1 MGPKLGSVE
10 EIEGPASTPQ
20 DNAELQQPE
29 PAQDPSHRH
38 QQVTLAIEDATTVM
52 GSQEA
57 EVLDSLAMSSWER
70 RLHRAKCAPS
80 CAIRVSPADLFSCF
94 NGGECVYPAFCDCRR
109 FNATGPRCQMVYNTG
124 PERDSICR
132 AWGQHHVETFDGL
145 YYYLSGKGSYTLV
158 GRHEP
163 EGQTFSVQVHN
174 DPQCGSSPYTCSRSV
189 SLFFAGEQEIRLAEE
204 VTHGGV
210 RVQLPQVMG
219 SVRLQRL
226 AGYILVR
233 HQSAFTLAWDGAS
246 AVYIK
251 MSPEFLGWTH
261 GLCGNNNA
269 DPQDDLVTSYGKLTD
284 DVAEFG
290 QSWQE
295 QAPNQPPGP
304 TTPSLPRPPCLQQSP
319 GTMQGVYDRCEAL
332 LRPPF
337 DACHAYVSP
346 LPFTA
351 SCTSDLCQSVGDEAT
366 WCRALAEYA
375 RACAQAG
382 RPLQDWR
389 AQLPQCAVH
398 CKEKAFT
405 YNECI
410 ACCPASCQSRTT
422 CVDSEITCVD
432 GCYCPDGRP
441 GGGGGSSTCT
451 AGKWACS
458 TALCPEPAGQ
468 RPSPWG
474 SSHVSATFLCSA
486 AECSVTGD
494 IHFTTFDGRR
504 YTFPATC
511 QYILAKSR
519 SSGTFTVTLQNA
531 PCGLNQDGVCVQSV
545 SVILHQDPRRQ
556 VTLTQAGDVLLFDQY
571 KVTPP
576 YTDDA
581 FEIWR
586 LSSMFLRVK
595 TNVGVRVL
603 YDRQGLRL
611 YLQVDQR
618 WAEDTVGLCG
628 TFNGNTQD
636 DFLSPVGV
644 PESTPQLFGNS
655 WKTLSA
661 CSPLVSG
668 SPLDPCDLHLQAAS
682 YAVQSCS
689 VLTGELF
696 APCSAYLSPV
706 PYFEQCRQDACRC
719 GQPCLCAALAHYA
732 HLCRRHGLPVDFRAH
747 LPACADAITCL
758 CVLMPL
764 AAPAPESAHFSLF
777 LGSTGTSAPATFKEW
792 TIPLETATFHLWATV
807 HPSPPNSHCK
817 DGVMSCDSRAPGKL
831 LVPGAPWPPL
841 VSQEPTPRPTC
852 SKHPAECPSS
862 CQQAPS
868 SPPATA
874 CPVGQVFVNCSD
886 LHTDPE
892 LSRERTCEQQLL
904 NLSVPA
910 HGPCLSGCACP
921 PGLLRHGDACFLPE
935 DCPCTW
941 KGKEYFPG
949 DQVMSPCHTCVCQW
963 GSFQCTLH
971 PCASTCT
978 AYGDRHYRT
987 FDGLPFDFV
996 GSCKVHL
1003 VKSTADLS
1011 FSVIVENV
1019 DCYSSGIICRK
1030 FISINVGN
1038 SLLIFDDDSG
1048 SPSPESFLDEKQEV
1062 HTWQAG
1068 FFTLVHFP
1076 REHITLLWDQ
1086 RTTVHIQAGPQWQC
1100 PLFFQGQLA
1109 GLCGNFDLKT
1119 INEMRTPEN
1128 LELTNPQEFGSSW
1141 AAVECPDTL
1150 DPWDTCVL
1158 NPLREPFARKE
1169 CSILLSEVFETCHP
1183 VVDVTWFY
1191 SNCLTDTCGCS
1202 RGGDCE
1208 CFCASVSAYAHQCC
1222 QHGVA
1227 VAWRTPRL
1235 CPYDCDFFNKGWEVG
1250 QGPGGQAFHLGPFS
1264 PALGKGPYQLAS
1276 LATGNALVASK
1287 AAGGATVLMSA
1298 GDVAPGDIVNF
1309 LLTAALYKA
1318 KAHDPD
1324 VVSLEAADRPNFF
1337 LHVTA
1342 NGSLELAKWQGSVA
1356 FHRHASFLLHRGTGQ
1371 ADLVA
1376 LESLAEPGSFLYVS
1390 GPTLGLQLYE
1400 HTEVFRRGTFFR
1412 LLVALSL
1419 GALGRVTFP
1428 DAQPSGAAYPLCEW
1442 HYDACAGPCFRT
1454 CRDPRATSC
1463 RDVPRVEGCVPACPT
1478 PKVLDEVTQ
1487 RCVYLEDCVEPVVS
1501 VPTESLGN
1509 ETLPPSQELPTLSDK
1524 ELQFP
1529 QEAPGAPS
1537 HKPTHTPAAPLTTAL
1552 NPPTAAT
1559 EGPVLTPGPPP
1570 ATLQPPSGT
1579 TTSNLPARP
1588 TEAPASMEVTASH
1601 LATPLTPESSSLS
1614 LSQPRPTPSMGSGA
1628 GKTTRV
1634 TVTFAGSPNITVS
1647 SRSPPAP
1654 RFPLMTKA
1662 VTVPGPGSLPIKTT
1676 PLQPF
1681 PSLELPASSSSRPV
1695 ASPAV
1700 TSRPPTSL
1708 GSHKALLTPAITEV
1722 MNRTGMP
1729 QPIPAQ
1735 SVSSPSDPLAKAR
1748 TTAEQVPVSALAT
1761 KRVEMVPPTEKQPG
1775 PGQPAGIPAP
1785 SPPRPVPTAPLHPT
1799 WQTPI
1804 ATRPPAPPPGAPA
1817 ATSQS
1822 TLAHGL
1828 GVTRFMTVDSTRPP
1842 QLLPGLPLD
1851 TSLPLTKVG
1860 TSAPVATPGS
1870 KGSVVTFPLQQQ
1882 ATSPTMATTPPTQ
1895 TLSSAP
1901 PLTPAVVAQV
1911 GLPSHTAPQAVG
1923 TAPGRLPGATL
1934 PASGVVAMAEGTAST
1949 LSAAPGKST
1958 TEEMAILSKQES
1970 LPPWMHG
1977 PAQGVPTKLTPAVAP
1992 TLATLAPEADGPWA
2006 VTVPLVPTSSPLS
2019 RVSVRTASR
2028 ESSLILLPQLAEA
2041 HGTSAGARFP
2051 AELGTEATTKQSGRS
2066 APAQSIAASSAET
2079 LTTITED
2086 SASATCVPIAEQDC
2100 VRHICLEGQ
2109 LIRVNQ
2115 SQHCPQGATPPRCG
2129 VLGLAV
2135 RVGGDRCCPLWECAC
2150 RCSIFPDLSF
2160 VTFDGSHVALFKE
2173 AIYILTR
2180 SPKEMVTV
2188 HVLDCKS
2195 ANLGHLNWPPFCL
2208 VMLNVTHLT
2217 HQVTTDR
2224 FNRKIQWL
2232 HSSGLMILEASKASE
2247 AQGRG
2252 LCGICDGDAANDLSL
2267 EDGSVVGEAEDPA
2280 PFLDSWQVP
2289 SSLTSVGQTRFR
2301 PDSCATADCSPC
2313 LRMVSNRTFSA
2324 CHRFVPPESF
2334 CELWIRDT
2342 KYVQQPCVALTVY
2355 VAMCHKFHVCIEWR
2369 RSDYC
2374 PFLCSSDSIYQACV
2388 AACEP
2393 PESCQDGLL
2402 GPLDPE
2408 QCQVLGEG
2416 CVCSEGTVLHRR
2428 HSALCIPE
2436 EKCGS
2441 APCPAMSPTAACT
2454 DSTGEPRALGETWNS
2469 SLSGC
2474 SLHQCQAPNTIVPV
2488 DLGCP
2493 EPRPETCPR
2502 FGEVALLL
2510 PTEDPC
2516 CLGTVCEPASGLR
2529 HGQTGSAPSTQR
2541 LSSVFSAE
2549 CDPALCEA
2557 ELVPSCRQDQI
2568 LIAGRLGDSCCTSYF
2583 CACGDCPDPI
2593 PECQEG
2599 EALTVDRNTTEFCC
2613 PLYQC
2618 VCESFRCPQVQC
2630 GVGTALVEVWS
2641 PDRCCPYKSC
2651 ECDCDT
2657 IPVPRCHLWEKS
2669 RLDEQFLHSVENV
2682 CACAKYECGEWGRE
2696 AHGVEPGWAG
2706 RGCQALPVTGAL
2718 RLARAAK
2725 APVCLSREL
2734 GVMLPGQTVVE
2745 LSADGVCRTSRCTH
2759 VLDPLTSFYQINT
2772 TSVLCDV
2779 RCEANQEYEHPRDLA
2794 ACCGSCRNVS
2804 CLFTFPNGTTSLFL
2818 PGASWVADCAHYHC
2832 SNTPLGA
2839 VLVRSPIS
2847 CPPLNET
2854 ECAKVGGSVVPS
2866 LEGCCRTCKEDG
2878 RSCKKVTIRMTI
2890 RKNECRS
2897 NTPVNLVSCDG
2908 RCPSASIYNYNINTY
2923 ARFCKCCRE
2932 VGLQRRS
2939 VQLFCA
2945 TNATWVPYTVQE
2957 PTDCA
2962 CQWS

>member
-1 MGPKLGSVE
+1 M
-10 EIEGPASTPQ
+10 
-20 DNAELQQPE
+20 
-29 PAQDPSHRH
+29 
-38 QQVTLAIEDATTVM
+38 DA
-52 GSQEA
+52 
-57 EVLDSLAMSSWER
+57 LAMSSWER
-70 RLHRAKCAPS
+70 RLHRAKCAP
-80 CAIRVSPADLFSCF
+80 AYLFSCF
-94 NGGECVYPAFCDCRR
+94 NGGECVHPTFCDCRR
-109 FNATGPRCQMVYNTG
+109 FNATGPRCQMVYNAG

-145 YYYLSGKGSYTLV
+145 YYYHSGKGSYTLV

-163 EGQTFSVQVHN
+163 EGQSFSIQVHN
-174 DPQCGSSPYTCSRSV
+174 DPQCGSAPYTCSRSV
-189 SLFFAGEQEIRLAEE
+189 SLFLAGEQEIHLAKE

-210 RVQLPQVMG
+210 RVQLPHVMG
-219 SVRLQRL
+219 GVHLQQL
-226 AGYILVR
+226 AGYVILR
-233 HQSAFTLAWDGAS
+233 HQSAFTLAWDGVS

-251 MSPEFLGWTH
+251 MSPELLGWTR

-284 DVAEFG
+284 DVTEFVH
-290 QSWQE
+290 SWQE
-295 QAPNQPPGP
+295 QALNHPSGALAA
-304 TTPSLPRPPCLQQSP
+304 SLPRPPCLQQSP
-319 GTMQGVYDRCEAL
+319 GSMQGVYERCEML
-332 LRPPF
+332 LRSPF

-351 SCTSDLCQSVGDEAT
+351 SCTSDLCQSGGDEAT

-382 RPLQDWR
+382 RPLQGWR
-389 AQLPQCAVH
+389 TQLRQCTVH

-410 ACCPASCQSRTT
+410 ACCPASCQSRAS
-422 CVDSEITCVD
+422 CVDSEIACVD
-432 GCYCPDGRP
+432 GCYCPNGLIFEDGGCVAPAECPCEFHGTLYPP
-441 GGGGGSSTCT
+441 GSVVKEDCN
-451 AGKWACS
+451 ACS
-458 TALCPEPAGQ
+458 CGAAAFL
-468 RPSPWG
+468 RPS
-474 SSHVSATFLCSA
+474 

-531 PCGLNQDGVCVQSV
+531 LCGLNQDGACVQSV

-556 VTLTQAGDVLLFDQY
+556 VTLTQTGDVLLLDQY

-581 FEIWR
+581 FEIRR
-586 LSSMFLRVK
+586 LSSVFLRVK

-603 YDRQGLRL
+603 YDREGLRL

-618 WAEDTVGLCG
+618 WVEDTVGLCG

-661 CSPLVSG
+661 CSPLAPS
-668 SPLDPCDLHLQAAS
+668 SPLDPCDVHLQAAS
-682 YAVQSCS
+682 YAVQACS

-706 PYFEQCRQDACRC
+706 PYFEQCRRDTCRC
-719 GQPCLCAALAHYA
+719 GQPCLCATLAHYA
-732 HLCRRHGLPVDFRAH
+732 RLCRRHGLPLNFRAR
-747 LPACADAITCL
+747 LPACALSCEVTKEYSPCVALCGQTCQDLASPEACGFDDGGDFSRDECVEGCACPPDTYLDTQADL
-758 CVLMPL
+758 CVPRNQC
-764 AAPAPESAHFSLF
+764 SCHFQGVDYPPGDSDIPSL
-777 LGSTGTSAPATFKEW
+777 G
-792 TIPLETATFHLWATV
+792 HC
-807 HPSPPNSHCK
+807 HCK
-817 DGVMSCDSRAPGKL
+817 DGVMSCDSRAP
-831 LVPGAPWPPL
+831 A
-841 VSQEPTPRPTC
+841 
-852 SKHPAECPSS
+852 A
-862 CQQAPS
+862 
-868 SPPATA
+868 A

-886 LHTDPE
+886 LRADPE

-904 NLSVPA
+904 NLSVTA
-910 HGPCLSGCACP
+910 RGPCLSGCACP
-921 PGLLRHGDACFLPE
+921 QGLLRHGDACFLPE
-935 DCPCTW
+935 ECPCTW

-949 DQVMSPCHTCVCQW
+949 DQVVSPCHTWLWYLSVRCVEGALLTGCVCFSICQQ
-963 GSFQCTLH
+963 GLFQCILH

-996 GSCKVHL
+996 GACKVHL
-1003 VKSTADLS
+1003 VKSTSDFS

-1019 DCYSSGIICRK
+1019 NCYNSGIICRK

-1038 SLLIFDDDSG
+1038 SLIIFDDDSG
-1048 SPSPESFLDEKQEV
+1048 NPSPESFLDEKQEV
-1062 HTWQAG
+1062 HTWRAG

-1076 REHITLLWDQ
+1076 QEHVTLLWDQ
-1086 RTTVHIQAGPQWQC
+1086 RTTVHVQAGPQWQ
-1100 PLFFQGQLA
+1100 GQLT

-1150 DPWDTCVL
+1150 DPRDTCVL
-1158 NPLREPFARKE
+1158 NPLREPFAKKE
-1169 CSILLSEVFETCHP
+1169 CGILLSEVFETCHP

-1227 VAWRTPRL
+1227 IDWRTPRL
-1235 CPYDCDFFNKGWEVG
+1235 CPYDCDFFNK
-1250 QGPGGQAFHLGPFS
+1250 
-1264 PALGKGPYQLAS
+1264 ALGKGPYQLS
-1276 LATGNALVASK
+1276 SV
-1287 AAGGATVLMSA
+1287 AAGGALVAVKAVGNDIALVKA
-1298 GDVAPGDIVNF
+1298 EELAPGDIVSF

-1318 KAHDPD
+1318 AAHDPD

-1342 NGSLELAKWQGSVA
+1342 NGSVELAKWQGGEG
-1356 FHRHASFLLHRGTGQ
+1356 FHHHASFSLHRGTWREG
-1371 ADLVA
+1371 LVA
-1376 LESLAEPGSFLYVS
+1376 LESLAKPGFFLYVS
-1390 GPTLGLQLYE
+1390 GSVLALRLYE
-1400 HTEVFRRGTFFR
+1400 HTEAFRRGTLFR
-1412 LLVALSL
+1412 LL
-1419 GALGRVTFP
+1419 
-1428 DAQPSGAAYPLCEW
+1428 DAKPLGAAYPVCEW
-1442 HYDACAGPCFRT
+1442 RYDACASPCFQT
-1454 CRDPRATSC
+1454 CRDPRAARC
-1463 RDVPRVEGCVPACPT
+1463 QDVPRVEGCVPVCPG

-1487 RCVYLEDCVEPVVS
+1487 RCVYLEDCVEPAVW
-1501 VPTESLGN
+1501 VPPETLGS
-1509 ETLPPSQELPTLSDK
+1509 ETLPPGQVLSTPSDK
-1524 ELQFP
+1524 QLQDSATLRP
-1529 QEAPGAPS
+1529 ALS
-1537 HKPTHTPAAPLTTAL
+1537 PAASLTEAL
-1552 NPPTAAT
+1552 NPLMAAT
-1559 EGPVLTPGPPP
+1559 EGPVLSPGPTQP
-1570 ATLQPPSGT
+1570 ATQQPLGLTASDF
-1579 TTSNLPARP
+1579 SVHF
-1588 TEAPASMEVTASH
+1588 TEAPASRGVTSR
-1601 LATPLTPESSSLS
+1601 LPATSRLRESSSLP
-1614 LSQPRPTPSMGSGA
+1614 LAMQTPTPGMASGA
-1628 GKTTRV
+1628 VETTRV
-1634 TVTFAGSPNITVS
+1634 TVTSAGSANITVS
-1647 SRSPPAP
+1647 SRSPSVP
-1654 RFPLMTKA
+1654 RFPLVTKA
-1662 VTVPGPGSLPIKTT
+1662 VTVPGRGSLPVRTT
-1676 PLQPF
+1676 ALQPS
-1681 PSLELPASSSSRPV
+1681 PPPGPSSRPV
-1695 ASPAV
+1695 APPGV
-1700 TSRPPTSL
+1700 TSRPPSSS
-1708 GSHKALLTPAITEV
+1708 GSHKALLTPIVTEA
-1722 MNRTGMP
+1722 MHKTGTP
-1729 QPIPAQ
+1729 QAPQTQSSSAPAVA
-1735 SVSSPSDPLAKAR
+1735 S
-1748 TTAEQVPVSALAT
+1748 TGAEEGPVSPLAT
-1761 KRVEMVPPTEKQPG
+1761 KGMEEVPSTGKGEPG
-1775 PGQPAGIPAP
+1775 HGQPTGLPASPHP
-1785 SPPRPVPTAPLHPT
+1785 SLVPTAPPRPT
-1799 WQTPI
+1799 TPGPT
-1804 ATRPPAPPPGAPA
+1804 APGPPAPAPETPA
-1817 ATSQS
+1817 ATSLS
-1822 TLAHGL
+1822 TVARAL
-1828 GVTRFMTVDSTRPP
+1828 GTTAFLSPKSTQPS
-1842 QLLPGLPLD
+1842 QLLSGLPPD
-1851 TSLPLTKVG
+1851 TSLPLAKAG
-1860 TSAPVATPGS
+1860 TSASVATPGP
-1870 KGSVVTFPLQQQ
+1870 KGSVTIPPHQPRVTSL
-1882 ATSPTMATTPPTQ
+1882 AVALTPPGR
-1895 TLSSAP
+1895 TLSPALP
-1901 PLTPAVVAQV
+1901 VTPAVGAQV
-1911 GLPSHTAPQAVG
+1911 HPPSHTASQTAS
-1923 TAPGRLPGATL
+1923 TAPGQLLGATL
-1934 PASGVVAMAEGTAST
+1934 PTSGVVAV
-1949 LSAAPGKST
+1949 AAGAARTVSVLPRKST
-1958 TEEMAILSKQES
+1958 TQKVAILSKHVS
-1970 LPPWMHG
+1970 LPTSVHG
-1977 PAQGVPTKLTPAVAP
+1977 SAEGGPTGLTPAVAR
-1992 TLATLAPEADGPWA
+1992 TLTPLVTEAKGPWA
-2006 VTVPLVPTSSPLS
+2006 GAGPPVPTSHPLS
-2019 RVSVRTASR
+2019 HVSARTASW
-2028 ESSLILLPQLAEA
+2028 ESSLVLLPQLVEA
-2041 HGTSAGARFP
+2041 QGTTAGP
-2051 AELGTEATTKQSGRS
+2051 QLPVVPMGEATTEQSGRS
-2066 APAQSIAASSAET
+2066 APVHGIAGSAET
-2079 LTTITED
+2079 SATTEAN
-2086 SASATCVPIAEQDC
+2086 ASAACVPIAEQDC
-2100 VRHICLEGQ
+2100 VRHICIEGQ

-2115 SQHCPQGATPPRCG
+2115 SEHCPQGAGRPRCG

-2160 VTFDGSHVALFKE
+2160 VTFDGSHAALFQE
-2173 AIYILTR
+2173 AIYILSQ
-2180 SPKEMVTV
+2180 SPDEMITV
-2188 HVLDCKS
+2188 HALDCKS

-2208 VMLNVTHLT
+2208 VILNVTHRA
-2217 HQVTTDR
+2217 HQVTADR
-2224 FNRKIQWL
+2224 FNRKVIVDSQAVRPPVSRYGFQIEDTGHMYVIRTPSNIQIQWL
-2232 HSSGLMILEASKASE
+2232 HSSGLMIVEASKASKS
-2247 AQGRG
+2247 QGRG
-2252 LCGICDGDAANDLSL
+2252 LCGVCDGDVANDLTL
-2267 EDGSVVGEAEDPA
+2267 KDGSVVGVAEDPA

-2289 SSLTSVGQTRFR
+2289 SSLTSVGQARFR

-2324 CHRFVPPESF
+2324 CHRFVSPESF

-2374 PFLCSSDSIYQACV
+2374 PFLCSSESTYQACV

-2393 PESCQDGLL
+2393 ADSCQDGML

-2416 CVCSEGTVLHRR
+2416 CVCAEGTVLHRR
-2428 HSALCIPE
+2428 HAALCIPE
-2436 EKCGS
+2436 EKC
-2441 APCPAMSPTAACT
+2441 ACT
-2454 DSTGEPRALGETWNS
+2454 DSMGVPRAVGETWNS

-2474 SLHQCQAPNTIVPV
+2474 CQQQCQAPDTIIPV
-2488 DLGCP
+2488 DLDCP
-2493 EPRPETCPR
+2493 GPRLESCLR
-2502 FGEVALLL
+2502 FGEVVLFL

-2516 CLGTVCEPASGLR
+2516 CLGSVCVCNQTLCEGL
-2529 HGQTGSAPSTQR
+2529 APTCRPGHR
-2541 LSSVFSAE
+2541 LLTHFQEDSCCPSYSCE
-2549 CDPALCEA
+2549 CDPDLCET
-2557 ELVPSCRQDQI
+2557 EQVPSCRQDQT

-2593 PECQEG
+2593 PECREG
-2599 EALTVDRNTTEFCC
+2599 EVLTAHGNTTELCC

-2630 GVGTALVEVWS
+2630 GMGTALVEVWS

-2669 RLDEQFLHSVENV
+2669 QLDEQFMHSEENV
-2682 CACAKYECGEWGRE
+2682 CGCAKYEC
-2696 AHGVEPGWAG
+2696 V
-2706 RGCQALPVTGAL
+2706 
-2718 RLARAAK
+2718 K

-2734 GVMLPGQTVVE
+2734 GVLQPGQTVVE
-2745 LSADGVCRTSRCTH
+2745 LSADGVCHTSRCTDS
-2759 VLDPLTSFYQINT
+2759 LDPLTSFYQINT

-2779 RCEANQEYEHPRDLA
+2779 HCEVNQEYEHPRDLA

-2818 PGASWVADCAHYHC
+2818 PGASWIADCARLHC
-2832 SNTPLGA
+2832 GSTPLGA

-2854 ECAKVGGSVVPS
+2854 ECVKVGGSVVPS

-2890 RKNECRS
+2890 RKNDCRS

-2908 RCPSASIYNYNINTY
+2908 RCPSASIYNHNVNTY

>member
-1 MGPKLGSVE
+1 MAGLDRVAPSGLLLRVPAAGCPAAPARRGGDRDRRSLGRRRWGLGRTGRGAGAAGGTCPESRRLSPRAAGQEGASMVAAATAGRVT
-10 EIEGPASTPQ
+10 GPALGVAPKYTR
-20 DNAELQQPE
+20 L
-29 PAQDPSHRH
+29 SHSH
-38 QQVTLAIEDATTVM
+38 QEAVLAIGDATTVM
-52 GSQEA
+52 GGQEEA
-57 EVLDSLAMSSWER
+57 EFLASLAMSSWER

-80 CAIRVSPADLFSCF
+80 YLFSCF
-94 NGGECVYPAFCDCRR
+94 NGGECVHPAFCDCRR
-109 FNATGPRCQMVYNTG
+109 FNATGPRCQMVYNAG

-163 EGQTFSVQVHN
+163 EGQIFSVQVHN
-174 DPQCGSSPYTCSRSV
+174 DPQCGSFPYTCSRSV
-189 SLFFAGEQEIRLAEE
+189 SLFFAGEQEIHLAKE

-210 RVQLPQVMG
+210 RVQLPHVMG
-219 SVRLQRL
+219 NLRLQQL
-226 AGYILVR
+226 AGYVLVR
-233 HQSAFTLAWDGAS
+233 YQSAFTLAWDGTS
-246 AVYIK
+246 AVYVK

-284 DVAEFG
+284 DVAEFVH
-290 QSWQE
+290 SWQG

-304 TTPSLPRPPCLQQSP
+304 TTSSLPRPPCLQQSP

-337 DACHAYVSP
+337 DTCHAYVSP
-346 LPFTA
+346 LPFMA
-351 SCTSDLCQSVGDEAT
+351 SCTSDLCQSAGDEAT

-382 RPLQDWR
+382 RPLQGWR
-389 AQLPQCAVH
+389 NQLQSCMVL
-398 CKEKAFT
+398 CKEKAFV

-410 ACCPASCQSRTT
+410 ACCPASCQPRAS
-422 CVDSEITCVD
+422 CVDSEIACVD
-432 GCYCPDGRP
+432 GCYCPDGLIFED
-441 GGGGGSSTCT
+441 GGCVAPAECPCEFHGTLYPTGSVVKEDCNSCTCT
-451 AGKWACS
+451 AGKWVCS
-458 TALCPEPAGQ
+458 TSVCP
-468 RPSPWG
+468 
-474 SSHVSATFLCSA
+474 

-519 SSGTFTVTLQNA
+519 SSGTFTVTLQNS

-581 FEIWR
+581 FEIRR
-586 LSSMFLRVK
+586 LSSVFLRVR

-603 YDRQGLRL
+603 YDREGLRL

-618 WAEDTVGLCG
+618 WVEDTVGLCG

-668 SPLDPCDLHLQAAS
+668 SPLDPCDVHLQAAPF
-682 YAVQSCS
+682 ALQACS

-706 PYFEQCRQDACRC
+706 PYFEQCRRDACRC
-719 GQPCLCAALAHYA
+719 GQPCLCATLAHYA

-747 LPACADAITCL
+747 LPGCALSCEATKEYSPCVAPCGQTCQDLAGPEACGVAGGSDLSGDECVEGCACPPHTYLDTQADL
-758 CVLMPL
+758 CVPRNQC
-764 AAPAPESAHFSLF
+764 SCHFQGMDYPPGDSDVPT
-777 LGSTGTSAPATFKEW
+777 LG
-792 TIPLETATFHLWATV
+792 HCR
-807 HPSPPNSHCK
+807 CK
-817 DGVMSCDSRAPGKL
+817 DGIMSCDS
-831 LVPGAPWPPL
+831 GAP
-841 VSQEPTPRPTC
+841 V
-852 SKHPAECPSS
+852 A
-862 CQQAPS
+862 
-868 SPPATA
+868 A

-886 LHTDPE
+886 LHADPE
-892 LSRERTCEQQLL
+892 LNRERTCEQQLL

-910 HGPCLSGCACP
+910 RGPCLSGCACP
-921 PGLLRHGDACFLPE
+921 QGLLRHGDACFLPE
-935 DCPCTW
+935 ECPCTW
-941 KGKEYFPG
+941 KGKEYYPG
-949 DQVMSPCHTCVCQW
+949 DQVMSPCHSCVCQR

-996 GSCKVHL
+996 GACKVHL
-1003 VKSTADLS
+1003 VKSTSDFS

-1019 DCYSSGIICRK
+1019 NCYSSGIICRK

-1038 SLLIFDDDSG
+1038 SLVIFDDDSG
-1048 SPSPESFLDEKQEV
+1048 NPSPESFLDEKQEV
-1062 HTWQAG
+1062 HTWRAG

-1086 RTTVHIQAGPQWQC
+1086 RTTVHIQAGPQWQ
-1100 PLFFQGQLA
+1100 GQLA

-1119 INEMRTPEN
+1119 VNEMRTPEN
-1128 LELTNPQEFGSSW
+1128 LELTNPQEFGGSW

-1150 DPWDTCVL
+1150 DPRDTCVL
-1158 NPLREPFARKE
+1158 NPLREPFAKKE
-1169 CSILLSEVFETCHP
+1169 CSVLLSEVFETCHP

-1227 VAWRTPRL
+1227 VDWRTPRL
-1235 CPYDCDFFNKGWEVG
+1235 CPYDCDFFNK
-1250 QGPGGQAFHLGPFS
+1250 
-1264 PALGKGPYQLAS
+1264 ALGKGPYQLAS
-1276 LATGNALVASK
+1276 LAAGGALVAVK
-1287 AAGGATVLMSA
+1287 VAGGALVLVKA
-1298 GDVAPGDIVNF
+1298 EDVAPGDIVNF

-1318 KAHDPD
+1318 KAHD
-1324 VVSLEAADRPNFF
+1324 
-1337 LHVTA
+1337 
-1342 NGSLELAKWQGSVA
+1342 AK
-1356 FHRHASFLLHRGTGQ
+1356 
-1371 ADLVA
+1371 
-1376 LESLAEPGSFLYVS
+1376 
-1390 GPTLGLQLYE
+1390 
-1400 HTEVFRRGTFFR
+1400 
-1412 LLVALSL
+1412 
-1419 GALGRVTFP
+1419 
-1428 DAQPSGAAYPLCEW
+1428 PSGAAYPTCEW
-1442 HYDACAGPCFRT
+1442 HYDACASPCFQT
-1454 CRDPRATSC
+1454 CRDPRAAGC
-1463 RDVPRVEGCVPACPT
+1463 RDVPRVEGCVPACAT

-1487 RCVYLEDCVEPVVS
+1487 RCVHLEDCVEPVVL
-1501 VPTESLGN
+1501 VPMEALGN
-1509 ETLPPSQELPTLSDK
+1509 ETLPPGQALPTPSDR

-1529 QEAPGAPS
+1529 QEAPGASS
-1537 HKPTHTPAAPLTTAL
+1537 HRPALTPTALLTTAL
-1552 NPPTAAT
+1552 NPPTAAST
-1559 EGPVLTPGPPP
+1559 GPALSPGTAQ
-1570 ATLQPPSGT
+1570 ATQQQLLGVTAS
-1579 TTSNLPARP
+1579 SLPEHP
-1588 TEAPASMEVTASH
+1588 TEAPASKGVTAGHPASPG
-1601 LATPLTPESSSLS
+1601 APEPSSLP
-1614 LSQPRPTPSMGSGA
+1614 LSQHVTTSGMGSGA
-1628 GKTTRV
+1628 METTRV
-1634 TVTFAGSPNITVS
+1634 TVILAESPNITVS
-1647 SRSPPAP
+1647 SLSPPAP
-1654 RFPLMTKA
+1654 RFPLVTKA
-1662 VTVPGPGSLPIKTT
+1662 VTVLGLGSLPVKTT

-1681 PSLELPASSSSRPV
+1681 PSLELPASPSSKPV

-1700 TSRPPTSL
+1700 TSMPPTSS
-1708 GSHKALLTPAITEV
+1708 GVREASLTSAMTKV
-1722 MNRTGMP
+1722 MTGTGVP
-1729 QPIPAQ
+1729 QSIQAQ
-1735 SVSSPSDPLAKAR
+1735 GPSSPSSPPVEAR
-1748 TTAEQVPVSALAT
+1748 TAAEQIPAHPLVTESMET
-1761 KRVEMVPPTEKQPG
+1761 VPPPEKVQPG
-1775 PGQPAGIPAP
+1775 PSQPTGLPAAPLP
-1785 SPPRPVPTAPLHPT
+1785 SPFPMAPARPAQHATTA
-1799 WQTPI
+1799 
-1804 ATRPPAPPPGAPA
+1804 ARPPAWPSGTA
-1817 ATSQS
+1817 AAASLS
-1822 TLAHGL
+1822 TVAQGL
-1828 GVTRFMTVDSTRPP
+1828 RATPFTTLESTRPA
-1842 QLLPGLPLD
+1842 QLLSGLPPD
-1851 TSLPLTKVG
+1851 TSLPLAKVG
-1860 TSAPVATPGS
+1860 TSAPVATPGP
-1870 KGSVVTFPLQQQ
+1870 KGSTLTPPLQQQ
-1882 ATSPTMATTPPTQ
+1882 ATSIAVATTLPAG
-1895 TLSSAP
+1895 TLGPAP
-1901 PLTPAVVAQV
+1901 PLTPTVLAQV
-1911 GLPSHTAPQAVG
+1911 HLPTHAVPQATG
-1923 TAPGRLPGATL
+1923 AAPGLLVGATL
-1934 PASGVVAMAEGTAST
+1934 PTPGVLAVAEGAAST
-1949 LSAAPGKST
+1949 VSAAPRKST
-1958 TEEMAILSKQES
+1958 TEKTAILSKQVS
-1970 LPPWMHG
+1970 LPTRVSGSTQGG
-1977 PAQGVPTKLTPAVAP
+1977 PTELMPAVAHAA
-1992 TLATLAPEADGPWA
+1992 ATLVTGAEGPWA
-2006 VTVPLVPTSSPLS
+2006 GTVPPAPTSYPLS
-2019 RVSVRTASR
+2019 RVSARTASR
-2028 ESSLILLPQLAEA
+2028 ESPLILPPQLAEA
-2041 HGTSAGARFP
+2041 HGTSAGPQPP
-2051 AELGTEATTKQSGRS
+2051 AEPAGEATTQPSGRS
-2066 APAQSIAASSAET
+2066 APAVQSVSAVSAEA
-2079 LTTITED
+2079 LVTTAGAST
-2086 SASATCVPIAEQDC
+2086 SAPCVPIAEQDC
-2100 VRHICLEGQ
+2100 VRHICLQGE
-2109 LIRVNQ
+2109 LIRVNR
-2115 SQHCPQGATPPRCG
+2115 SQHCPQSAAAPRCG

-2135 RVGGDRCCPLWECAC
+2135 RVGGDRCCPVWECAC

-2173 AIYILTR
+2173 AIYILSQR
-2180 SPKEMVTV
+2180 PEEMVTV

-2208 VMLNVTHLT
+2208 VMLNVTHKT
-2217 HQVTTDR
+2217 HEVTIDR
-2224 FNRKIQWL
+2224 FNRKVSVDSQPVWPPVSWHGFRIEDTGHMYMIQTPSHIQIQWL
-2232 HSSGLMILEASKASE
+2232 HSSGLMILEASRASE

-2252 LCGICDGDAANDLSL
+2252 LCGVCDGDAANDLTL
-2267 EDGSVVGEAEDPA
+2267 KDGSVVGEAEDPA

-2313 LRMVSNRTFSA
+2313 IRMVSNRTFSA
-2324 CHRFVPPESF
+2324 CHHFVSPESF
-2334 CELWIRDT
+2334 CDLWIRDT

-2374 PFLCSSDSIYQACV
+2374 PFLCSSDSTYQACV
-2388 AACEP
+2388 SACEP
-2393 PESCQDGLL
+2393 PRTCQDGLL

-2416 CVCSEGTVLHRR
+2416 CVCSEGTILHRR
-2428 HSALCIPE
+2428 HSGLCIPE
-2436 EKCGS
+2436 EKC
-2441 APCPAMSPTAACT
+2441 ACT
-2454 DSTGEPRALGETWNS
+2454 DSTGVPRALGETWNS

-2474 SLHQCQAPNTIVPV
+2474 CQHQCQAPDTIVPV
-2488 DLGCP
+2488 DRVCP
-2493 EPRPETCPR
+2493 SPRPESCPR
-2502 FGEVALLL
+2502 FGEVALLQ

-2516 CLGTVCEPASGLR
+2516 CLGTVCVCNQTLCEGL
-2529 HGQTGSAPSTQR
+2529 APTCSPGHR
-2541 LSSVFSAE
+2541 LLTHFQEDSCCPRYTCE
-2549 CDPALCEA
+2549 CDPDLCEA
-2557 ELVPSCRQDQI
+2557 VQVPSCRQDQI
-2568 LIAGRLGDSCCTSYF
+2568 LIAGRLGDSCCISYF
-2583 CACGDCPDPI
+2583 CGASHDHLLWTALPGTGTACDRGGPSLPTACGDCPDPI

-2599 EALTVDRNTTEFCC
+2599 EALTVDRNTTELCC

-2618 VCESFRCPQVQC
+2618 VCESFRCPHVQC
-2630 GVGTALVEVWS
+2630 GMGTALVEVWS
-2641 PDRCCPYKSC
+2641 PERCCPYKSC

-2669 RLDEQFLHSVENV
+2669 QLDEAFMRSAENV
-2682 CACAKYECGEWGRE
+2682 CGCAKYEC
-2696 AHGVEPGWAG
+2696 V
-2706 RGCQALPVTGAL
+2706 
-2718 RLARAAK
+2718 K

-2734 GVMLPGQTVVE
+2734 GVMQPGQTVVE
-2745 LSADGVCRTSRCTH
+2745 LSADGVCHTSRCTD

-2779 RCEANQEYEHPRDLA
+2779 HCEANQEYEHPRDLA

-2818 PGASWVADCAHYHC
+2818 PGASWIAHCTRHHC
-2832 SNTPLGA
+2832 SSTPLGA

-2939 VQLFCA
+2939 IQLFCA
-2945 TNATWVPYTVQE
+2945 TNATWVPYTLQE

>member
-1 MGPKLGSVE
+1 MGA
-10 EIEGPASTPQ
+10 PAPRVPTSAPCLILACIWLSWSELAGEALQVQALAAAPTPPS
-20 DNAELQQPE
+20 ATELQPE
-29 PAQDPSHRH
+29 PAQEPRLVSHSR
-38 QQVTLAIEDATTVM
+38 QEETLAVGDVTTLM
-52 GSQEA
+52 GGQEA
-57 EVLDSLAMSSWER
+57 ENLDSLAMSSWER

-80 CAIRVSPADLFSCF
+80 YLFSCF
-94 NGGECVYPAFCDCRR
+94 NGGECVHPAFCDCRR
-109 FNATGPRCQMVYNTG
+109 FNATGPRCQMVYNAG

-145 YYYLSGKGSYTLV
+145 YYYYSGKGSYTLV

-174 DPQCGSSPYTCSRSV
+174 DPQCSSSPYSCSQSV
-189 SLFFAGEQEIRLAEE
+189 SLFFAGEQELRLAKE

-210 RVQLPQVMG
+210 RVQLPHVMG
-219 SVRLQRL
+219 SVHLQRL
-226 AGYILVR
+226 AGYVLVR

-251 MSPEFLGWTH
+251 MNPEFLGWTH

-284 DVAEFG
+284 DVAEFVH
-290 QSWQE
+290 SWQE
-295 QAPNQPPGP
+295 LAPNQPPGP
-304 TTPSLPRPPCLQQSP
+304 TASSLPRPPCLQQSL
-319 GTMQGVYDRCEAL
+319 GSMQSVYDRCEAL
-332 LRPPF
+332 LRAPF

-351 SCTSDLCQSVGDEAT
+351 SCTSDLCQSAGDEAT

-382 RPLQDWR
+382 QPLQGWR
-389 AQLPQCAVH
+389 TQLRQCTVH
-398 CKEKAFT
+398 CKEKAFI

-410 ACCPASCQSRTT
+410 ACCPASCQPRGA
-422 CVDSEITCVD
+422 CVDSEIACVD
-432 GCYCPDGRP
+432 GCYCPDGLIFED
-441 GGGGGSSTCT
+441 GGCVAPADCPCEFHGTLYPTGSVVKEDCNACTCT
-451 AGKWACS
+451 AGKWVCS
-458 TALCPEPAGQ
+458 TSVCP
-468 RPSPWG
+468 
-474 SSHVSATFLCSA
+474 

-581 FEIWR
+581 FEIRR
-586 LSSMFLRVK
+586 LSSVFLRVR

-618 WAEDTVGLCG
+618 WVEDTVGLCG

-661 CSPLVSG
+661 CAPLVPG
-668 SPLDPCDLHLQAAS
+668 SPLDPCDVHLQAAS

-689 VLTGELF
+689 VLTEELF
-696 APCSAYLSPV
+696 APCSLYLSPV
-706 PYFEQCRQDACRC
+706 PYFEQCRRDACRC
-719 GQPCLCAALAHYA
+719 GQPCLCATLAHYA
-732 HLCRRHGLPVDFRAH
+732 HLCRRHGLPIDFRTH
-747 LPACADAITCL
+747 LPTCALSCEATKEYSPCVAPCGQTCQDLAGPEACGGDFSKDECVEGCACPPDTYLDTQADL
-758 CVLMPL
+758 CVPRNQC
-764 AAPAPESAHFSLF
+764 SCHFQGVDYPPGDSDIPSL
-777 LGSTGTSAPATFKEW
+777 G
-792 TIPLETATFHLWATV
+792 HC
-807 HPSPPNSHCK
+807 HCK
-817 DGVMSCDSRAPGKL
+817 DGVMSCDSRAP
-831 LVPGAPWPPL
+831 A
-841 VSQEPTPRPTC
+841 STC
-852 SKHPAECPSS
+852 PA
-862 CQQAPS
+862 
-868 SPPATA
+868 
-874 CPVGQVFVNCSD
+874 GQVFVNCSD

-910 HGPCLSGCACP
+910 RGPCLSGCACP
-921 PGLLRHGDACFLPE
+921 QGLLRHGDACFLPE
-935 DCPCTW
+935 ECPCTW

-949 DQVMSPCHTCVCQW
+949 DQVMSPCHTCVCRQ
-963 GSFQCTLH
+963 GSFQCALH
-971 PCASTCT
+971 PCAATCT

-996 GSCKVHL
+996 GACKVHL
-1003 VKSTADLS
+1003 VKSTSDFS

-1019 DCYSSGIICRK
+1019 NCYSSGIICRK

-1038 SLLIFDDDSG
+1038 SLIIFDDDSG
-1048 SPSPESFLDEKQEV
+1048 NPSPESFLDKKQEV
-1062 HTWQAG
+1062 HTWRAG

-1086 RTTVHIQAGPQWQC
+1086 RTTVHIQAGPQW
-1100 PLFFQGQLA
+1100 QGQLA

-1150 DPWDTCVL
+1150 DPRDTCVL
-1158 NPLREPFARKE
+1158 NPLREPFAKKE
-1169 CSILLSEVFETCHP
+1169 CSVLLSEVFETCHP

-1227 VAWRTPRL
+1227 IDWRTPRL
-1235 CPYDCDFFNKGWEVG
+1235 CPYDCDFFNK
-1250 QGPGGQAFHLGPFS
+1250 
-1264 PALGKGPYQLAS
+1264 ALGKGPYQLAS
-1276 LATGNALVASK
+1276 QVAGGALVAMK
-1287 AAGGATVLMSA
+1287 AAGGAIVLVSVE
-1298 GDVAPGDIVNF
+1298 DVAPGDLVNF
-1309 LLTAALYKA
+1309 LLAAALDKA
-1318 KAHDPD
+1318 KAHDLD

-1342 NGSLELAKWQGSVA
+1342 NGSLELAKWQGSDA
-1356 FHRHASFLLHRGTGQ
+1356 FHHHASFSLHRGTWRAG
-1371 ADLVA
+1371 LVA

-1390 GPTLGLQLYE
+1390 GPVLSLRPYE
-1400 HTEVFRRGTFFR
+1400 HTEVFRQGTLFR
-1412 LLVALSL
+1412 LL
-1419 GALGRVTFP
+1419 
-1428 DAQPSGAAYPLCEW
+1428 DAKPSGAAYPICEW
-1442 HYDACAGPCFRT
+1442 RYDACASPCFQT
-1454 CRDPRATSC
+1454 CRDPQAASC
-1463 RDVPRVEGCVPACPT
+1463 QDMPRVEGCVPACPA

-1487 RCVYLEDCVEPVVS
+1487 RCVYLEDCVEPTVL
-1501 VPTESLGN
+1501 VPTETFDN
-1509 ETLPPSQELPTLSDK
+1509 ETLPPSQELSTPSDQ

-1529 QEAPGAPS
+1529 QDTPGVPS
-1537 HKPTHTPAAPLTTAL
+1537 HRPALTPAAPLTTAL
-1552 NPPTAAT
+1552 NPSTAAT
-1559 EGPVLTPGPPP
+1559 EGPALPPTLTPEPLG
-1570 ATLQPPSGT
+1570 ATA
-1579 TTSNLPARP
+1579 SNLPARS
-1588 TEAPASMEVTASH
+1588 TEAPTSRRVTAS
-1601 LATPLTPESSSLS
+1601 LPTTPRALGSSPLPLLS
-1614 LSQPRPTPSMGSGA
+1614 PMSTPSMGLGA
-1628 GKTTRV
+1628 VETTRV

-1647 SRSPPAP
+1647 SQSPPVP

-1662 VTVPGPGSLPIKTT
+1662 VTVQGPASLPVKTT
-1676 PLQPF
+1676 PLKTF
-1681 PSLELPASSSSRPV
+1681 PSLDLPAGPSAEPV
-1695 ASPAV
+1695 ASPLV
-1700 TSRPPTSL
+1700 TSRPPTSPE
-1708 GSHKALLTPAITEV
+1708 SHRALLTPATTKV
-1722 MNRTGMP
+1722 THRTGPP
-1729 QPIPAQ
+1729 QPLETQ
-1735 SVSSPSDPLAKAR
+1735 STSSPSSPPAEAR
-1748 TTAEQVPVSALAT
+1748 TATERAPVSPGAT
-1761 KRVEMVPPTEKQPG
+1761 KGAEMVSSTQKVPPG
-1775 PGQPAGIPAP
+1775 PGQPTGLLP
-1785 SPPRPVPTAPLHPT
+1785 SPRPSPLPTAPPRPAGHPT
-1799 WQTPI
+1799 T
-1804 ATRPPAPPPGAPA
+1804 ATGPPAPPPG
-1817 ATSQS
+1817 
-1822 TLAHGL
+1822 TLALTGLAIVAHGL
-1828 GVTRFMTVDSTRPP
+1828 GATPFASLESTRPP
-1842 QLLPGLPLD
+1842 QLLSGLPPD
-1851 TSLPLTKVG
+1851 TSLPLAKVG
-1860 TSAPVATPGS
+1860 TSAPVATPGP
-1870 KGSVVTFPLQQQ
+1870 KGSVITPSPQQQ
-1882 ATSPTMATTPPTQ
+1882 ATSLAMATTPSAQ
-1895 TLSSAP
+1895 THGPSL
-1901 PLTPAVVAQV
+1901 PLTPAAVAEAHAPHPTV
-1911 GLPSHTAPQAVG
+1911 PQAAG
-1923 TAPGRLPGATL
+1923 TVPGLLLGATL
-1934 PASGVVAMAEGTAST
+1934 PTSGVPASVEGVASIV
-1949 LSAAPGKST
+1949 SVAPRTST
-1958 TEEMAILSKQES
+1958 TEKTAILSKQVS
-1970 LPPWMHG
+1970 LPAMTHG
-1977 PAQGVPTKLTPAVAP
+1977 SAQEGPTELTPAAVP
-1992 TLATLAPEADGPWA
+1992 TLATLVTEAKSPW
-2006 VTVPLVPTSSPLS
+2006 VGTVPLVPTSYPLS
-2019 RVSVRTASR
+2019 PVSARTASR
-2028 ESSLILLPQLAEA
+2028 ESSMVLPPQLAEA
-2041 HGTSAGARFP
+2041 HGTSAGPRLP
-2051 AELGTEATTKQSGRS
+2051 AEPVGEATTEQSGRS
-2066 APAQSIAASSAET
+2066 AAVQSSSEGLAGA
-2079 LTTITED
+2079 LATTTEAN
-2086 SASATCVPIAEQDC
+2086 ASAVCVPIAEEDC

-2115 SQHCPQGATPPRCG
+2115 TQHCPQGAVPLHCG

-2135 RVGGDRCCPLWECAC
+2135 RVAGDRCCPVWECAC
-2150 RCSIFPDLSF
+2150 RCSVFPDLSF
-2160 VTFDGSHVALFKE
+2160 VTFDGSHASLFKE
-2173 AIYILTR
+2173 AIYILSQ
-2180 SPKEMVTV
+2180 SPDEMITI

-2195 ANLGHLNWPPFCL
+2195 ANLGLLNWPPFCV

-2217 HQVTTDR
+2217 HQVIIDR
-2224 FNRKIQWL
+2224 FNRKVTVDSQIMWPPMSRYGFRIEDTGHMYVIRTPSHILIQWL

-2252 LCGICDGDAANDLSL
+2252 LCGICDGNATNDLTL

-2289 SSLTSVGQTRFR
+2289 SSLTSVSQTRFR
-2301 PDSCATADCSPC
+2301 SYSCDTADCSPC
-2313 LRMVSNRTFSA
+2313 LRMLSNGTFSA
-2324 CHRFVPPESF
+2324 CHQFVPPESF

-2342 KYVQQPCVALTVY
+2342 KYVQQPCVALAVY

-2374 PFLCSSDSIYQACV
+2374 PFLCSSDSTYQACL
-2388 AACEP
+2388 AACELA
-2393 PESCQDGLL
+2393 ETCQDGML

-2416 CVCSEGTVLHRR
+2416 CVCSEGTILHRR

-2436 EKCGS
+2436 EKC
-2441 APCPAMSPTAACT
+2441 ACT
-2454 DSTGEPRALGETWNS
+2454 DSSGVPRALGETWNS

-2474 SLHQCQAPNTIVPV
+2474 CQHQCQAQDTIVPV
-2488 DLGCP
+2488 DLDCP
-2493 EPRPETCPR
+2493 GPRPESCPR
-2502 FGEVALLL
+2502 FGEVVLLV

-2516 CLGTVCEPASGLR
+2516 CLGAVCVCNHTLCEGL
-2529 HGQTGSAPSTQR
+2529 APTCPPGHR
-2541 LSSVFSAE
+2541 LITHFQEDSCCPSYSCE
-2549 CDPALCEA
+2549 CDPDQCEA
-2557 ELVPSCRQDQI
+2557 EVIPSCRQDQI
-2568 LIAGRLGDSCCTSYF
+2568 LIAGRLGDTCCTSYF
-2583 CACGDCPDPI
+2583 CGCDDCPDPI

-2599 EALTVDRNTTEFCC
+2599 EELTVDRNTTELCC

-2618 VCESFRCPQVQC
+2618 ACENFRCPQVQC
-2630 GVGTALVEVWS
+2630 GMGTALVEVWS

-2669 RLDEQFLHSVENV
+2669 QLDEEFMHSVENV
-2682 CACAKYECGEWGRE
+2682 CGCAKYEC
-2696 AHGVEPGWAG
+2696 V
-2706 RGCQALPVTGAL
+2706 
-2718 RLARAAK
+2718 K
-2725 APVCLSREL
+2725 ATVCLSREL
-2734 GVMLPGQTVVE
+2734 GVMQPGQTVVE
-2745 LSADGVCRTSRCTH
+2745 LSADGVCHTSRCTDL
-2759 VLDPLTSFYQINT
+2759 LDPLTGFYQINA

-2779 RCEANQEYEHPRDLA
+2779 HCEANQEYEHPRDLA

-2818 PGASWVADCAHYHC
+2818 PGASWVTECARHHC
-2832 SNTPLGA
+2832 SSTPLGA

-2854 ECAKVGGSVVPS
+2854 ECVKVGGSVVPS

-2908 RCPSASIYNYNINTY
+2908 RCPSASIYNYNINAY

>member
-1 MGPKLGSVE
+1 MGA
-10 EIEGPASTPQ
+10 PAPAFCLLLACVWLPPGEPVGEPVPVQSLAAAPTSRG
-20 DNAELQQPE
+20 NAELQPE
-29 PAQDPSHRH
+29 PAQDPSHSH
-38 QQVTLAIEDATTVM
+38 QEAIPAIGDATTVM
-52 GSQEA
+52 GGQEA
-57 EVLDSLAMSSWER
+57 EALDSLAMSSWER

-80 CAIRVSPADLFSCF
+80 YLFSCF
-94 NGGECVYPAFCDCRR
+94 NGGECVHPAFCDCRR

-158 GRHEP
+158 GHHEP

-189 SLFFAGEQEIRLAEE
+189 SLFFAGEQEIHLAKE

-210 RVQLPQVMG
+210 RVQLPHVMG
-219 SVRLQRL
+219 SLHLQQL
-226 AGYILVR
+226 AGYVLVR

-284 DVAEFG
+284 DVAEFVH
-290 QSWQE
+290 SWQE

-304 TTPSLPRPPCLQQSP
+304 TTSTLPRPPCLQQNP

-351 SCTSDLCQSVGDEAT
+351 SCTSDLCQSAGDEAT

-382 RPLQDWR
+382 RPLQGWR
-389 AQLPQCAVH
+389 NQLWQCMVR
-398 CKEKAFT
+398 CKEKAFI

-410 ACCPASCQSRTT
+410 ACCPASCQPRAS
-422 CVDSEITCVD
+422 CVDSEIACVD
-432 GCYCPDGRP
+432 GCYCPDGLIFED
-441 GGGGGSSTCT
+441 GGCVAPAECPCEFHGTLYPVGSVVKEDCNTCTCT
-451 AGKWACS
+451 AGKWVCS
-458 TALCPEPAGQ
+458 TSVCP
-468 RPSPWG
+468 
-474 SSHVSATFLCSA
+474 

-581 FEIWR
+581 FEIRR
-586 LSSMFLRVK
+586 LSSVFLRVK
-595 TNVGVRVL
+595 TNVGVQVL
-603 YDRQGLRL
+603 YDREGLRL

-618 WAEDTVGLCG
+618 WVEDTVGLCG

-668 SPLDPCDLHLQAAS
+668 SPLDPCDVHLQAAS
-682 YAVQSCS
+682 YALQSCS
-689 VLTGELF
+689 VLTGDLF
-696 APCSAYLSPV
+696 APCSVYLSPV
-706 PYFEQCRQDACRC
+706 PYFEQCRRDACRC
-719 GQPCLCAALAHYA
+719 GQPCLCATLAHYA
-732 HLCRRHGLPVDFRAH
+732 HLCQRHGLPIDFRTR
-747 LPACADAITCL
+747 LPACALSCEATKEYSPCVAPCGQTCQDLASPEACGVEGGSDLRGDECVEGCACPPDTYLDTQADL
-758 CVLMPL
+758 CVP
-764 AAPAPESAHFSLF
+764 
-777 LGSTGTSAPATFKEW
+777 
-792 TIPLETATFHLWATV
+792 
-807 HPSPPNSHCK
+807 SHCK
-817 DGVMSCDSRAPGKL
+817 DGVMSCDSRAP
-831 LVPGAPWPPL
+831 A
-841 VSQEPTPRPTC
+841 
-852 SKHPAECPSS
+852 A
-862 CQQAPS
+862 
-868 SPPATA
+868 A
-874 CPVGQVFVNCSD
+874 CPAGQVFVNCSD

-910 HGPCLSGCACP
+910 RGPCLSGCACP
-921 PGLLRHGDACFLPE
+921 QG
-935 DCPCTW
+935 
-941 KGKEYFPG
+941 
-949 DQVMSPCHTCVCQW
+949 VCQR

-996 GSCKVHL
+996 GACKVHL
-1003 VKSTADLS
+1003 VKSTSDFS
-1011 FSVIVENV
+1011 FSVMVENV
-1019 DCYSSGIICRK
+1019 NCYGSGIICRK

-1038 SLLIFDDDSG
+1038 SLIIFDDDSG

-1062 HTWQAG
+1062 HTWRAG

-1086 RTTVHIQAGPQWQC
+1086 RTTVHIQAGPQWQ
-1100 PLFFQGQLA
+1100 GQLT

-1128 LELTNPQEFGSSW
+1128 LELTNPQEFGGSW

-1150 DPWDTCVL
+1150 DPRDTCVL
-1158 NPLREPFARKE
+1158 NPLREPFAKKE

-1227 VAWRTPRL
+1227 VDWRTPRL
-1235 CPYDCDFFNKGWEVG
+1235 CPYDCEFFNK
-1250 QGPGGQAFHLGPFS
+1250 
-1264 PALGKGPYQLAS
+1264 ALGKGPYQLAS
-1276 LATGNALVASK
+1276 LAAGGALVAVK
-1287 AAGGATVLMSA
+1287 AAGSA
-1298 GDVAPGDIVNF
+1298 IDLVRAEDVVPGDIVNF
-1309 LLTAALYKA
+1309 LLTAALFKA

-1337 LHVTA
+1337 LHATA
-1342 NGSLELAKWQGSVA
+1342 NGSVQLAKWQASDA
-1356 FHRHASFLLHRGTGQ
+1356 FHHQASFALHRGTWRAG
-1371 ADLVA
+1371 LVA
-1376 LESLAEPGSFLYVS
+1376 LESLAEPGAFLYVS
-1390 GPTLGLQLYE
+1390 GPVLALRLYKR
-1400 HTEVFRRGTFFR
+1400 TEAFRRGTLFR
-1412 LLVALSL
+1412 LL
-1419 GALGRVTFP
+1419 
-1428 DAQPSGAAYPLCEW
+1428 DAKPSGAAYPPCEW
-1442 HYDACAGPCFRT
+1442 HYDACASPCFRT
-1454 CRDPRATSC
+1454 CRDPWAASC
-1463 RDVPRVEGCVPACPT
+1463 RDVPRIEGCVPACPT
-1478 PKVLDEVTQ
+1478 PRVLDEVTQ
-1487 RCVYLEDCVEPVVS
+1487 RCVYLEDCVEPAVW
-1501 VPTESLGN
+1501 VPTEALSN
-1509 ETLPPSQELPTLSDK
+1509 ETLPSSQELPTPGDE
-1524 ELQFP
+1524 ELQLP
-1529 QEAPGAPS
+1529 QEVPGATP
-1537 HKPTHTPAAPLTTAL
+1537 HRPAFTPAAPVTTAL

-1559 EGPVLTPGPPP
+1559 EGPTLPPGPTQ
-1570 ATLQPPSGT
+1570 ATLQQPLVVT
-1579 TTSNLPARP
+1579 ASNLPAQP
-1588 TEAPASMEVTASH
+1588 TEALTTKGVTASH
-1601 LATPLTPESSSLS
+1601 LATPGAPEPSSLP
-1614 LSQPRPTPSMGSGA
+1614 LSQQMLTSGMWPGA
-1628 GKTTRV
+1628 METTKV
-1634 TVTFAGSPNITVS
+1634 TVTFTGVPNMTNSTPSPAV
-1647 SRSPPAP
+1647 P
-1654 RFPLMTKA
+1654 RFPLVTKA
-1662 VTVPGPGSLPIKTT
+1662 VTVLGPGSLPVTT
-1676 PLQPF
+1676 TTHQPV
-1681 PSLELPASSSSRPV
+1681 PSLELPASPSSRPV

-1700 TSRPPTSL
+1700 TSRPPTSS
-1708 GSHKALLTPAITEV
+1708 GPHEALPTPAITQR
-1722 MNRTGMP
+1722 MTGTGIS
-1729 QPIPAQ
+1729 QPVQAQ
-1735 SVSSPSDPLAKAR
+1735 NFSGPSSPPAEAR
-1748 TTAEQVPVSALAT
+1748 TAAEQIPVSPLTT
-1761 KRVEMVPPTEKQPG
+1761 KKVETSTERVQPG
-1775 PGQPAGIPAP
+1775 PSQPMGPPAAPLP
-1785 SPPRPVPTAPLHPT
+1785 SPVPTALPHPT
-1799 WQTPI
+1799 QH
-1804 ATRPPAPPPGAPA
+1804 ATTAAWPPALPLGSTA
-1817 ATSQS
+1817 ATSLS
-1822 TLAHGL
+1822 TAAHRL
-1828 GVTRFMTVDSTRPP
+1828 GATPFTSLESTQPP
-1842 QLLPGLPLD
+1842 QLLSGLLPD
-1851 TSLPLTKVG
+1851 TSLPLAKVG
-1860 TSAPVATPGS
+1860 TSAPVATPGP
-1870 KGSVVTFPLQQQ
+1870 KGSAVTPPLQQQ
-1882 ATSPTMATTPPTQ
+1882 AATPPAR
-1895 TLSSAP
+1895 TLSPALL
-1901 PLTPAVVAQV
+1901 LTPAVMAQAHR
-1911 GLPSHTAPQAVG
+1911 PSHVVSQATG
-1923 TAPGRLPGATL
+1923 TAPGQLLGATL
-1934 PASGVVAMAEGTAST
+1934 PASGVMAVAEGVASPA
-1949 LSAAPGKST
+1949 SVAPQKST
-1958 TEEMAILSKQES
+1958 TEKMAVLSKQVS
-1970 LPPWMHG
+1970 LPPWIYG
-1977 PAQGVPTKLTPAVAP
+1977 SAQGGPTELTPAVAH
-1992 TLATLAPEADGPWA
+1992 TLATLVMEAEGPWA
-2006 VTVPLVPTSSPLS
+2006 STVTPMPTSYSLS
-2019 RVSVRTASR
+2019 RVSARTASR
-2028 ESSLILLPQLAEA
+2028 ESSLVLLPQLPEA
-2041 HGTSAGARFP
+2041 HGTSAGPQPP
-2051 AELGTEATTKQSGRS
+2051 AELEGEATTQQSGRS
-2066 APAQSIAASSAET
+2066 APAQSILEGSAEA
-2079 LTTITED
+2079 LAATTEANT
-2086 SASATCVPIAEQDC
+2086 SAACMPIAEQDC
-2100 VRHICLEGQ
+2100 IRHICLEGQ

-2115 SQHCPQGATPPRCG
+2115 SQHCPQGAAPPQCG

-2135 RVGGDRCCPLWECAC
+2135 RVGGDRCCPIWECAC

-2160 VTFDGSHVALFKE
+2160 VTFDGSHAALFKE
-2173 AIYILTR
+2173 ATYILSQ
-2180 SPKEMVTV
+2180 SPDETITV

-2217 HQVTTDR
+2217 HQVTIDR
-2224 FNRKIQWL
+2224 FTRKVSVNSQPVWPPVSRLGFRIEDTGHMYLIRTPSHVQIQWL
-2232 HSSGLMILEASKASE
+2232 HSSGLMILEATKASK

-2252 LCGICDGDAANDLSL
+2252 LCGICDGDAANDLTL
-2267 EDGSVVGEAEDPA
+2267 EDGSVLGEAEDPA

-2289 SSLTSVGQTRFR
+2289 SSLTSMGQTRFR

-2374 PFLCSSDSIYQACV
+2374 PFLCSSDSTYQACV
-2388 AACEP
+2388 AACQP
-2393 PESCQDGLL
+2393 PETCQDGLL

-2416 CVCSEGTVLHRR
+2416 CVCSEGTILHRR
-2428 HSALCIPE
+2428 HSGLCIPE
-2436 EKCGS
+2436 EKC
-2441 APCPAMSPTAACT
+2441 ACT
-2454 DSTGEPRALGETWNS
+2454 DSMGVPRALGETWNS

-2474 SLHQCQAPNTIVPV
+2474 CQHQCQAPGTIVPV

-2493 EPRPETCPR
+2493 DPRPESCPR

-2516 CLGTVCEPASGLR
+2516 CLGTVCVCNQTLCEGL
-2529 HGQTGSAPSTQR
+2529 APTCSPGHR
-2541 LSSVFSAE
+2541 LLTHFQEDSCCPSYSCE
-2549 CDPALCEA
+2549 CDPDLCEA

-2599 EALTVDRNTTEFCC
+2599 EALTVDRNTTELCC

-2618 VCESFRCPQVQC
+2618 VCESFRCPQVHC
-2630 GVGTALVEVWS
+2630 GLGTALVEVWS

-2669 RLDEQFLHSVENV
+2669 QLDEAFMHSVENV
-2682 CACAKYECGEWGRE
+2682 CGCAKYEC
-2696 AHGVEPGWAG
+2696 V
-2706 RGCQALPVTGAL
+2706 
-2718 RLARAAK
+2718 K

-2734 GVMLPGQTVVE
+2734 GVMQPGQTVVE
-2745 LSADGVCRTSRCTH
+2745 LSADGVCHTSRCTDL
-2759 VLDPLTSFYQINT
+2759 LDPLTSFYQINT

-2779 RCEANQEYEHPRDLA
+2779 HCEANQEYEHPRDLA

-2818 PGASWVADCAHYHC
+2818 PGASWIADCTRHHC
-2832 SNTPLGA
+2832 SSTPLGA

-2945 TNATWVPYTVQE
+2945 TNGTWVPYTVQE

>member
-1 MGPKLGSVE
+1 MGA
-10 EIEGPASTPQ
+10 PAPAFCLLLACVWLPPGEPVGEPVPVQSLAAAPTPRG
-20 DNAELQQPE
+20 NAELQPE
-29 PAQDPSHRH
+29 PAQDPSHSH
-38 QQVTLAIEDATTVM
+38 QEAIPAIGDATTVM
-52 GSQEA
+52 GRQEA
-57 EVLDSLAMSSWER
+57 EALDSLAMSSWER

-80 CAIRVSPADLFSCF
+80 YLFSCF
-94 NGGECVYPAFCDCRR
+94 NGGECVHPAFCDCRR

-158 GRHEP
+158 GHHEP

-189 SLFFAGEQEIRLAEE
+189 SLFFAGEQEIHLAKE

-210 RVQLPQVMG
+210 RVQLPHVMG
-219 SVRLQRL
+219 SLHLQQL
-226 AGYILVR
+226 AGYVLVR

-284 DVAEFG
+284 DVAEFVH
-290 QSWQE
+290 SWQE

-304 TTPSLPRPPCLQQSP
+304 TTSTLPRPPCLQQSP

-351 SCTSDLCQSVGDEAT
+351 SCTSDLCQSAGDEAT

-382 RPLQDWR
+382 RPLQGWR
-389 AQLPQCAVH
+389 NQLWQCMVR
-398 CKEKAFT
+398 CKEKAFI

-410 ACCPASCQSRTT
+410 ACCPASCQPRAS
-422 CVDSEITCVD
+422 CVDSEIACVD
-432 GCYCPDGRP
+432 GCYCPDGLIFED
-441 GGGGGSSTCT
+441 GGCVAPAECPCEFHGTLYPVGSVVKEDCNTCTCT
-451 AGKWACS
+451 AGKWVCS
-458 TALCPEPAGQ
+458 TSVCP
-468 RPSPWG
+468 
-474 SSHVSATFLCSA
+474 

-581 FEIWR
+581 FEIRR
-586 LSSMFLRVK
+586 LSSVFLRVK
-595 TNVGVRVL
+595 TNVGVQVL
-603 YDRQGLRL
+603 YDREGLRL

-618 WAEDTVGLCG
+618 WVEDTVGLCG

-668 SPLDPCDLHLQAAS
+668 SPLDPCDVHLQAAS
-682 YAVQSCS
+682 YALQSCS
-689 VLTGELF
+689 VLTGDLF
-696 APCSAYLSPV
+696 APCSVYLSPV
-706 PYFEQCRQDACRC
+706 PYFEQCRRDACRC
-719 GQPCLCAALAHYA
+719 GQPCLCATLAHYA
-732 HLCRRHGLPVDFRAH
+732 HLCQRHGLPIDFRTR
-747 LPACADAITCL
+747 LPACALSCEATKEYSPCVAPCGQTCQDLASPEACGVEGGSDLRGDECVEGCACPPDTYLDTQADL
-758 CVLMPL
+758 CVP
-764 AAPAPESAHFSLF
+764 
-777 LGSTGTSAPATFKEW
+777 
-792 TIPLETATFHLWATV
+792 
-807 HPSPPNSHCK
+807 SHCK
-817 DGVMSCDSRAPGKL
+817 DGVMSCDSRAP
-831 LVPGAPWPPL
+831 A
-841 VSQEPTPRPTC
+841 
-852 SKHPAECPSS
+852 A
-862 CQQAPS
+862 
-868 SPPATA
+868 A
-874 CPVGQVFVNCSD
+874 CPAGQVFVNCSD

-910 HGPCLSGCACP
+910 RGPCLSGCACP
-921 PGLLRHGDACFLPE
+921 QG
-935 DCPCTW
+935 
-941 KGKEYFPG
+941 
-949 DQVMSPCHTCVCQW
+949 VCQR

-996 GSCKVHL
+996 GACKVHL
-1003 VKSTADLS
+1003 VKSTSDFS
-1011 FSVIVENV
+1011 FSVMVENV
-1019 DCYSSGIICRK
+1019 NCYGSGIICRK

-1038 SLLIFDDDSG
+1038 SLIIFDDDSG

-1062 HTWQAG
+1062 HTWRAG

-1086 RTTVHIQAGPQWQC
+1086 RTTVHVQAGPQWQ
-1100 PLFFQGQLA
+1100 GQLT

-1128 LELTNPQEFGSSW
+1128 LELTNPQEFGGIW

-1150 DPWDTCVL
+1150 DPRDTCVL
-1158 NPLREPFARKE
+1158 NPLREPFAKKE

-1227 VAWRTPRL
+1227 VDWRTPRL
-1235 CPYDCDFFNKGWEVG
+1235 CPYDCEFFNK
-1250 QGPGGQAFHLGPFS
+1250 
-1264 PALGKGPYQLAS
+1264 ALGKGPYQLAS
-1276 LATGNALVASK
+1276 LAAGGALVAVK
-1287 AAGGATVLMSA
+1287 AAGSA
-1298 GDVAPGDIVNF
+1298 IDLVRAEDVVPGDIVNF
-1309 LLTAALYKA
+1309 LLTAALFKA

-1337 LHVTA
+1337 LHATA
-1342 NGSLELAKWQGSVA
+1342 NGSVQLAKWQASDA
-1356 FHRHASFLLHRGTGQ
+1356 FHHQASFALHRGTWRAG
-1371 ADLVA
+1371 LVA
-1376 LESLAEPGSFLYVS
+1376 LESLAEPGAFLYVS
-1390 GPTLGLQLYE
+1390 GPVLALRLYKR
-1400 HTEVFRRGTFFR
+1400 TEAFRRGTLFR
-1412 LLVALSL
+1412 LL
-1419 GALGRVTFP
+1419 
-1428 DAQPSGAAYPLCEW
+1428 DAKPSGAAYPPCEW
-1442 HYDACAGPCFRT
+1442 HYDACASPCFRT
-1454 CRDPRATSC
+1454 CRDPWAASC
-1463 RDVPRVEGCVPACPT
+1463 RDVPRIEGCVPACPT
-1478 PKVLDEVTQ
+1478 PRVLDEVTQ
-1487 RCVYLEDCVEPVVS
+1487 RCVYSEDCVEPAVW
-1501 VPTESLGN
+1501 VPTEALSN
-1509 ETLPPSQELPTLSDK
+1509 ETLPSSQELPTPGDE
-1524 ELQFP
+1524 ELQLP
-1529 QEAPGAPS
+1529 QEVPGATP
-1537 HKPTHTPAAPLTTAL
+1537 HRPAFTPAAPVTTAL

-1559 EGPVLTPGPPP
+1559 EGPTLPPGPTQ
-1570 ATLQPPSGT
+1570 ATLQQPLVVT
-1579 TTSNLPARP
+1579 ASNLPAQP
-1588 TEAPASMEVTASH
+1588 TEALTTKGVTASH
-1601 LATPLTPESSSLS
+1601 LATPGAPEPSSLP
-1614 LSQPRPTPSMGSGA
+1614 LSQQMLTSGMWPGA
-1628 GKTTRV
+1628 METTKV
-1634 TVTFAGSPNITVS
+1634 TVTFAGVPNMTNSTPSPAV
-1647 SRSPPAP
+1647 P
-1654 RFPLMTKA
+1654 RFPLVTKA
-1662 VTVPGPGSLPIKTT
+1662 VTVLGPGSLPVTT
-1676 PLQPF
+1676 TTHQPV
-1681 PSLELPASSSSRPV
+1681 PSLELPASPSSRPV

-1700 TSRPPTSL
+1700 TSRPPTSS
-1708 GSHKALLTPAITEV
+1708 GPHEALPTPAITQR
-1722 MNRTGMP
+1722 MTGTGIS
-1729 QPIPAQ
+1729 QPVQAQ
-1735 SVSSPSDPLAKAR
+1735 NFSGPSSPPAEAR
-1748 TTAEQVPVSALAT
+1748 TAAEQIPVSPLTT
-1761 KRVEMVPPTEKQPG
+1761 KKVETSTERVQPG
-1775 PGQPAGIPAP
+1775 PSQPMGPPAAPLP
-1785 SPPRPVPTAPLHPT
+1785 SPVPTALPHPT
-1799 WQTPI
+1799 QH
-1804 ATRPPAPPPGAPA
+1804 ATTAAWPPALPLGSTA
-1817 ATSQS
+1817 ATSLS
-1822 TLAHGL
+1822 TAAHRL
-1828 GVTRFMTVDSTRPP
+1828 GATPFTSLESTQPP
-1842 QLLPGLPLD
+1842 QLLSGLLPD
-1851 TSLPLTKVG
+1851 TSLPLAKVG
-1860 TSAPVATPGS
+1860 TSAPVATPGP
-1870 KGSVVTFPLQQQ
+1870 KGSAVTPPLQQQ
-1882 ATSPTMATTPPTQ
+1882 AATPPAR
-1895 TLSSAP
+1895 TLSPALL
-1901 PLTPAVVAQV
+1901 LTPAVMAQAHR
-1911 GLPSHTAPQAVG
+1911 PSHVVSQATG
-1923 TAPGRLPGATL
+1923 TAPGQLLGATL
-1934 PASGVVAMAEGTAST
+1934 PASGVMAVAEGVASPA
-1949 LSAAPGKST
+1949 SVAPQKST
-1958 TEEMAILSKQES
+1958 TEKKAVLSKQVS
-1970 LPPWMHG
+1970 LPPWIYG
-1977 PAQGVPTKLTPAVAP
+1977 SAQGGPTELTPAVAH
-1992 TLATLAPEADGPWA
+1992 TLATLVMEAEGPWA
-2006 VTVPLVPTSSPLS
+2006 STVTPMPTSYSLS
-2019 RVSVRTASR
+2019 RVSARTASR
-2028 ESSLILLPQLAEA
+2028 ESSLVLLPQLPEA
-2041 HGTSAGARFP
+2041 HGTSAGPQPP
-2051 AELGTEATTKQSGRS
+2051 AELEGEATTQQSGRS
-2066 APAQSIAASSAET
+2066 APAQSILEGSAEA
-2079 LTTITED
+2079 LAATTEANT
-2086 SASATCVPIAEQDC
+2086 SAACMPIAEQDC
-2100 VRHICLEGQ
+2100 IRHICLEGQ

-2115 SQHCPQGATPPRCG
+2115 SQHCPQGAAPPQCG

-2135 RVGGDRCCPLWECAC
+2135 RVGGDRCCPIWECAC

-2160 VTFDGSHVALFKE
+2160 VTFDGSHAALFKE
-2173 AIYILTR
+2173 AIYILSQ
-2180 SPKEMVTV
+2180 SPDETITV

-2217 HQVTTDR
+2217 HQVTIDR
-2224 FNRKIQWL
+2224 FTRKVSVNSQPVWPPVSRLGFRIEDTGHMYLIRTPSHVQIQWL
-2232 HSSGLMILEASKASE
+2232 HSSGLMILEATKASK

-2252 LCGICDGDAANDLSL
+2252 LCGICDGDAANDLTL
-2267 EDGSVVGEAEDPA
+2267 EDGSVLGEAEDPA

-2289 SSLTSVGQTRFR
+2289 SSLTSMGQTRFR

-2313 LRMVSNRTFSA
+2313 LRMVSNRTFSV

-2374 PFLCSSDSIYQACV
+2374 PFLCSSDSTYQACV
-2388 AACEP
+2388 AACQP
-2393 PESCQDGLL
+2393 PETCQDGLL

-2416 CVCSEGTVLHRR
+2416 CVCSEGTILHRR
-2428 HSALCIPE
+2428 HSGLCIPE
-2436 EKCGS
+2436 EKC
-2441 APCPAMSPTAACT
+2441 ACT
-2454 DSTGEPRALGETWNS
+2454 DSMGVPRALGETWNS

-2474 SLHQCQAPNTIVPV
+2474 CQHQCQAPGTIVPV

-2493 EPRPETCPR
+2493 DPRPESCPR

-2516 CLGTVCEPASGLR
+2516 CLGTVCVCNQTLCEGL
-2529 HGQTGSAPSTQR
+2529 APTCSPGHR
-2541 LSSVFSAE
+2541 LLTHFQEDSCCPSYSCE
-2549 CDPALCEA
+2549 CDPDLCEA

-2599 EALTVDRNTTEFCC
+2599 EALTVDRNTTELCC

-2618 VCESFRCPQVQC
+2618 VCESFRCPQVHC
-2630 GVGTALVEVWS
+2630 GLGTALVEVWS

-2669 RLDEQFLHSVENV
+2669 QLDEAFMHSVENV
-2682 CACAKYECGEWGRE
+2682 CGCAKYEC
-2696 AHGVEPGWAG
+2696 V
-2706 RGCQALPVTGAL
+2706 
-2718 RLARAAK
+2718 K

-2734 GVMLPGQTVVE
+2734 GVMQPGQTVVE
-2745 LSADGVCRTSRCTH
+2745 LSADGVCHTSRCTDL
-2759 VLDPLTSFYQINT
+2759 LDPLTSFYQINT

-2779 RCEANQEYEHPRDLA
+2779 HCEANQEYEHPRDLA

-2818 PGASWVADCAHYHC
+2818 PGASWIADCTRHHC
-2832 SNTPLGA
+2832 SSTPLGA

-2945 TNATWVPYTVQE
+2945 TNGTWVPYTVQE

>member
-1 MGPKLGSVE
+1 MGSP
-10 EIEGPASTPQ
+10 GPGAPSPALCLLLACVWLPRGLAPTPQ
-20 DNAELQQPE
+20 GNAELQSE
-29 PAQDPSHRH
+29 PAQDPSHR
-38 QQVTLAIEDATTVM
+38 QQEVSLAIKDATTVM

-80 CAIRVSPADLFSCF
+80 YLFSCF

-109 FNATGPRCQMVYNTG
+109 FNATGPRCQMVYNAG
-124 PERDSICR
+124 PERDNICR

-158 GRHEP
+158 GQHEP

-189 SLFFAGEQEIRLAEE
+189 SLFFAGEQEIRLAKE
-204 VTHGGV
+204 VTLGGV
-210 RVQLPQVMG
+210 RVQLPHVMG
-219 SVRLQRL
+219 NVRLQRL
-226 AGYILVR
+226 AGYVLVR

-284 DVAEFG
+284 DVAEFVH
-290 QSWQE
+290 SWQE
-295 QAPNQPPGP
+295 QAPNQPPRP
-304 TTPSLPRPPCLQQSP
+304 TTSSLPRPPCLQQSA

-389 AQLPQCAVH
+389 TQLQQCAVH
-398 CKEKAFT
+398 CKEVAFT

-410 ACCPASCQSRTT
+410 ACCPASCQSRAS
-422 CVDSEITCVD
+422 CVDSEIACVD
-432 GCYCPDGRP
+432 GCYCPDGLIFEDGDCVAP
-441 GGGGGSSTCT
+441 AECPCEFHGTLYPTGSVVKEDCNACTCT
-451 AGKWACS
+451 AGKWVCS
-458 TALCPEPAGQ
+458 TSVCP
-468 RPSPWG
+468 
-474 SSHVSATFLCSA
+474 

-581 FEIWR
+581 FEIRR
-586 LSSMFLRVK
+586 LSSTSLRVR

-618 WAEDTVGLCG
+618 WADDTVGLCG

-668 SPLDPCDLHLQAAS
+668 SPLDPCDVHLQAAS
-682 YAVQSCS
+682 FAVQSCS

-719 GQPCLCAALAHYA
+719 GQPCLCATLAHYA

-747 LPACADAITCL
+747 LPACALSCEATKEYSPCVALCGQTCQDLAGPVTCAAGGSSDLSGDECVEGCTCPPDTYLDTQADL
-758 CVLMPL
+758 CVPRNQC
-764 AAPAPESAHFSLF
+764 SCHFQGMDYPPGDSDIPSL
-777 LGSTGTSAPATFKEW
+777 G
-792 TIPLETATFHLWATV
+792 HC
-807 HPSPPNSHCK
+807 HCK
-817 DGVMSCDSRAPGKL
+817 DGVMSCDSRAP
-831 LVPGAPWPPL
+831 AT
-841 VSQEPTPRPTC
+841 SC
-852 SKHPAECPSS
+852 PA
-862 CQQAPS
+862 
-868 SPPATA
+868 
-874 CPVGQVFVNCSD
+874 GQVFVNCSD
-886 LHTDPE
+886 LHADPR

-921 PGLLRHGDACFLPE
+921 QGLLRHGDACFLPE

-949 DQVMSPCHTCVCQW
+949 DQVMSPCHTCVCQQ
-963 GSFQCTLH
+963 GSFQCSLH

-996 GSCKVHL
+996 GTCKVHL
-1003 VKSTADLS
+1003 VKSTSDFS

-1086 RTTVHIQAGPQWQC
+1086 RTTVHIQAGPQWQ
-1100 PLFFQGQLA
+1100 GQLA

-1128 LELTNPQEFGSSW
+1128 LELTNPQEFGGSW

-1227 VAWRTPRL
+1227 VDWRTPRL
-1235 CPYDCDFFNKGWEVG
+1235 CPYDCDFFNK
-1250 QGPGGQAFHLGPFS
+1250 
-1264 PALGKGPYQLAS
+1264 ALGKGPYQLAS
-1276 LATGNALVASK
+1276 VAAGSALVASK
-1287 AAGGATVLMSA
+1287 AAGGAIVLVSTE
-1298 GDVAPGDIVNF
+1298 DVAPGDIVNF

-1324 VVSLEAADRPNFF
+1324 VVSLEAADRANFF

-1356 FHRHASFLLHRGTGQ
+1356 FHHHASFSLHRGTWQ
-1371 ADLVA
+1371 AGLVA
-1376 LESLAEPGSFLYVS
+1376 LESLAEPGSFLCVS
-1390 GPTLGLQLYE
+1390 GPTLVLRLYE
-1400 HTEVFRRGTFFR
+1400 HTEAFRRGTLFR
-1412 LLVALSL
+1412 LL
-1419 GALGRVTFP
+1419 
-1428 DAQPSGAAYPLCEW
+1428 DAKPSGAAYPICEW
-1442 HYDACAGPCFRT
+1442 RYDACTSPCFQT
-1454 CRDPRATSC
+1454 CRDPQAASC
-1463 RDVPRVEGCVPACPT
+1463 WDVPRVEGCVPACPT

-1487 RCVYLEDCVEPVVS
+1487 RCVYLEDCVEPVDLVR
-1501 VPTESLGN
+1501 TEESLGN
-1509 ETLPPSQELPTLSDK
+1509 ETLPPSQELPTLSGK

-1537 HKPTHTPAAPLTTAL
+1537 HRPRLTPAAPLTTAL
-1552 NPPTAAT
+1552 NPPVAAT
-1559 EGPVLTPGPPP
+1559 EGPGLTPGPTQ
-1570 ATLQPPSGT
+1570 ATLRQPLGIT
-1579 TTSNLPARP
+1579 VSNLPAHP
-1588 TEAPASMEVTASH
+1588 TEPPASKRVTASH
-1601 LATPLTPESSSLS
+1601 LATPFTPESSSLA
-1614 LSQPRPTPSMGSGA
+1614 LPQQTLTPSMGSGA
-1628 GKTTRV
+1628 VKTTRV
-1634 TVTFAGSPNITVS
+1634 TVTFTGIPNITVS
-1647 SRSPPAP
+1647 SRSAPAP

-1662 VTVPGPGSLPIKTT
+1662 VTVPGPGSLPMKTT

-1700 TSRPPTSL
+1700 TSRLPTSL
-1708 GSHKALLTPAITEV
+1708 GSHKALLTTAVTKAKS
-1722 MNRTGMP
+1722 RTGMP
-1729 QPIPAQ
+1729 QPIQAQ
-1735 SVSSPSDPLAKAR
+1735 SVSSPSGPLAEGR

-1761 KRVEMVPPTEKQPG
+1761 KRGELGGSSPTERQPG
-1775 PGQPAGIPAP
+1775 PPQPTGIPA
-1785 SPPRPVPTAPLHPT
+1785 STLPRPVPTAPLHPT
-1799 WQTPI
+1799 HQTTR
-1804 ATRPPAPPPGAPA
+1804 ATRPPALPPGTTA

-1822 TLAHGL
+1822 TVAHGL
-1828 GVTRFMTVDSTRPP
+1828 GVTPFVSLDSTRPP
-1842 QLLPGLPLD
+1842 QLLSGLPLD
-1851 TSLPLTKVG
+1851 TSLPLAKVG
-1860 TSAPVATPGS
+1860 TSAPVATRGS
-1870 KGSVVTFPLQQQ
+1870 KGSIITLPLHQQ
-1882 ATSPTMATTPPTQ
+1882 AASPTVATTAPTQ
-1895 TLSSAP
+1895 TLSSAL

-1911 GLPSHTAPQAVG
+1911 DLPSHAPPQAAG
-1923 TAPGRLPGATL
+1923 TTPGLLLGATL
-1934 PASGVVAMAEGTAST
+1934 PASGIVAMAGGAAST
-1949 LSAAPGKST
+1949 LSAAPQKST
-1958 TEEMAILSKQES
+1958 TEKMAILSKQVS
-1970 LPPWMHG
+1970 LPSWIYG
-1977 PAQGVPTKLTPAVAP
+1977 PAQGMPTELTPAVAH
-1992 TLATLAPEADGPWA
+1992 TLATLAPEAGGPWA
-2006 VTVPLVPTSSPLS
+2006 VTVPLAPTSYPLS
-2019 RVSVRTASR
+2019 HVSARTASR
-2028 ESSLILLPQLAEA
+2028 ESSLVLLPQLSEA
-2041 HGTSAGARFP
+2041 HGTSAGPQLP
-2051 AELGTEATTKQSGRS
+2051 AELGAQATTKQSGRS
-2066 APAQSIAASSAET
+2066 APAQSIAASSAVT
-2079 LTTITED
+2079 VTAITED
-2086 SASATCVPIAEQDC
+2086 DASATCVPIAEQDC

-2135 RVGGDRCCPLWECAC
+2135 RVGGDHCCPLWECAC

-2173 AIYILTR
+2173 AIYILTQ
-2180 SPKEMVTV
+2180 SPSEMVTV

-2208 VMLNVTHLT
+2208 VMLNMTHLT
-2217 HQVTTDR
+2217 HQVTIDR
-2224 FNRKIQWL
+2224 FSRKVTVDSQPVWPPVSRHGFRIEDTGHMYMIRTPSHIQIQWL
-2232 HSSGLMILEASKASE
+2232 HSSGLMILEASKTSE

-2252 LCGICDGDAANDLSL
+2252 LCGICDGDAANDLTL
-2267 EDGSVVGEAEDPA
+2267 KDGSVVGEAQDPA

-2393 PESCQDGLL
+2393 PETCQDGLL

-2416 CVCSEGTVLHRR
+2416 CVCSEGTILHRR

-2436 EKCGS
+2436 EKC
-2441 APCPAMSPTAACT
+2441 ACT
-2454 DSTGEPRALGETWNS
+2454 DSTGVPRALGETWNS

-2474 SLHQCQAPNTIVPV
+2474 CQHLCQAPNTIVPV
-2488 DLGCP
+2488 DLDCP
-2493 EPRPETCPR
+2493 GPRPPQTCPR

-2516 CLGTVCEPASGLR
+2516 CLGSVCVCNQTLCEGL
-2529 HGQTGSAPSTQR
+2529 APTCRPGHR
-2541 LSSVFSAE
+2541 LLTHFQEDSCCPSYSCE
-2549 CDPALCEA
+2549 CDPDLCEA

-2599 EALTVDRNTTEFCC
+2599 EALTVDRNTTELCC

-2630 GVGTALVEVWS
+2630 GTGTALVEVWS

-2669 RLDEQFLHSVENV
+2669 QLDEEFLHSVENV
-2682 CACAKYECGEWGRE
+2682 CGCARYECVR
-2696 AHGVEPGWAG
+2696 
-2706 RGCQALPVTGAL
+2706 
-2718 RLARAAK
+2718 

-2745 LSADGVCRTSRCTH
+2745 LSADGVCHTSRCTD

-2818 PGASWVADCAHYHC
+2818 PGASWIADCARHHC
-2832 SNTPLGA
+2832 SSTPLGA

>member
-1 MGPKLGSVE
+1 MGA
-10 EIEGPASTPQ
+10 PAPAFCLLLACVWLPRGEPAGEFLPLQSLAAAPTPRG
-20 DNAELQQPE
+20 NAELQPE
-29 PAQDPSHRH
+29 PAQDPSHSH
-38 QQVTLAIEDATTVM
+38 QEAALAIGDAATVM
-52 GSQEA
+52 EGQEEA

-80 CAIRVSPADLFSCF
+80 YLFSCF
-94 NGGECVYPAFCDCRR
+94 NGGECVHPAFCDCRR
-109 FNATGPRCQMVYNTG
+109 FNATGPRCQMVYNAG

-163 EGQTFSVQVHN
+163 EGQIFSVQVHN
-174 DPQCGSSPYTCSRSV
+174 DPQCGSFPYTCSRSV
-189 SLFFAGEQEIRLAEE
+189 SLFFAGEQEIQLAKE
-204 VTHGGV
+204 VTRGGV
-210 RVQLPQVMG
+210 RLQLPQVMG
-219 SVRLQRL
+219 NLRLQQL
-226 AGYILVR
+226 AGYVLVR
-233 HQSAFTLAWDGAS
+233 HQSAFTLAWDGTS

-284 DVAEFG
+284 DVAEFVH
-290 QSWQE
+290 SWQE

-304 TTPSLPRPPCLQQSP
+304 TISSLPRPPCLQQSP

-337 DACHAYVSP
+337 DTCHAYVSP
-346 LPFTA
+346 LPFMA
-351 SCTSDLCQSVGDEAT
+351 SCTSDLCQSSSDEAT

-382 RPLQDWR
+382 RPLQGWR
-389 AQLPQCAVH
+389 NQLRSCMVL
-398 CKEKAFT
+398 CKEKAFV
-405 YNECI
+405 YNECV
-410 ACCPASCQSRTT
+410 ACCPASCQPRTS
-422 CVDSEITCVD
+422 CVDSEIACVD
-432 GCYCPDGRP
+432 GCYCPDGLIFED
-441 GGGGGSSTCT
+441 GGCVAPAECPCEFHGTLYPTGSVVKEDCNSCTCT
-451 AGKWACS
+451 AGKWVCS
-458 TALCPEPAGQ
+458 TSVCP
-468 RPSPWG
+468 
-474 SSHVSATFLCSA
+474 

-581 FEIWR
+581 FEIRR
-586 LSSMFLRVK
+586 LSSVFLRVR

-603 YDRQGLRL
+603 YDREGLRL

-618 WAEDTVGLCG
+618 WVEDTVGLCG

-668 SPLDPCDLHLQAAS
+668 SPLDPCDMHPQAAS
-682 YAVQSCS
+682 FALQACS

-706 PYFEQCRQDACRC
+706 PYFEQCRRDACRC
-719 GQPCLCAALAHYA
+719 GQPCLCATLAHYA
-732 HLCRRHGLPVDFRAH
+732 HLCQRHGLPIDFRAR
-747 LPACADAITCL
+747 LPSCALSCEATKKYSL
-758 CVLMPL
+758 CVAPCGQTCQDL
-764 AAPAPESAHFSLF
+764 AGPEACGVDGGSDLSGDECVEGCACPPDTYLDTQADLCVPRNQCSCHFQGVDYPPGDSDIPT
-777 LGSTGTSAPATFKEW
+777 LG
-792 TIPLETATFHLWATV
+792 HC
-807 HPSPPNSHCK
+807 HCK
-817 DGVMSCDSRAPGKL
+817 DGVMSCDS
-831 LVPGAPWPPL
+831 GAP
-841 VSQEPTPRPTC
+841 
-852 SKHPAECPSS
+852 A
-862 CQQAPS
+862 A
-868 SPPATA
+868 A
-874 CPVGQVFVNCSD
+874 CPAGQVFVNCSD
-886 LHTDPE
+886 LHADPE

-921 PGLLRHGDACFLPE
+921 QGLLRHGDACFLPE
-935 DCPCTW
+935 ECPCTW
-941 KGKEYFPG
+941 KGKEYYPG
-949 DQVMSPCHTCVCQW
+949 DQVMSPCHSCVCQH

-996 GSCKVHL
+996 GACKVHL
-1003 VKSTADLS
+1003 VKSTSDFS

-1019 DCYSSGIICRK
+1019 NCYSSGIICRK

-1038 SLLIFDDDSG
+1038 SLIIFDDDSG
-1048 SPSPESFLDEKQEV
+1048 NPSPESFLDEKQEV
-1062 HTWQAG
+1062 HTWRAG

-1086 RTTVHIQAGPQWQC
+1086 RTTVHVQAGPQW
-1100 PLFFQGQLA
+1100 QGQLA

-1119 INEMRTPEN
+1119 VNEMRTPEN
-1128 LELTNPQEFGSSW
+1128 LELTNPQEFGGSW

-1150 DPWDTCVL
+1150 DPRDTCVL
-1158 NPLREPFARKE
+1158 NPLREPFAKKE

-1183 VVDVTWFY
+1183 VVDVSWFY

-1227 VAWRTPRL
+1227 VDWRTPRL
-1235 CPYDCDFFNKGWEVG
+1235 CPYDCDFFNK
-1250 QGPGGQAFHLGPFS
+1250 
-1264 PALGKGPYQLAS
+1264 ALGKGPYQLAS
-1276 LATGNALVASK
+1276 LVAGGALVALK
-1287 AAGGATVLMSA
+1287 LAGSALVLVRA
-1298 GDVAPGDIVNF
+1298 EDVAPGDIVNF

-1342 NGSLELAKWQGSVA
+1342 NGSLELAKWQAGDA
-1356 FHRHASFLLHRGTGQ
+1356 FRHHASFSLHRGTWRAG
-1371 ADLVA
+1371 LVA
-1376 LESLAEPGSFLYVS
+1376 LESLAEPGAFLYVS
-1390 GPTLGLQLYE
+1390 GPVLALRPYE
-1400 HTEVFRRGTFFR
+1400 HTEAFRRGTLFR
-1412 LLVALSL
+1412 LL
-1419 GALGRVTFP
+1419 
-1428 DAQPSGAAYPLCEW
+1428 DAKPSGAAYSTCEW
-1442 HYDACAGPCFRT
+1442 HYDACASPCFQT
-1454 CRDPRATSC
+1454 CRDPRAAGC
-1463 RDVPRVEGCVPACPT
+1463 QDVPRVEGCVPACAT

-1487 RCVYLEDCVEPVVS
+1487 RCVHLEDCVEPVDLA
-1501 VPTESLGN
+1501 PTEALGN
-1509 ETLPPSQELPTLSDK
+1509 ETLPPGQALPTPSDR
-1524 ELQFP
+1524 EPQFP
-1529 QEAPGAPS
+1529 QEATRASS
-1537 HKPTHTPAAPLTTAL
+1537 HRPALTPTAPLTTAL

-1559 EGPVLTPGPPP
+1559 VGRALSPGPAQ
-1570 ATLQPPSGT
+1570 ATQQQLLGVT
-1579 TTSNLPARP
+1579 ASNLPEHP
-1588 TEAPASMEVTASH
+1588 TEAPASKGVTTGHPASPG
-1601 LATPLTPESSSLS
+1601 APEPSSLPV
-1614 LSQPRPTPSMGSGA
+1614 SQHVPTSGIGSGA
-1628 GKTTRV
+1628 METTRV
-1634 TVTFAGSPNITVS
+1634 TVILAESPNITVS
-1647 SRSPPAP
+1647 SLSPPAP
-1654 RFPLMTKA
+1654 RFPLVTKA
-1662 VTVPGPGSLPIKTT
+1662 VTVLGLGSLPVKTM

-1681 PSLELPASSSSRPV
+1681 PSLELPASPSSRPV
-1695 ASPAV
+1695 ASLAV
-1700 TSRPPTSL
+1700 TSRAPTS
-1708 GSHKALLTPAITEV
+1708 SAAREALLTPAMTKV
-1722 MNRTGMP
+1722 TTGTGVP
-1729 QPIPAQ
+1729 QSIQAQ
-1735 SVSSPSDPLAKAR
+1735 GPSSPSSPPAEAR
-1748 TTAEQVPVSALAT
+1748 TAAEQIPAHPLVTDSVETVPS
-1761 KRVEMVPPTEKQPG
+1761 PEKVQPG
-1775 PGQPAGIPAP
+1775 PSQPTGLPAAPLP
-1785 SPPRPVPTAPLHPT
+1785 SPFPVAPARPSQHTTTA
-1799 WQTPI
+1799 
-1804 ATRPPAPPPGAPA
+1804 ARPPARPSGTAAAASLSTVAHALGATPF
-1817 ATSQS
+1817 T
-1822 TLAHGL
+1822 TLE
-1828 GVTRFMTVDSTRPP
+1828 STRPA
-1842 QLLPGLPLD
+1842 QLLSGLPPD
-1851 TSLPLTKVG
+1851 TSLPLAKVG
-1860 TSAPVATPGS
+1860 TSAPVATPGPE
-1870 KGSVVTFPLQQQ
+1870 GSTLTPPLQQQ
-1882 ATSPTMATTPPTQ
+1882 ATSLTVATTLPAG
-1895 TLSSAP
+1895 TLGPAP
-1901 PLTPAVVAQV
+1901 PLTPAVVAQGHPPGHV
-1911 GLPSHTAPQAVG
+1911 VPQATG
-1923 TAPGRLPGATL
+1923 TAPSLLLGATL
-1934 PASGVVAMAEGTAST
+1934 PTPGVVAVAEGAAST
-1949 LSAAPGKST
+1949 VSAAPRKST
-1958 TEEMAILSKQES
+1958 TEKTAILSKQVS
-1970 LPPWMHG
+1970 LPTWVSSSTQGG
-1977 PAQGVPTKLTPAVAP
+1977 PTELMPVVAHAA
-1992 TLATLAPEADGPWA
+1992 ATLVTGAEGPWA
-2006 VTVPLVPTSSPLS
+2006 GTVPLVPTSYPLS
-2019 RVSVRTASR
+2019 RVSARTASR
-2028 ESSLILLPQLAEA
+2028 ESPLVLHPQLAEA
-2041 HGTSAGARFP
+2041 HSTSAGPQPP
-2051 AELGTEATTKQSGRS
+2051 AVPEGEATTQQSGRS
-2066 APAQSIAASSAET
+2066 APAVQSVSVGSAEA
-2079 LTTITED
+2079 LVTTAEANT
-2086 SASATCVPIAEQDC
+2086 SAACVPIAERDC
-2100 VRHICLEGQ
+2100 VRHICLQGE

-2115 SQHCPQGATPPRCG
+2115 SQHCPWGAAPPRCG

-2135 RVGGDRCCPLWECAC
+2135 RVGGDRCCPIWECAC

-2173 AIYILTR
+2173 AIYILSQR
-2180 SPKEMVTV
+2180 PEEMITV

-2208 VMLNVTHLT
+2208 VMLNVTHKT
-2217 HQVTTDR
+2217 HEVTIDR
-2224 FNRKIQWL
+2224 FNRKVSVDSQPVWPPVSWHGFRIEDTGHMYVIRTPSHIQIQWL
-2232 HSSGLMILEASKASE
+2232 HSSGLMILEASRASE

-2252 LCGICDGDAANDLSL
+2252 LCGICDGDVANDLTL
-2267 EDGSVVGEAEDPA
+2267 KDGSVVGEAEDPA

-2289 SSLTSVGQTRFR
+2289 STLTSVGQTRFR

-2324 CHRFVPPESF
+2324 CHHFVPPESF
-2334 CELWIRDT
+2334 CDLWIRDT

-2374 PFLCSSDSIYQACV
+2374 PFLCSSESTYQACV
-2388 AACEP
+2388 SACEP
-2393 PESCQDGLL
+2393 PKTCQDGML

-2416 CVCSEGTVLHRR
+2416 CVCSEGTILHRR
-2428 HSALCIPE
+2428 HSGLCIPK
-2436 EKCGS
+2436 EKC
-2441 APCPAMSPTAACT
+2441 ACT
-2454 DSTGEPRALGETWNS
+2454 DSTGVPRALGETWNS

-2474 SLHQCQAPNTIVPV
+2474 CQHQCQAPDTIVPV

-2493 EPRPETCPR
+2493 GPRPESCPR
-2502 FGEVALLL
+2502 FGEVALLQ

-2516 CLGTVCEPASGLR
+2516 CLGMVCVCNQSLCEGL
-2529 HGQTGSAPSTQR
+2529 APTCGPGHR
-2541 LSSVFSAE
+2541 LLTHFQEDSCCPSYSCE
-2549 CDPALCEA
+2549 CDPDLCEA
-2557 ELVPSCRQDQI
+2557 VQVPSCRQDQI
-2568 LIAGRLGDSCCTSYF
+2568 LIAGRLGDSCCTSYL
-2583 CACGDCPDPI
+2583 CACGDCADPI

-2599 EALTVDRNTTEFCC
+2599 EALTVDRNTTELCC

-2618 VCESFRCPQVQC
+2618 VCESFRCPHVQC
-2630 GVGTALVEVWS
+2630 GMGTALVEVWS
-2641 PDRCCPYKSC
+2641 PERCCPYKSC

-2669 RLDEQFLHSVENV
+2669 QLDEVFMRSAENV
-2682 CACAKYECGEWGRE
+2682 CGCAKYEC
-2696 AHGVEPGWAG
+2696 V
-2706 RGCQALPVTGAL
+2706 
-2718 RLARAAK
+2718 K
-2725 APVCLSREL
+2725 APVCLSRKL
-2734 GVMLPGQTVVE
+2734 GVMQPGQMVVE
-2745 LSADGVCRTSRCTH
+2745 LSADGVCHTSRCTD

-2779 RCEANQEYEHPRDLA
+2779 HCEANQEYEHPRDLA

-2818 PGASWVADCAHYHC
+2818 PGASWIADCTRLHC
-2832 SNTPLGA
+2832 SSTPLGA

-2939 VQLFCA
+2939 VQLFCT
-2945 TNATWVPYTVQE
+2945 TNATWVPYTLQE

>member
-1 MGPKLGSVE
+1 ASLLGPRAGL
-10 EIEGPASTPQ
+10 EILSFCPLSGGPGEVGPLPPSRKPA
-20 DNAELQQPE
+20 LPE
-29 PAQDPSHRH
+29 
-38 QQVTLAIEDATTVM
+38 V
-52 GSQEA
+52 EA
-57 EVLDSLAMSSWER
+57 EALDSLAMSSWER

-80 CAIRVSPADLFSCF
+80 YLFSCF
-94 NGGECVYPAFCDCRR
+94 NGGECVHPAFCDCRR

-158 GRHEP
+158 GHHEP

-189 SLFFAGEQEIRLAEE
+189 SLFFAGEQEIHLAKE

-210 RVQLPQVMG
+210 RVQLPHVMG
-219 SVRLQRL
+219 SLHLQQL
-226 AGYILVR
+226 AGYVLVR

-284 DVAEFG
+284 DVAEFVH
-290 QSWQE
+290 SWQE

-304 TTPSLPRPPCLQQSP
+304 TTSTLPRPPCLQQSP
-319 GTMQGVYDRCEAL
+319 GTMQVWILG
-332 LRPPF
+332 RPPPPTWL
-337 DACHAYVSP
+337 DL
-346 LPFTA
+346 LP
-351 SCTSDLCQSVGDEAT
+351 
-366 WCRALAEYA
+366 YA

-382 RPLQDWR
+382 RPLQGWR
-389 AQLPQCAVH
+389 NQLWQCMVR
-398 CKEKAFT
+398 CKEKAFI

-410 ACCPASCQSRTT
+410 ACCPASCQPRAS
-422 CVDSEITCVD
+422 CVDSEIACVD
-432 GCYCPDGRP
+432 GCYCPDGLIFED
-441 GGGGGSSTCT
+441 GGCVAPAECPCEFHGTLYPVGSVVKEDCNTCTCT
-451 AGKWACS
+451 AGKWVCS
-458 TALCPEPAGQ
+458 TSVCP
-468 RPSPWG
+468 
-474 SSHVSATFLCSA
+474 

-581 FEIWR
+581 FEIRR
-586 LSSMFLRVK
+586 LSSVFLRVK
-595 TNVGVRVL
+595 TNVGVQVL
-603 YDRQGLRL
+603 YDREGLRL

-618 WAEDTVGLCG
+618 WVEDTVGLCG

-668 SPLDPCDLHLQAAS
+668 SPLDPCDVHLQAAS
-682 YAVQSCS
+682 YALQSCS
-689 VLTGELF
+689 VLTGDLF
-696 APCSAYLSPV
+696 APCSVYLSPV
-706 PYFEQCRQDACRC
+706 PYFEQCRRDACRC
-719 GQPCLCAALAHYA
+719 GQPCLCATLAHYA
-732 HLCRRHGLPVDFRAH
+732 HLCQRHGLPIDFRTR
-747 LPACADAITCL
+747 LPACALSCEATKEYSPCVAPCGQTCQDLASPEACGVEGGSDLRGDECVEGCACPPDTYLDTQADL
-758 CVLMPL
+758 CVPRNQC
-764 AAPAPESAHFSLF
+764 SCHFQGMDYPPGDSDIPSL
-777 LGSTGTSAPATFKEW
+777 G
-792 TIPLETATFHLWATV
+792 HC
-807 HPSPPNSHCK
+807 HCK
-817 DGVMSCDSRAPGKL
+817 DGVMSCDSRAP
-831 LVPGAPWPPL
+831 A
-841 VSQEPTPRPTC
+841 
-852 SKHPAECPSS
+852 A
-862 CQQAPS
+862 
-868 SPPATA
+868 A
-874 CPVGQVFVNCSD
+874 CPAGQVFVNCSD

-910 HGPCLSGCACP
+910 RGPCLSGCACP
-921 PGLLRHGDACFLPE
+921 QGLLRHEDACFLPE
-935 DCPCTW
+935 ECPCTW

-949 DQVMSPCHTCVCQW
+949 DQVMSPCHSCVCQR

-996 GSCKVHL
+996 GACKVHL
-1003 VKSTADLS
+1003 VKSTSDFS
-1011 FSVIVENV
+1011 FSVMVENV
-1019 DCYSSGIICRK
+1019 NCYGSGIICRK

-1038 SLLIFDDDSG
+1038 SLIIFDDDSG

-1062 HTWQAG
+1062 HTWRAG

-1086 RTTVHIQAGPQWQC
+1086 RTTVHIQAGPQWQ
-1100 PLFFQGQLA
+1100 GQLT
-1109 GLCGNFDLKT
+1109 GLSLGLSL
-1119 INEMRTPEN
+1119 P
-1128 LELTNPQEFGSSW
+1128 PQ
-1141 AAVECPDTL
+1141 CPDTL
-1150 DPWDTCVL
+1150 DPRDTCVL
-1158 NPLREPFARKE
+1158 NPLREPFAKKE

-1222 QHGVA
+1222 QHGV
-1227 VAWRTPRL
+1227 VVDWRTPRL
-1235 CPYDCDFFNKGWEVG
+1235 CPYDCEFFNK
-1250 QGPGGQAFHLGPFS
+1250 
-1264 PALGKGPYQLAS
+1264 ALGKGPYQLAS
-1276 LATGNALVASK
+1276 LAAGGALVAVK
-1287 AAGGATVLMSA
+1287 AAGSA
-1298 GDVAPGDIVNF
+1298 IDLVRAEDVVPGDIVNF
-1309 LLTAALYKA
+1309 LLTAALFKA

-1337 LHVTA
+1337 LHATA
-1342 NGSLELAKWQGSVA
+1342 NGSVQLAKWQASDA
-1356 FHRHASFLLHRGTGQ
+1356 FHHQASFALHRGTWRAG
-1371 ADLVA
+1371 LVA
-1376 LESLAEPGSFLYVS
+1376 LESLAEPGAFLYVS
-1390 GPTLGLQLYE
+1390 GPVLALRLYKR
-1400 HTEVFRRGTFFR
+1400 TEAFRRGTLFR
-1412 LLVALSL
+1412 LL
-1419 GALGRVTFP
+1419 
-1428 DAQPSGAAYPLCEW
+1428 DAKPSGAAYPPCEW
-1442 HYDACAGPCFRT
+1442 HYDACASPCFRT
-1454 CRDPRATSC
+1454 CRDPWAASC
-1463 RDVPRVEGCVPACPT
+1463 RDVPRIEGCVPACPT
-1478 PKVLDEVTQ
+1478 PRVLDEVTQ
-1487 RCVYLEDCVEPVVS
+1487 RCVYLEDCVEPAVW
-1501 VPTESLGN
+1501 VPTEALSN
-1509 ETLPPSQELPTLSDK
+1509 ETLPSSQELPTPGDE
-1524 ELQFP
+1524 ELQLP
-1529 QEAPGAPS
+1529 QEVPGATP
-1537 HKPTHTPAAPLTTAL
+1537 HRPAFTPAAPVTTAL

-1559 EGPVLTPGPPP
+1559 EGPTLPPGPTQ
-1570 ATLQPPSGT
+1570 ATLQQPLVVT
-1579 TTSNLPARP
+1579 ASNLPAQP
-1588 TEAPASMEVTASH
+1588 TEALTTKGVTASH
-1601 LATPLTPESSSLS
+1601 LATPGAPEPSSLP
-1614 LSQPRPTPSMGSGA
+1614 LSQQMLTSGMWPGA
-1628 GKTTRV
+1628 METTKV
-1634 TVTFAGSPNITVS
+1634 TVTFAGVPNMTNSTPSPAV
-1647 SRSPPAP
+1647 P
-1654 RFPLMTKA
+1654 RFPLVTKA
-1662 VTVPGPGSLPIKTT
+1662 VTVLGPGSLPVTT
-1676 PLQPF
+1676 TTHQPV
-1681 PSLELPASSSSRPV
+1681 PSLELPASPSSRPV

-1700 TSRPPTSL
+1700 TSRPPTSS
-1708 GSHKALLTPAITEV
+1708 GPHEALPTPAITQR
-1722 MNRTGMP
+1722 MTGTGIS
-1729 QPIPAQ
+1729 QPVQAQ
-1735 SVSSPSDPLAKAR
+1735 NFSGPSSPPAEAR
-1748 TTAEQVPVSALAT
+1748 TAAEQIPVSPLTT
-1761 KRVEMVPPTEKQPG
+1761 KKVETSTERVQPG
-1775 PGQPAGIPAP
+1775 PSQPMGPPAAPLP
-1785 SPPRPVPTAPLHPT
+1785 SPVPTALPHPT
-1799 WQTPI
+1799 QH
-1804 ATRPPAPPPGAPA
+1804 ATTAAWPPALPLGSTA
-1817 ATSQS
+1817 ATSLS
-1822 TLAHGL
+1822 TAAHRL
-1828 GVTRFMTVDSTRPP
+1828 GATPFTSLESTQPP
-1842 QLLPGLPLD
+1842 QLLSGLLPD
-1851 TSLPLTKVG
+1851 TSLPLAKVG
-1860 TSAPVATPGS
+1860 TSAPVATPGP
-1870 KGSVVTFPLQQQ
+1870 KGSAVTPPLQQQ
-1882 ATSPTMATTPPTQ
+1882 AASLPVAATPPAR
-1895 TLSSAP
+1895 TLSPALL
-1901 PLTPAVVAQV
+1901 LTPAVMAQAHR
-1911 GLPSHTAPQAVG
+1911 PSHVVSQATG
-1923 TAPGRLPGATL
+1923 TAPGQLLGATL
-1934 PASGVVAMAEGTAST
+1934 PASGVMAVAEGVASPA
-1949 LSAAPGKST
+1949 SVAPQKST
-1958 TEEMAILSKQES
+1958 TEKKAVLSKQVS
-1970 LPPWMHG
+1970 LPPWIYG
-1977 PAQGVPTKLTPAVAP
+1977 SAQGGPTELTPAVAH
-1992 TLATLAPEADGPWA
+1992 TLATLVMEAEGPWA
-2006 VTVPLVPTSSPLS
+2006 STVTPMPTSYSLS
-2019 RVSVRTASR
+2019 RVSARTASR
-2028 ESSLILLPQLAEA
+2028 ESSLVLLPQLPEA
-2041 HGTSAGARFP
+2041 HGTSAGPQPP
-2051 AELGTEATTKQSGRS
+2051 AELEGEATTQQSGRS
-2066 APAQSIAASSAET
+2066 APAQSILEGSAEA
-2079 LTTITED
+2079 LAATTEANT
-2086 SASATCVPIAEQDC
+2086 SAACMPIAEQDC
-2100 VRHICLEGQ
+2100 IRHICLEGQ

-2115 SQHCPQGATPPRCG
+2115 SQHCPQGAAPPQCG

-2135 RVGGDRCCPLWECAC
+2135 RVGGDRCCPIWECAC

-2160 VTFDGSHVALFKE
+2160 VTFDGSHAALFKE
-2173 AIYILTR
+2173 AIYILSQ
-2180 SPKEMVTV
+2180 SPDETITV

-2217 HQVTTDR
+2217 HQVTIDR
-2224 FNRKIQWL
+2224 FTRKVSVNSQPVWPPVSRLGFRIEDTGHMYLIRTPSHVQIQWL
-2232 HSSGLMILEASKASE
+2232 HSSGLMILEATKASK

-2252 LCGICDGDAANDLSL
+2252 LCGICDGDAANDLTL
-2267 EDGSVVGEAEDPA
+2267 EDGSVLGEAEDPA

-2289 SSLTSVGQTRFR
+2289 SSLTSMGQTRFR

-2374 PFLCSSDSIYQACV
+2374 PFLCSSDSTYQACV
-2388 AACEP
+2388 AACQP
-2393 PESCQDGLL
+2393 PETCQDGLL

-2416 CVCSEGTVLHRR
+2416 CVCSEGTILHRR
-2428 HSALCIPE
+2428 HSGLCIPE
-2436 EKCGS
+2436 EKC
-2441 APCPAMSPTAACT
+2441 ACT
-2454 DSTGEPRALGETWNS
+2454 DSMGVPRALGETWNS

-2474 SLHQCQAPNTIVPV
+2474 CQHQCQAPGTIVPV

-2493 EPRPETCPR
+2493 DPRPESCPR

-2510 PTEDPC
+2510 PTKDPC
-2516 CLGTVCEPASGLR
+2516 CLGTVCVCNQTLCEGL
-2529 HGQTGSAPSTQR
+2529 APTCSPGHR
-2541 LSSVFSAE
+2541 LLTHFQEDSCCPSYSCE
-2549 CDPALCEA
+2549 CDPDLCEA

-2599 EALTVDRNTTEFCC
+2599 EALTVDRNTTELCC

-2618 VCESFRCPQVQC
+2618 VCESFRCPQVHC
-2630 GVGTALVEVWS
+2630 GLGTALVEVWS

-2669 RLDEQFLHSVENV
+2669 QLDEAFMHSVENV
-2682 CACAKYECGEWGRE
+2682 CGCAKYEC
-2696 AHGVEPGWAG
+2696 V
-2706 RGCQALPVTGAL
+2706 
-2718 RLARAAK
+2718 K

-2734 GVMLPGQTVVE
+2734 GVMQPGQTVVE
-2745 LSADGVCRTSRCTH
+2745 LSADGVCHTSRCTDL
-2759 VLDPLTSFYQINT
+2759 LDPLTSFYQINT

-2779 RCEANQEYEHPRDLA
+2779 HCEANQEYEHPRDLA

-2818 PGASWVADCAHYHC
+2818 PGASWIADCTRHHC
-2832 SNTPLGA
+2832 SSTPLGA

-2945 TNATWVPYTVQE
+2945 TNGTWVPYTVQE

>member
-1 MGPKLGSVE
+1 
-10 EIEGPASTPQ
+10 
-20 DNAELQQPE
+20 
-29 PAQDPSHRH
+29 
-38 QQVTLAIEDATTVM
+38 
-52 GSQEA
+52 
-57 EVLDSLAMSSWER
+57 
-70 RLHRAKCAPS
+70 
-80 CAIRVSPADLFSCF
+80 
-94 NGGECVYPAFCDCRR
+94 
-109 FNATGPRCQMVYNTG
+109 
-124 PERDSICR
+124 
-132 AWGQHHVETFDGL
+132 
-145 YYYLSGKGSYTLV
+145 
-158 GRHEP
+158 
-163 EGQTFSVQVHN
+163 
-174 DPQCGSSPYTCSRSV
+174 
-189 SLFFAGEQEIRLAEE
+189 
-204 VTHGGV
+204 
-210 RVQLPQVMG
+210 
-219 SVRLQRL
+219 
-226 AGYILVR
+226 
-233 HQSAFTLAWDGAS
+233 
-246 AVYIK
+246 
-251 MSPEFLGWTH
+251 
-261 GLCGNNNA
+261 
-269 DPQDDLVTSYGKLTD
+269 
-284 DVAEFG
+284 
-290 QSWQE
+290 
-295 QAPNQPPGP
+295 
-304 TTPSLPRPPCLQQSP
+304 
-319 GTMQGVYDRCEAL
+319 
-332 LRPPF
+332 
-337 DACHAYVSP
+337 
-346 LPFTA
+346 
-351 SCTSDLCQSVGDEAT
+351 
-366 WCRALAEYA
+366 
-375 RACAQAG
+375 
-382 RPLQDWR
+382 
-389 AQLPQCAVH
+389 
-398 CKEKAFT
+398 
-405 YNECI
+405 
-410 ACCPASCQSRTT
+410 
-422 CVDSEITCVD
+422 
-432 GCYCPDGRP
+432 
-441 GGGGGSSTCT
+441 
-451 AGKWACS
+451 
-458 TALCPEPAGQ
+458 
-468 RPSPWG
+468 
-474 SSHVSATFLCSA
+474 
-486 AECSVTGD
+486 
-494 IHFTTFDGRR
+494 
-504 YTFPATC
+504 
-511 QYILAKSR
+511 
-519 SSGTFTVTLQNA
+519 
-531 PCGLNQDGVCVQSV
+531 
-545 SVILHQDPRRQ
+545 
-556 VTLTQAGDVLLFDQY
+556 
-571 KVTPP
+571 
-576 YTDDA
+576 
-581 FEIWR
+581 
-586 LSSMFLRVK
+586 
-595 TNVGVRVL
+595 
-603 YDRQGLRL
+603 
-611 YLQVDQR
+611 
-618 WAEDTVGLCG
+618 
-628 TFNGNTQD
+628 
-636 DFLSPVGV
+636 
-644 PESTPQLFGNS
+644 
-655 WKTLSA
+655 
-661 CSPLVSG
+661 
-668 SPLDPCDLHLQAAS
+668 
-682 YAVQSCS
+682 
-689 VLTGELF
+689 
-696 APCSAYLSPV
+696 
-706 PYFEQCRQDACRC
+706 
-719 GQPCLCAALAHYA
+719 
-732 HLCRRHGLPVDFRAH
+732 
-747 LPACADAITCL
+747 
-758 CVLMPL
+758 
-764 AAPAPESAHFSLF
+764 
-777 LGSTGTSAPATFKEW
+777 
-792 TIPLETATFHLWATV
+792 
-807 HPSPPNSHCK
+807 
-817 DGVMSCDSRAPGKL
+817 
-831 LVPGAPWPPL
+831 
-841 VSQEPTPRPTC
+841 
-852 SKHPAECPSS
+852 
-862 CQQAPS
+862 
-868 SPPATA
+868 
-874 CPVGQVFVNCSD
+874 
-886 LHTDPE
+886 
-892 LSRERTCEQQLL
+892 
-904 NLSVPA
+904 
-910 HGPCLSGCACP
+910 
-921 PGLLRHGDACFLPE
+921 
-935 DCPCTW
+935 
-941 KGKEYFPG
+941 
-949 DQVMSPCHTCVCQW
+949 MSPCHTCVCQW

-996 GSCKVHL
+996 GACKVHL

-1086 RTTVHIQAGPQWQC
+1086 RTTVHIQAGPQW
-1100 PLFFQGQLA
+1100 QGQLA

-1227 VAWRTPRL
+1227 VGWRTPRL
-1235 CPYDCDFFNKGWEVG
+1235 CRWEVG
-1250 QGPGGQAFHLGPFS
+1250 QGPGGQASHLGPFS

-1356 FHRHASFLLHRGTGQ
+1356 FHHHASFLLHRGTGQ

-1412 LLVALSL
+1412 LL
-1419 GALGRVTFP
+1419 

-1614 LSQPRPTPSMGSGA
+1614 LSQPTPTPSMGSGA

-1654 RFPLMTKA
+1654 RSPLMTKA

-1735 SVSSPSDPLAKAR
+1735 SVSSPSDPLAEAR
-1748 TTAEQVPVSALAT
+1748 ATAEQVPVSALAT

-1804 ATRPPAPPPGAPA
+1804 ATRPPAPPPGTPA
-1817 ATSQS
+1817 AASQS

-1911 GLPSHTAPQAVG
+1911 GLPSHTAPQAAG
-1923 TAPGRLPGATL
+1923 TAPGWLPGATL
-1934 PASGVVAMAEGTAST
+1934 PASGVVAMAEGAAST

-1958 TEEMAILSKQES
+1958 TEEMAILSKQQS

-1977 PAQGVPTKLTPAVAP
+1977 PAQGVPTKLTPAVAH

-2019 RVSVRTASR
+2019 RVSARTASR
-2028 ESSLILLPQLAEA
+2028 ESSLVLLPQLAEA
-2041 HGTSAGARFP
+2041 HGTSAGPRLP
-2051 AELGTEATTKQSGRS
+2051 AELGTEATTKQSGHS

-2224 FNRKIQWL
+2224 FNRKV
-2232 HSSGLMILEASKASE
+2232 S
-2247 AQGRG
+2247 
-2252 LCGICDGDAANDLSL
+2252 AAN
-2267 EDGSVVGEAEDPA
+2267 V
-2280 PFLDSWQVP
+2280 
-2289 SSLTSVGQTRFR
+2289 
-2301 PDSCATADCSPC
+2301 SPC
-2313 LRMVSNRTFSA
+2313 LPS
-2324 CHRFVPPESF
+2324 
-2334 CELWIRDT
+2334 
-2342 KYVQQPCVALTVY
+2342 LT
-2355 VAMCHKFHVCIEWR
+2355 
-2369 RSDYC
+2369 
-2374 PFLCSSDSIYQACV
+2374 
-2388 AACEP
+2388 
-2393 PESCQDGLL
+2393 
-2402 GPLDPE
+2402 
-2408 QCQVLGEG
+2408 
-2416 CVCSEGTVLHRR
+2416 
-2428 HSALCIPE
+2428 
-2436 EKCGS
+2436 
-2441 APCPAMSPTAACT
+2441 
-2454 DSTGEPRALGETWNS
+2454 
-2469 SLSGC
+2469 
-2474 SLHQCQAPNTIVPV
+2474 
-2488 DLGCP
+2488 
-2493 EPRPETCPR
+2493 
-2502 FGEVALLL
+2502 
-2510 PTEDPC
+2510 
-2516 CLGTVCEPASGLR
+2516 
-2529 HGQTGSAPSTQR
+2529 
-2541 LSSVFSAE
+2541 
-2549 CDPALCEA
+2549 
-2557 ELVPSCRQDQI
+2557 
-2568 LIAGRLGDSCCTSYF
+2568 
-2583 CACGDCPDPI
+2583 
-2593 PECQEG
+2593 
-2599 EALTVDRNTTEFCC
+2599 
-2613 PLYQC
+2613 

-2669 RLDEQFLHSVENV
+2669 QLDEEFLHSMENV
-2682 CACAKYECGEWGRE
+2682 CGCAKYEC
-2696 AHGVEPGWAG
+2696 
-2706 RGCQALPVTGAL
+2706 
-2718 RLARAAK
+2718 AK

-2745 LSADGVCRTSRCTH
+2745 LSADGVCHTSRCTH

-2779 RCEANQEYEHPRDLA
+2779 RCEVNQEYEHPRDLA

-2818 PGASWVADCAHYHC
+2818 PGASWVADCARYHC

-2854 ECAKVGGSVVPS
+2854 ECAKAGGSVVPS
-2866 LEGCCRTCKEDG
+2866 LEGCCRTCSPGTLFPVVPVSPASPPRVSVHCHPGKEDG

>member
-1 MGPKLGSVE
+1 MGA
-10 EIEGPASTPQ
+10 PAPAFCLLLACVWLPPGEPVGEPVPVQSLAAAPTPRG
-20 DNAELQQPE
+20 NAELQPE
-29 PAQDPSHRH
+29 PAQDPSHSH
-38 QQVTLAIEDATTVM
+38 QEAIPAIGDATTVM
-52 GSQEA
+52 GRQEA
-57 EVLDSLAMSSWER
+57 EALDSLAMSSWER

-80 CAIRVSPADLFSCF
+80 YLFSCF
-94 NGGECVYPAFCDCRR
+94 NGGECVHPAFCDCRR

-158 GRHEP
+158 GHHEP

-189 SLFFAGEQEIRLAEE
+189 SLFFAGEQEIHLAKE

-210 RVQLPQVMG
+210 RVQLPHVMG
-219 SVRLQRL
+219 SLHLQQL
-226 AGYILVR
+226 AGYVLVR

-284 DVAEFG
+284 DVAEFVH
-290 QSWQE
+290 SWQE

-304 TTPSLPRPPCLQQSP
+304 TTSTLPRPPCLQQNP

-351 SCTSDLCQSVGDEAT
+351 SCTSDLCQSAGDEAT

-382 RPLQDWR
+382 RPLQGWR
-389 AQLPQCAVH
+389 NQLWQCMVR
-398 CKEKAFT
+398 CKEKAFI

-410 ACCPASCQSRTT
+410 ACCPASCQPRAS
-422 CVDSEITCVD
+422 CVDSEIACVD
-432 GCYCPDGRP
+432 GCYCPDGLIFED
-441 GGGGGSSTCT
+441 GGCVAPAECPCEFHGTLYPVGSVVKEDCNTCTCT
-451 AGKWACS
+451 AGKWVCS
-458 TALCPEPAGQ
+458 TSVCP
-468 RPSPWG
+468 
-474 SSHVSATFLCSA
+474 

-581 FEIWR
+581 FEIRR
-586 LSSMFLRVK
+586 LSSVFLRVK
-595 TNVGVRVL
+595 TNVGVQVL
-603 YDRQGLRL
+603 YDREGLRL

-618 WAEDTVGLCG
+618 WVEDTVGLCG

-668 SPLDPCDLHLQAAS
+668 SPLDPCDVHLQAAS
-682 YAVQSCS
+682 YALQSCS
-689 VLTGELF
+689 VLTGDLF
-696 APCSAYLSPV
+696 APCSVYLSPV
-706 PYFEQCRQDACRC
+706 PYFEQCRRDACRC
-719 GQPCLCAALAHYA
+719 GQPCLCATLAHYA
-732 HLCRRHGLPVDFRAH
+732 HLCQRHGLPIDFRTR
-747 LPACADAITCL
+747 LPACALSCEATKEYSPCVAPCGQTCQDLASPEACGVEGGSDLRGDECVEGCACPPDTYLDTQADL
-758 CVLMPL
+758 CVP
-764 AAPAPESAHFSLF
+764 
-777 LGSTGTSAPATFKEW
+777 
-792 TIPLETATFHLWATV
+792 
-807 HPSPPNSHCK
+807 SHCK
-817 DGVMSCDSRAPGKL
+817 DGVMSCDSRAP
-831 LVPGAPWPPL
+831 A
-841 VSQEPTPRPTC
+841 
-852 SKHPAECPSS
+852 A
-862 CQQAPS
+862 
-868 SPPATA
+868 A
-874 CPVGQVFVNCSD
+874 CPAGQVFVNCSD

-910 HGPCLSGCACP
+910 RGPCLSGCACP
-921 PGLLRHGDACFLPE
+921 QG
-935 DCPCTW
+935 
-941 KGKEYFPG
+941 
-949 DQVMSPCHTCVCQW
+949 VCQR

-996 GSCKVHL
+996 GACKVHL
-1003 VKSTADLS
+1003 VKSTSDFS
-1011 FSVIVENV
+1011 FSVMVENV
-1019 DCYSSGIICRK
+1019 NCYGSGIICRK

-1038 SLLIFDDDSG
+1038 SLIIFDDDSG

-1062 HTWQAG
+1062 HTWRAG

-1086 RTTVHIQAGPQWQC
+1086 RTTVHVQAGPQWQ
-1100 PLFFQGQLA
+1100 GQLT

-1128 LELTNPQEFGSSW
+1128 LELTNPQEFGGIW

-1150 DPWDTCVL
+1150 DPRDTCVL
-1158 NPLREPFARKE
+1158 NPLREPFAKKE

-1227 VAWRTPRL
+1227 VDWRTPRL
-1235 CPYDCDFFNKGWEVG
+1235 CPYDCEFFNK
-1250 QGPGGQAFHLGPFS
+1250 
-1264 PALGKGPYQLAS
+1264 ALGKGPYQLAS
-1276 LATGNALVASK
+1276 LAAGGALVAVK
-1287 AAGGATVLMSA
+1287 AAGSA
-1298 GDVAPGDIVNF
+1298 IDLVRAEDVVPGDIVNF
-1309 LLTAALYKA
+1309 LLTAALFKA

-1337 LHVTA
+1337 LHATA
-1342 NGSLELAKWQGSVA
+1342 NGSVQLAKWQASDA
-1356 FHRHASFLLHRGTGQ
+1356 FHHQASFALHRGTWRAG
-1371 ADLVA
+1371 LVA
-1376 LESLAEPGSFLYVS
+1376 LESLAEPGAFLYVS
-1390 GPTLGLQLYE
+1390 GPVLALRLYKR
-1400 HTEVFRRGTFFR
+1400 TEAFRRGTLFR
-1412 LLVALSL
+1412 LL
-1419 GALGRVTFP
+1419 
-1428 DAQPSGAAYPLCEW
+1428 DAKPSGAAYPPCEW
-1442 HYDACAGPCFRT
+1442 HYDACASPCFRT
-1454 CRDPRATSC
+1454 CRDPWAASC
-1463 RDVPRVEGCVPACPT
+1463 RDVPRIEGCVPACPT
-1478 PKVLDEVTQ
+1478 PRVLDEVTQ
-1487 RCVYLEDCVEPVVS
+1487 RCVYSEDCVEPAVW
-1501 VPTESLGN
+1501 VPTEALSN
-1509 ETLPPSQELPTLSDK
+1509 ETLPSSQELPTPGDE
-1524 ELQFP
+1524 ELQLP
-1529 QEAPGAPS
+1529 QEVPGATP
-1537 HKPTHTPAAPLTTAL
+1537 HRPAFTPAAPVTTAL

-1559 EGPVLTPGPPP
+1559 EGPTLPPGPTQ
-1570 ATLQPPSGT
+1570 ATLQQPLVVT
-1579 TTSNLPARP
+1579 ASNLPAQP
-1588 TEAPASMEVTASH
+1588 TEALTTKGVTASH
-1601 LATPLTPESSSLS
+1601 LATPGAPEPSSLP
-1614 LSQPRPTPSMGSGA
+1614 LSQQMLTSGMWPGA
-1628 GKTTRV
+1628 METTKV
-1634 TVTFAGSPNITVS
+1634 TVTFAGVPNMTNSTPSPAV
-1647 SRSPPAP
+1647 P
-1654 RFPLMTKA
+1654 RFPLVTKA
-1662 VTVPGPGSLPIKTT
+1662 VTVLGPGSLPVTT
-1676 PLQPF
+1676 TTHQPV
-1681 PSLELPASSSSRPV
+1681 PSLELPASPSSRPV

-1700 TSRPPTSL
+1700 TSRPPTSS
-1708 GSHKALLTPAITEV
+1708 GPHEALPTPAITQR
-1722 MNRTGMP
+1722 MTGTGIS
-1729 QPIPAQ
+1729 QPVQAQ
-1735 SVSSPSDPLAKAR
+1735 NFSGPSSPPAEAR
-1748 TTAEQVPVSALAT
+1748 TAAEQIPVSPLTT
-1761 KRVEMVPPTEKQPG
+1761 KKVETSTERVQPG
-1775 PGQPAGIPAP
+1775 PSQPMGPPAAPLP
-1785 SPPRPVPTAPLHPT
+1785 SPVPTALPHPT
-1799 WQTPI
+1799 QH
-1804 ATRPPAPPPGAPA
+1804 ATTAAWPPALPLGSTA
-1817 ATSQS
+1817 ATSLS
-1822 TLAHGL
+1822 TAAHRL
-1828 GVTRFMTVDSTRPP
+1828 GATPFTSLESTQPP
-1842 QLLPGLPLD
+1842 QLLSGLLPD
-1851 TSLPLTKVG
+1851 TSLPLAKVG
-1860 TSAPVATPGS
+1860 TSAPVATPGP
-1870 KGSVVTFPLQQQ
+1870 KGSAVTPPLQQQ
-1882 ATSPTMATTPPTQ
+1882 AATPPAR
-1895 TLSSAP
+1895 TLSPALL
-1901 PLTPAVVAQV
+1901 LTPAVMAQAHR
-1911 GLPSHTAPQAVG
+1911 PSHVVSQATG
-1923 TAPGRLPGATL
+1923 TAPGQLLGATL
-1934 PASGVVAMAEGTAST
+1934 PASGVMAVAEGVASPA
-1949 LSAAPGKST
+1949 SVAPQKST
-1958 TEEMAILSKQES
+1958 TEKMAVLSKQVS
-1970 LPPWMHG
+1970 LPPWIYG
-1977 PAQGVPTKLTPAVAP
+1977 SAQGGPTELTPAVAH
-1992 TLATLAPEADGPWA
+1992 TLATLVMEAEGPWA
-2006 VTVPLVPTSSPLS
+2006 STVTPMPTSYSLS
-2019 RVSVRTASR
+2019 RVSARTASR
-2028 ESSLILLPQLAEA
+2028 ESSLVLLPQLPEA
-2041 HGTSAGARFP
+2041 HGTSAGPQPP
-2051 AELGTEATTKQSGRS
+2051 AELEGEATTQQSGRS
-2066 APAQSIAASSAET
+2066 APAQSILEGSAEA
-2079 LTTITED
+2079 LAATTEANT
-2086 SASATCVPIAEQDC
+2086 SAACMPIAEQDC
-2100 VRHICLEGQ
+2100 IRHICLEGQ

-2115 SQHCPQGATPPRCG
+2115 SQHCPQGAAPPQCG

-2135 RVGGDRCCPLWECAC
+2135 RVGGDRCCPIWECAC

-2160 VTFDGSHVALFKE
+2160 VTFDGSHAALFKE
-2173 AIYILTR
+2173 AIYILSQ
-2180 SPKEMVTV
+2180 SPDETITV

-2217 HQVTTDR
+2217 HQVTIDR
-2224 FNRKIQWL
+2224 FTRKVSVNSQPVWPPVSRLGFRIEDTGHMYLIRTPSHVQIQWL
-2232 HSSGLMILEASKASE
+2232 HSSGLMILEATKASK

-2252 LCGICDGDAANDLSL
+2252 LCGICDGDAANDLTL
-2267 EDGSVVGEAEDPA
+2267 EDGSVLGEAEDPA

-2289 SSLTSVGQTRFR
+2289 SSLTSMGQTRFR

-2374 PFLCSSDSIYQACV
+2374 PFLCSSDSTYQACV
-2388 AACEP
+2388 AACQP
-2393 PESCQDGLL
+2393 PETCQDGLL

-2416 CVCSEGTVLHRR
+2416 CVCSEGTILHRR
-2428 HSALCIPE
+2428 HSGLCIPE
-2436 EKCGS
+2436 EKC
-2441 APCPAMSPTAACT
+2441 ACT
-2454 DSTGEPRALGETWNS
+2454 DSMGVPRALGETWNS

-2474 SLHQCQAPNTIVPV
+2474 CQHQCQAPGTIVPV

-2493 EPRPETCPR
+2493 DPRPESCPR

-2516 CLGTVCEPASGLR
+2516 CLGTVCVCNQTLCEGL
-2529 HGQTGSAPSTQR
+2529 APTCSPGHR
-2541 LSSVFSAE
+2541 LLTHFQEDSCCPSYSCE
-2549 CDPALCEA
+2549 CDPDLCEA

-2599 EALTVDRNTTEFCC
+2599 EALTVDRNTTELCC

-2618 VCESFRCPQVQC
+2618 VCESFRCPQVHC
-2630 GVGTALVEVWS
+2630 GLGTALVEVWS

-2669 RLDEQFLHSVENV
+2669 QLDEAFMHSVENV
-2682 CACAKYECGEWGRE
+2682 CGCAKYEC
-2696 AHGVEPGWAG
+2696 V
-2706 RGCQALPVTGAL
+2706 
-2718 RLARAAK
+2718 K

-2734 GVMLPGQTVVE
+2734 GVMQPGQTVVE
-2745 LSADGVCRTSRCTH
+2745 LSADGVCHTSRCTDL
-2759 VLDPLTSFYQINT
+2759 LDPLTSFYQINT

-2779 RCEANQEYEHPRDLA
+2779 HCEANQEYEHPRDLA

-2818 PGASWVADCAHYHC
+2818 PGASWIADCTRHHC
-2832 SNTPLGA
+2832 SSTPLGA

-2945 TNATWVPYTVQE
+2945 TNGTWVPYTVQE

>member
-1 MGPKLGSVE
+1 MGAPAPRVPAPALCLLLACARLSWGEPAGESLEVPALAEAPAPPSKAKLQ
-10 EIEGPASTPQ
+10 PA
-20 DNAELQQPE
+20 L
-29 PAQDPSHRH
+29 AQDPSHGPRER
-38 QQVTLAIEDATTVM
+38 TLAIGDATTLM
-52 GSQEA
+52 GGQETEA
-57 EVLDSLAMSSWER
+57 VDSLAMSFWER

-80 CAIRVSPADLFSCF
+80 YLFSCF
-94 NGGECVYPAFCDCRR
+94 NGGECVHPAFCDCRR
-109 FNATGPRCQMVYNTG
+109 FNATGPRCQMVYNAG

-189 SLFFAGEQEIRLAEE
+189 SLFLAGEQELRLAKE

-210 RVQLPQVMG
+210 RVQLPHVMG
-219 SVRLQRL
+219 SVHLQRL
-226 AGYILVR
+226 AGYVLVR
-233 HQSAFTLAWDGAS
+233 YQSAFTLAWDGAS

-284 DVAEFG
+284 DVAEFVH
-290 QSWQE
+290 SWQE

-304 TTPSLPRPPCLQQSP
+304 TTSSLPRPPCLQQSL
-319 GTMQGVYDRCEAL
+319 GAMQSVYDRCEAL

-346 LPFTA
+346 LPFAA
-351 SCTSDLCQSVGDEAT
+351 SCTSDLCQSAGDEAA

-382 RPLQDWR
+382 RPLQGWR
-389 AQLPQCAVH
+389 TQLPQCTVH

-410 ACCPASCQSRTT
+410 TCCPTSCQPRAA
-422 CVDSEITCVD
+422 CVDSEIACVD
-432 GCYCPDGRP
+432 GCYCPDGLIFED
-441 GGGGGSSTCT
+441 GSCVAPADCPCEFHGTLYPIGSVVKEDCNTCTCT
-451 AGKWACS
+451 AGKWVCS
-458 TALCPEPAGQ
+458 TSVCP
-468 RPSPWG
+468 
-474 SSHVSATFLCSA
+474 

-581 FEIWR
+581 FEIRR
-586 LSSMFLRVK
+586 LSSVFLRVR

-603 YDRQGLRL
+603 YDREGLRL

-618 WAEDTVGLCG
+618 WVEDTVGLCG

-661 CSPLVSG
+661 CSPLASG
-668 SPLDPCDLHLQAAS
+668 SPLDPCDMHLQAVS
-682 YAVQSCS
+682 YVVQACS
-689 VLTGELF
+689 VLMEELF
-696 APCSAYLSPV
+696 APCSLYLSPV
-706 PYFEQCRQDACRC
+706 PYFEQCRRDACRC
-719 GQPCLCAALAHYA
+719 GQPCLCATLAHYA
-732 HLCRRHGLPVDFRAH
+732 HLCQRHGLPVDFRTH
-747 LPACADAITCL
+747 LPACALSCEATKEYSPCVALCGQTCQDLAGPEACGGDLSEDECVEGCACPPDTYLDTQADL
-758 CVLMPL
+758 CVPRNQC
-764 AAPAPESAHFSLF
+764 SCHFQGVDYPPGDSDIPSL
-777 LGSTGTSAPATFKEW
+777 G
-792 TIPLETATFHLWATV
+792 HC
-807 HPSPPNSHCK
+807 HCK
-817 DGVMSCDSRAPGKL
+817 DGVMSCDSRAP
-831 LVPGAPWPPL
+831 A
-841 VSQEPTPRPTC
+841 
-852 SKHPAECPSS
+852 A
-862 CQQAPS
+862 
-868 SPPATA
+868 A
-874 CPVGQVFVNCSD
+874 CPAGQVFVNCSD

-910 HGPCLSGCACP
+910 RGPCLSGCACP
-921 PGLLRHGDACFLPE
+921 QGLLRHGDACFLPE
-935 DCPCTW
+935 ECPCTW

-949 DQVMSPCHTCVCQW
+949 DQVMSPCHTCVCQQ
-963 GSFQCTLH
+963 GSFQCALH
-971 PCASTCT
+971 PCAATCT

-996 GSCKVHL
+996 GACKVHL
-1003 VKSTADLS
+1003 VKSTSNFS

-1019 DCYSSGIICRK
+1019 NCYSSGIICRK

-1038 SLLIFDDDSG
+1038 SLIIFDDDSG
-1048 SPSPESFLDEKQEV
+1048 NPSPESFLDEKQEV

-1076 REHITLLWDQ
+1076 REHVTLLWDQ
-1086 RTTVHIQAGPQWQC
+1086 RTTVHIQAGPQW
-1100 PLFFQGQLA
+1100 QGQLA

-1150 DPWDTCVL
+1150 DARDTCVL
-1158 NPLREPFARKE
+1158 NPLREPFAKKE

-1227 VAWRTPRL
+1227 IDWRTPRL
-1235 CPYDCDFFNKGWEVG
+1235 CPYDCDFFNK
-1250 QGPGGQAFHLGPFS
+1250 
-1264 PALGKGPYQLAS
+1264 ALGKGPYQLAS
-1276 LATGNALVASK
+1276 QGAGGARVAMK
-1287 AAGGATVLMSA
+1287 AAGGAIVLVSTE
-1298 GDVAPGDIVNF
+1298 DVAPGDIMNF
-1309 LLTAALYKA
+1309 LLTAALDKA

-1342 NGSLELAKWQGSVA
+1342 NGSLELAKWQGSDA
-1356 FHRHASFLLHRGTGQ
+1356 FHNHASFSLHQGTWRAG
-1371 ADLVA
+1371 LVA
-1376 LESLAEPGSFLYVS
+1376 LESLAEPGSFLHVS
-1390 GPTLGLQLYE
+1390 GPTLALRPYE
-1400 HTEVFRRGTFFR
+1400 HSEVFRRGTLFR
-1412 LLVALSL
+1412 LL
-1419 GALGRVTFP
+1419 
-1428 DAQPSGAAYPLCEW
+1428 DAKPSGAAYPICEW
-1442 HYDACAGPCFRT
+1442 RYDACASPCFQT
-1454 CRDPRATSC
+1454 CRDPRAASC
-1463 RDVPRVEGCVPACPT
+1463 QDVPRVEGCVPACPT

-1487 RCVYLEDCVEPVVS
+1487 RCVYVEDCVEPAVLA
-1501 VPTESLGN
+1501 PTEARGN
-1509 ETLPPSQELPTLSDK
+1509 ETLPPSQELPTPRDQ

-1529 QEAPGAPS
+1529 QDTPGAPS
-1537 HKPTHTPAAPLTTAL
+1537 HRPAFTPAAPPTTAL
-1552 NPPTAAT
+1552 NPSLATT
-1559 EGPVLTPGPPP
+1559 EGPPLLP
-1570 ATLQPPSGT
+1570 APTQEPLGVT
-1579 TTSNLPARP
+1579 ASNLPAHATGALDSKGVTTSLP
-1588 TEAPASMEVTASH
+1588 STPHAPR
-1601 LATPLTPESSSLS
+1601 SSSLPHLRQ
-1614 LSQPRPTPSMGSGA
+1614 LSTPGMGLGA
-1628 GKTTRV
+1628 METTRV
-1634 TVTFAGSPNITVS
+1634 TMTFAGSPNITVS
-1647 SRSPPAP
+1647 SQSPPAP

-1662 VTVPGPGSLPIKTT
+1662 VTVPGPGSLPVRTT
-1676 PLQPF
+1676 PLQAL
-1681 PSLELPASSSSRPV
+1681 PSLGLPAGPSSRPV
-1695 ASPAV
+1695 SSPAV
-1700 TSRPPTSL
+1700 TSRPPTSSQ
-1708 GSHKALLTPAITEV
+1708 SHETWLTPAVTKV
-1722 MNRTGMP
+1722 TNWTGIP
-1729 QPIPAQ
+1729 QSIQTQPIP
-1735 SVSSPSDPLAKAR
+1735 SPSSSPAKPGAA
-1748 TTAEQVPVSALAT
+1748 AEQAPVSPVAT
-1761 KRVEMVPPTEKQPG
+1761 QGVEMVPPTEKVHLG
-1775 PGQPAGIPAP
+1775 PGQPTGLLP
-1785 SPPRPVPTAPLHPT
+1785 SPLPSPLPTAPPHPSGHT
-1799 WQTPI
+1799 TT
-1804 ATRPPAPPPGAPA
+1804 ATRPPAPPPGTLA
-1817 ATSQS
+1817 ATGLS
-1822 TLAHGL
+1822 TVAHGL
-1828 GVTRFMTVDSTRPP
+1828 GATPFVFPESTRPP
-1842 QLLPGLPLD
+1842 QLLSGLPPD
-1851 TSLPLTKVG
+1851 TSLPLAKVG
-1860 TSAPVATPGS
+1860 TSAPVATPGPE
-1870 KGSVVTFPLQQQ
+1870 GPVITPPLQQQ
-1882 ATSPTMATTPPTQ
+1882 ATSPAMAATPSARP
-1895 TLSSAP
+1895 LSPAR
-1901 PLTPAVVAQV
+1901 PLTPAMVAQV
-1911 GLPSHTAPQAVG
+1911 HPPSHTTPPAAG
-1923 TAPGRLPGATL
+1923 TVPGLLLGATL
-1934 PASGVVAMAEGTAST
+1934 PTSGVVTVAEGVAST
-1949 LSAAPGKST
+1949 VSVAPRKST
-1958 TEEMAILSKQES
+1958 TEKTAILSKQVS
-1970 LPPWMHG
+1970 LPTWVHG
-1977 PAQGVPTKLTPAVAP
+1977 SAQEGPTALTPAVAH
-1992 TLATLAPEADGPWA
+1992 TLATLVTEAKDPWA
-2006 VTVPLVPTSSPLS
+2006 GTGPLVPTSHPLS
-2019 RVSVRTASR
+2019 PVSARTASR
-2028 ESSLILLPQLAEA
+2028 ESSLVLLPQLPAA
-2041 HGTSAGARFP
+2041 HGTSAGPRPP
-2051 AELGTEATTKQSGRS
+2051 AEPVGEATTEQSGRS
-2066 APAQSIAASSAET
+2066 APVQSISEGSAVA
-2079 LTTITED
+2079 LATTTEAN
-2086 SASATCVPIAEQDC
+2086 ASAMCVPIAEEDC
-2100 VRHICLEGQ
+2100 IRHICLEDQ
-2109 LIRVNQ
+2109 LIRVNLT
-2115 SQHCPQGATPPRCG
+2115 QHCPQGAAPLHCG
-2129 VLGLAV
+2129 VLGLSV
-2135 RVGGDRCCPLWECAC
+2135 RVGGDRCCPFWECAC

-2160 VTFDGSHVALFKE
+2160 VTFDGSHAALFKE
-2173 AIYILTR
+2173 AIYTLSQ
-2180 SPKEMVTV
+2180 SPDEMVTV

-2208 VMLNVTHLT
+2208 VMLNVTHLA
-2217 HQVTTDR
+2217 HQVTIDR
-2224 FNRKIQWL
+2224 FNRKVTVDSQPVRPPVSRYGFRIEDTGHMYVMRTPSHILIQWL

-2252 LCGICDGDAANDLSL
+2252 LCGICDGDAANDLTL
-2267 EDGSVVGEAEDPA
+2267 EDGSVMGEDEDPA

-2313 LRMVSNRTFSA
+2313 IRMVSNRTFSA
-2324 CHRFVPPESF
+2324 CHSFVSPESF

-2374 PFLCSSDSIYQACV
+2374 PFLCSSDSTYQACV

-2393 PESCQDGLL
+2393 PESCQDGML

-2416 CVCSEGTVLHRR
+2416 CVCSEGTLLHRR

-2436 EKCGS
+2436 EKC
-2441 APCPAMSPTAACT
+2441 ACT
-2454 DSTGEPRALGETWNS
+2454 DSTGVPRALGETWNS

-2474 SLHQCQAPNTIVPV
+2474 CQHQCQAQDTIVPV
-2488 DLGCP
+2488 DLDCP
-2493 EPRPETCPR
+2493 GPRPETCPR
-2502 FGEVALLL
+2502 FGEVALLR

-2516 CLGTVCEPASGLR
+2516 CLGAVCVCNQTLCEGL
-2529 HGQTGSAPSTQR
+2529 APTCQPGHR
-2541 LSSVFSAE
+2541 LIAHFQEESCCPSYSCE
-2549 CDPALCEA
+2549 CDPDQCEA
-2557 ELVPSCRQDQI
+2557 EVIPSCRQDQI
-2568 LIAGRLGDSCCTSYF
+2568 LISGRLGDSCCTYYF
-2583 CACGDCPDPI
+2583 CTCGDCPDPI

-2599 EALTVDRNTTEFCC
+2599 EALTVDSNTTELCC

-2618 VCESFRCPQVQC
+2618 VCENFRCPQVQC
-2630 GVGTALVEVWS
+2630 GMGTALVEVWS

-2657 IPVPRCHLWEKS
+2657 IPVPQCHLWEKS
-2669 RLDEQFLHSVENV
+2669 QLDEEFMHSEENV
-2682 CACAKYECGEWGRE
+2682 CGCAKYEC
-2696 AHGVEPGWAG
+2696 VK
-2706 RGCQALPVTGAL
+2706 
-2718 RLARAAK
+2718 AA
-2725 APVCLSREL
+2725 VCLSREL
-2734 GVMLPGQTVVE
+2734 GVMQPGQTVVE
-2745 LSADGVCRTSRCTH
+2745 LSADGVCHTSRCTDL
-2759 VLDPLTSFYQINT
+2759 LDPLTGFYQINT

-2779 RCEANQEYEHPRDLA
+2779 HCEANQEYEHPRDLA

-2818 PGASWVADCAHYHC
+2818 PGASWIAECARHHC
-2832 SNTPLGA
+2832 SSTPLGA

-2866 LEGCCRTCKEDG
+2866 LEGCCRACKEDG

-2908 RCPSASIYNYNINTY
+2908 RCPSASIYNYNINAY

>member
-1 MGPKLGSVE
+1 MGALAPCDLA
-10 EIEGPASTPQ
+10 PALCLLLVCVWVSRASAPTSPT
-20 DNAELQQPE
+20 NAEQQPE
-29 PAQDPSHRH
+29 PALDPSHSH
-38 QQVTLAIEDATTVM
+38 QEVTLAIGDATAMM
-52 GSQEA
+52 GGQEA
-57 EVLDSLAMSSWER
+57 EALDSLAMSSWER

-80 CAIRVSPADLFSCF
+80 YVFSCF
-94 NGGECVYPAFCDCRR
+94 NGGECVHPNFCDCRR
-109 FNATGPRCQMVYNTG
+109 FNATGPRCQMVYNAG

-158 GRHEP
+158 GSHEP

-174 DPQCGSSPYTCSRSV
+174 DPQCGSSPYSCSRSV
-189 SLFFAGEQEIRLAEE
+189 SLFFAGEQELRLAKE

-210 RVQLPQVMG
+210 RVQLPHAMG
-219 SVRLQRL
+219 SVRLQQL
-226 AGYILVR
+226 AGYVLVR

-269 DPQDDLVTSYGKLTD
+269 DPQDDLLTSYGKLTD
-284 DVAEFG
+284 DVAEFVH
-290 QSWQE
+290 SWQE
-295 QAPNQPPGP
+295 LAPNQPPGP
-304 TTPSLPRPPCLQQSP
+304 ITSSLPLPPCLQQSL
-319 GTMQGVYDRCEAL
+319 GTMQGVYGRCEAL

-351 SCTSDLCQSVGDEAT
+351 SCTSDLCQSVGDEAI

-382 RPLQDWR
+382 RPLQGWR
-389 AQLPQCAVH
+389 TQLQQCTVH
-398 CKEKAFT
+398 CKEKAFI

-410 ACCPASCQSRTT
+410 ACCPASCQSRVS
-422 CVDSEITCVD
+422 CVDSEIACVD
-432 GCYCPDGRP
+432 GCYCPDGLIFED
-441 GGGGGSSTCT
+441 GGCVAPAECPCEFHGTLYPTGSVVKEDCNACTCT
-451 AGKWACS
+451 AGKWVCS
-458 TALCPEPAGQ
+458 TSVCP
-468 RPSPWG
+468 
-474 SSHVSATFLCSA
+474 

-581 FEIWR
+581 FEIRR
-586 LSSMFLRVK
+586 LSSVFLRVR

-603 YDRQGLRL
+603 YDCEGLRL

-618 WAEDTVGLCG
+618 WVEDTVGLCG

-661 CSPLVSG
+661 CSSLVPG
-668 SPLDPCDLHLQAAS
+668 SALDPCDVHLQAAS
-682 YAVQSCS
+682 FAVQSCS

-696 APCSAYLSPV
+696 APCSVYLSPV
-706 PYFEQCRQDACRC
+706 PYFEQCRRDVCRC
-719 GQPCLCAALAHYA
+719 GQPCLCATLAHYA
-732 HLCRRHGLPVDFRAH
+732 HLCRRHGLPIDFRAR
-747 LPACADAITCL
+747 LPACALSCEATKEYSPCVAPCGQTCQDLASPEACGVNDGGDLSEDECVEGCACPPNTYLDTQADL
-758 CVLMPL
+758 CVPRNQC
-764 AAPAPESAHFSLF
+764 SCHFQGVDYPPGDTDIPSL
-777 LGSTGTSAPATFKEW
+777 G
-792 TIPLETATFHLWATV
+792 HC
-807 HPSPPNSHCK
+807 HCK
-817 DGVMSCDSRAPGKL
+817 DGVMSCDSRAP
-831 LVPGAPWPPL
+831 
-841 VSQEPTPRPTC
+841 
-852 SKHPAECPSS
+852 
-862 CQQAPS
+862 
-868 SPPATA
+868 ATA
-874 CPVGQVFVNCSD
+874 CPEGQVFVNCSD
-886 LHTDPE
+886 LHSDPE

-910 HGPCLSGCACP
+910 RGPCLSGCACP
-921 PGLLRHGDACFLPE
+921 QGLLRHGDACFLPE
-935 DCPCTW
+935 ECPCTW

-949 DQVMSPCHTCVCQW
+949 DQVMSPCHTCVCQR

-996 GSCKVHL
+996 GACKVHL
-1003 VKSTADLS
+1003 VKSTSDFS

-1019 DCYSSGIICRK
+1019 NCYSSGIICRK
-1030 FISINVGN
+1030 FISIHVGN
-1038 SLLIFDDDSG
+1038 SLIIFDDDSG
-1048 SPSPESFLDEKQEV
+1048 NPSPESFLDEKQEV
-1062 HTWQAG
+1062 HTWRAG

-1086 RTTVHIQAGPQWQC
+1086 RTTVHIQAGPQWQ
-1100 PLFFQGQLA
+1100 GHLA

-1141 AAVECPDTL
+1141 AAVECPDSL
-1150 DPWDTCVL
+1150 DPQDTCVL
-1158 NPLREPFARKE
+1158 NPLREPFAKKE
-1169 CSILLSEVFETCHP
+1169 CSILLGEVFETCHP

-1227 VAWRTPRL
+1227 IDWRTPRL
-1235 CPYDCDFFNKGWEVG
+1235 CPYDCDFFNK
-1250 QGPGGQAFHLGPFS
+1250 
-1264 PALGKGPYQLAS
+1264 ALGKGPYQLAS
-1276 LATGNALVASK
+1276 QAAGSTLVSMQ
-1287 AAGGATVLMSA
+1287 AAGGAMVLA
-1298 GDVAPGDIVNF
+1298 RAEDVMRGDIVNF

-1337 LHVTA
+1337 LHITA
-1342 NGSLELAKWQGSVA
+1342 NGSLELAKWQGNDA
-1356 FHRHASFLLHRGTGQ
+1356 FHRQASFVLHQGTWRTG
-1371 ADLVA
+1371 LVA
-1376 LESLAEPGSFLYVS
+1376 LESLAEPGSFLHVS
-1390 GPTLGLQLYE
+1390 GPMLALRPYE
-1400 HTEVFRRGTFFR
+1400 HTEMFRWGTLFR
-1412 LLVALSL
+1412 LL
-1419 GALGRVTFP
+1419 
-1428 DAQPSGAAYPLCEW
+1428 DAKSSGTAYPICEW
-1442 HYDACAGPCFRT
+1442 RYDACASPCFQT
-1454 CRDPRATSC
+1454 CRDPQAASC
-1463 RDVPRVEGCVPACPT
+1463 QDVPRVEGCVPACPT

-1487 RCVYLEDCVEPVVS
+1487 RCVYLEDCVEPAVL
-1501 VPTESLGN
+1501 VPTEALGN
-1509 ETLPPSQELPTLSDK
+1509 ETLPPSQALPTPSDQ

-1529 QEAPGAPS
+1529 QDTPGVPS
-1537 HKPTHTPAAPLTTAL
+1537 YRPALTPAFPLTTSL
-1552 NPPTAAT
+1552 NPSMAAT
-1559 EGPVLTPGPPP
+1559 EGPTLPPGPSQ
-1570 ATLQPPSGT
+1570 ATLQQPLGV
-1579 TTSNLPARP
+1579 TTSNLPEYP
-1588 TEAPASMEVTASH
+1588 TQTPASKGVAASQ
-1601 LATPLTPESSSLS
+1601 LTTPQTPGSSSRP
-1614 LSQPRPTPSMGSGA
+1614 LSQQVPMPGMGLGA
-1628 GKTTRV
+1628 METTRV
-1634 TVTFAGSPNITVS
+1634 PVTFAGSPNITVS
-1647 SRSPPAP
+1647 SQSPPVP

-1662 VTVPGPGSLPIKTT
+1662 VTVPGPDSVPVKTT
-1676 PLQPF
+1676 PLQASPG
-1681 PSLELPASSSSRPV
+1681 LESPTSPPSRPE

-1700 TSRPPTSL
+1700 TSRLPASSE
-1708 GSHKALLTPAITEV
+1708 SHEALMTPAITTKV
-1722 MNRTGMP
+1722 TTRTGIP
-1729 QPIPAQ
+1729 KPIQAQ
-1735 SVSSPSDPLAKAR
+1735 GMSSPSSP
-1748 TTAEQVPVSALAT
+1748 TTEASTAVEQVPVSPMVT
-1761 KRVEMVPPTEKQPG
+1761 EGVEMVPSTEKVQPG
-1775 PGQPAGIPAP
+1775 PSRPTSLPP
-1785 SPPRPVPTAPLHPT
+1785 SPLPGPLPTAMPHPT
-1799 WQTPI
+1799 GHTTTAARSP
-1804 ATRPPAPPPGAPA
+1804 ATTSLSTVARGLA
-1817 ATSQS
+1817 ATP
-1822 TLAHGL
+1822 
-1828 GVTRFMTVDSTRPP
+1828 FMSLESTRPS
-1842 QLLPGLPLD
+1842 QLLSGLPPD
-1851 TSLPLTKVG
+1851 TSLPLAKVG
-1860 TSAPVATPGS
+1860 TSAPVATPGP
-1870 KGSVVTFPLQQQ
+1870 KGSVITPPLQQQ
-1882 ATSPTMATTPPTQ
+1882 ATSLATAMTASAQ
-1895 TLSSAP
+1895 TLRPAL

-1911 GLPSHTAPQAVG
+1911 HPPSHTGPQATG
-1923 TAPGRLPGATL
+1923 TAPSLLLGTTL
-1934 PASGVVAMAEGTAST
+1934 PTSGVVAVAEGVAST
-1949 LSAAPGKST
+1949 VSVAPRKST
-1958 TEEMAILSKQES
+1958 TEKMAILSKQVS
-1970 LPPWMHG
+1970 LPPLLQG
-1977 PAQGVPTKLTPAVAP
+1977 FAQGRPTELTPAVTH
-1992 TLATLAPEADGPWA
+1992 TLATLVTKAESPW
-2006 VTVPLVPTSSPLS
+2006 VGTVPPVPTSYPLS
-2019 RVSVRTASR
+2019 PVSARTASR
-2028 ESSLILLPQLAEA
+2028 ESSLVLLPQLAEA
-2041 HGTSAGARFP
+2041 HGTSAGPQPP
-2051 AELGTEATTKQSGRS
+2051 AEPVREATTVQSGRS
-2066 APAQSIAASSAET
+2066 AAVPSISQPSAEA
-2079 LTTITED
+2079 LATTAEAN
-2086 SASATCVPIAEQDC
+2086 ASALCVPIAEEDC

-2115 SQHCPQGATPPRCG
+2115 SQNCPQDVTPLRCG

-2135 RVGGDRCCPLWECAC
+2135 RVGGDRCCPFWECAC

-2160 VTFDGSHVALFKE
+2160 VTFDGSHAALFKE
-2173 AIYILTR
+2173 AIYILSQ
-2180 SPKEMVTV
+2180 SPDEMVTV

-2195 ANLGHLNWPPFCL
+2195 ANLGHLNWPPFCVVL
-2208 VMLNVTHLT
+2208 LNVTHLT
-2217 HQVTTDR
+2217 RQVIIDR
-2224 FNRKIQWL
+2224 FNRKVTVDSQPVWPPMSRYGFRIEDTGHMYVIRTPSHIQIQWL
-2232 HSSGLMILEASKASE
+2232 HSSGLMILEANKASE

-2252 LCGICDGDAANDLSL
+2252 LCGICDGDAANDLTL
-2267 EDGSVVGEAEDPA
+2267 EDGSVVGEDEDPA

-2313 LRMVSNRTFSA
+2313 LRMVYNRTFSA
-2324 CHRFVPPESF
+2324 CHHFVAPESF

-2374 PFLCSSDSIYQACV
+2374 PFLCSSDSTYQACV

-2393 PESCQDGLL
+2393 PETCQDGLL

-2416 CVCSEGTVLHRR
+2416 CVCSEGTILHRR

-2436 EKCGS
+2436 EKC
-2441 APCPAMSPTAACT
+2441 ACT
-2454 DSTGEPRALGETWNS
+2454 DSTGVPRALGETWNS

-2474 SLHQCQAPNTIVPV
+2474 CQHQCQAQDTIVPV
-2488 DLGCP
+2488 ELDCP
-2493 EPRPETCPR
+2493 VTRPESCPR
-2502 FGEVALLL
+2502 FGEVVLLL

-2516 CLGTVCEPASGLR
+2516 CLGAACVCNHSLCEGL
-2529 HGQTGSAPSTQR
+2529 APTCRPGHR
-2541 LSSVFSAE
+2541 LLTHFQEDSCCPSYSCE
-2549 CDPALCEA
+2549 CDPDQCEA
-2557 ELVPSCRQDQI
+2557 VVVPSCRQDQI
-2568 LIAGRLGDSCCTSYF
+2568 LIAGRLGESCCTVYF

-2599 EALTVDRNTTEFCC
+2599 EALTVDKNTTELCC

-2630 GVGTALVEVWS
+2630 GMGTALVEVWS

-2669 RLDEQFLHSVENV
+2669 QLDEEFMHSMENV
-2682 CACAKYECGEWGRE
+2682 CGCAKYEC
-2696 AHGVEPGWAG
+2696 V
-2706 RGCQALPVTGAL
+2706 
-2718 RLARAAK
+2718 K

-2734 GVMLPGQTVVE
+2734 GVMQPGQTVVE
-2745 LSADGVCRTSRCTH
+2745 LSADGVCHTSHCTDQ
-2759 VLDPLTSFYQINT
+2759 LDPLTGFYQINS

-2779 RCEANQEYEHPRDLA
+2779 HCEANQEYEHPRDLA

-2818 PGASWVADCAHYHC
+2818 PGASWIAECARHHC

-2945 TNATWVPYTVQE
+2945 INATWVPYTVQE
-2957 PTDCA
+2957 PIDCA

>member
-1 MGPKLGSVE
+1 MGAPA
-10 EIEGPASTPQ
+10 PRASTRVLCLLLACVGLPRGEPAGASLRVRSLAAALGPQ
-20 DNAELQQPE
+20 GDAELQLE
-29 PAQDPSHRH
+29 AAQHTSRNH
-38 QQVTLAIEDATTVM
+38 QEVTLAMVDATTVM
-52 GSQEA
+52 GAQEA
-57 EVLDSLAMSSWER
+57 EDLDSLAMSSWER

-80 CAIRVSPADLFSCF
+80 YLFSCF
-94 NGGECVYPAFCDCRR
+94 NGGECVHPAFCDCRR
-109 FNATGPRCQMVYNTG
+109 FNATGPRCQMVYNAG

-158 GRHEP
+158 GRREP

-174 DPQCGSSPYTCSRSV
+174 DPQCGSSPYTCSRSI
-189 SLFFAGEQEIRLAEE
+189 SLFFAGEQEIRLAKE
-204 VTHGGV
+204 VTHGGM
-210 RVQLPQVMG
+210 RVQLPHVMG
-219 SVRLQRL
+219 SIHLQRL
-226 AGYILVR
+226 AGYVLVR

-269 DPQDDLVTSYGKLTD
+269 DPQDDLVTSYGKLTE
-284 DVAEFG
+284 DVAEFVH
-290 QSWQE
+290 SWQE

-304 TTPSLPRPPCLQQSP
+304 TTSSLPRPPCLQQSL
-319 GTMQGVYDRCEAL
+319 GAMQGVYNKCEVL

-337 DACHAYVSP
+337 EACHAYVSP

-351 SCTSDLCQSVGDEAT
+351 SCTSDLCQSAGDEVT

-382 RPLQDWR
+382 RPLQGWR
-389 AQLPQCAVH
+389 TELWQCTVH

-410 ACCPASCQSRTT
+410 ACCPPSCQPRASCM
-422 CVDSEITCVD
+422 DSEIACVD
-432 GCYCPDGRP
+432 GCYCPDGLIFE
-441 GGGGGSSTCT
+441 GGGCVAPAECPCEFHGILYPTGSVVKEDCNACTCT
-451 AGKWACS
+451 AGRWVCS
-458 TALCPEPAGQ
+458 TSVCP
-468 RPSPWG
+468 
-474 SSHVSATFLCSA
+474 

-581 FEIWR
+581 FVIRR
-586 LSSMFLRVK
+586 LSSVFLWVK
-595 TNVGVRVL
+595 TNVGVRLL
-603 YDRQGLRL
+603 YDREGLRL
-611 YLQVDQR
+611 YLQVDPR
-618 WAEDTVGLCG
+618 WVEDTVGLCG

-661 CSPLVSG
+661 CSPLASG
-668 SPLDPCDLHLQAAS
+668 SALDPCDVHLQAAS
-682 YAVQSCS
+682 YAVQACS
-689 VLTGELF
+689 VLMGELF
-696 APCSAYLSPV
+696 APCSADLSPV
-706 PYFEQCRQDACRC
+706 PYFEQCRRDACRC
-719 GQPCLCAALAHYA
+719 GQPCLCATLAHYT
-732 HLCRRHGLPVDFRAH
+732 HLCRRHGLPIDFRGH
-747 LPACADAITCL
+747 LPACALSCEATKEYSPCVAPCGQTCQDLARPEACGIDGGGDLSRDECVEGCACPPDTYLDTQTDL
-758 CVLMPL
+758 CVPRNQC
-764 AAPAPESAHFSLF
+764 SCHFQGVDYPPGDSDIPSL
-777 LGSTGTSAPATFKEW
+777 G
-792 TIPLETATFHLWATV
+792 
-807 HPSPPNSHCK
+807 HCHCE
-817 DGVMSCDSRAPGKL
+817 DGVMSCDSRAS
-831 LVPGAPWPPL
+831 A
-841 VSQEPTPRPTC
+841 
-852 SKHPAECPSS
+852 A
-862 CQQAPS
+862 
-868 SPPATA
+868 A
-874 CPVGQVFVNCSD
+874 CPVGQIFVNCSD
-886 LHTDPE
+886 RHTDPE

-910 HGPCLSGCACP
+910 RGPCLSGCACP
-921 PGLLRHGDACFLPE
+921 QGLLRHGDACFPPE
-935 DCPCTW
+935 ECPCTW
-941 KGKEYFPG
+941 KGKEYYPG
-949 DQVMSPCHTCVCQW
+949 DQVESPCYTCVCQQ
-963 GSFQCTLH
+963 GSFQCSLH

-996 GSCKVHL
+996 GACKVHL
-1003 VKSTADLS
+1003 IKSTSDFS

-1019 DCYSSGIICRK
+1019 NCYNSGIICRK

-1038 SLLIFDDDSG
+1038 SLIIFGDDSG
-1048 SPSPESFLDEKQEV
+1048 NPSPESFLDEKQEV
-1062 HTWQAG
+1062 HTWQVG

-1086 RTTVHIQAGPQWQC
+1086 RTTVHIQAGPQW
-1100 PLFFQGQLA
+1100 QGQLA

-1141 AAVECPDTL
+1141 TAVECPDTL
-1150 DPWDTCVL
+1150 DPWDTCIL
-1158 NPLREPFARKE
+1158 NPLREPFAKKE
-1169 CSILLSEVFETCHP
+1169 CGILLSEVFETCHP

-1208 CFCASVSAYAHQCC
+1208 CFCASVAAYAHQCC

-1227 VAWRTPRL
+1227 IDWRTPRL
-1235 CPYDCDFFNKGWEVG
+1235 CPYDCDFFNKG
-1250 QGPGGQAFHLGPFS
+1250 
-1264 PALGKGPYQLAS
+1264 LGKGPYQLVS
-1276 LATGNALVASK
+1276 W
-1287 AAGGATVLMSA
+1287 AAGGALVAVEVAGSATVLVSA
-1298 GDVAPGDIVNF
+1298 KNVAPGDIVNF
-1309 LLTAALYKA
+1309 LMMAALFKA

-1324 VVSLEAADRPNFF
+1324 AVSLEAADRPNFF

-1342 NGSLELAKWQGSVA
+1342 NGSLELAKWQGSDA
-1356 FHRHASFLLHRGTGQ
+1356 FHLRASFLLHRGTWRAG
-1371 ADLVA
+1371 LVA

-1390 GPTLGLQLYE
+1390 GSAVALRPHE
-1400 HTEVFRRGTFFR
+1400 HVEAFRRGTLFR
-1412 LLVALSL
+1412 LV
-1419 GALGRVTFP
+1419 
-1428 DAQPSGAAYPLCEW
+1428 DAKPSGAGYPICEW
-1442 HYDACAGPCFRT
+1442 RYDACTSPCFQT
-1454 CRDPRATSC
+1454 CRDPQAASC
-1463 RDVPRVEGCVPACPT
+1463 RDVPRVEGCVPVCPT

-1487 RCVYLEDCVEPVVS
+1487 RCVYLEDCVEPAVLG
-1501 VPTESLGN
+1501 PTEALGN
-1509 ETLPPSQELPTLSDK
+1509 ETLPPTQELPTLSDK

-1529 QEAPGAPS
+1529 QEALGAASARPAL
-1537 HKPTHTPAAPLTTAL
+1537 TPAAQVTMAL
-1552 NPPTAAT
+1552 NPPMGPT
-1559 EGPVLTPGPPP
+1559 EGPVLSLGPTQ
-1570 ATLQPPSGT
+1570 ATLQQPLGGT
-1579 TTSNLPARP
+1579 ASDLPAYP
-1588 TEAPASMEVTASH
+1588 TQALAGH
-1601 LATPLTPESSSLS
+1601 LATPHVPESASLL
-1614 LSQPRPTPSMGSGA
+1614 LSQQTPTPGVGPGA
-1628 GKTTRV
+1628 MEIARV
-1634 TVTFAGSPNITVS
+1634 TVTFAGSPNIIVS
-1647 SRSPPAP
+1647 SRSPPVP
-1654 RFPLMTKA
+1654 RFPVMTKA
-1662 VTVPGPGSLPIKTT
+1662 MTVPGPGSLPVKMT
-1676 PLQPF
+1676 PLQSF
-1681 PSLELPASSSSRPV
+1681 PSLGLPASPSSRPE
-1695 ASPAV
+1695 ASQAV
-1700 TSRPPTSL
+1700 TTRPPTS
-1708 GSHKALLTPAITEV
+1708 SESYEALLTPAIMKV
-1722 MNRTGMP
+1722 MNRTGVP
-1729 QPIPAQ
+1729 QSI
-1735 SVSSPSDPLAKAR
+1735 SSPSSLPAEAR
-1748 TTAEQVPVSALAT
+1748 TAAEQVPVSPPVT
-1761 KRVEMVPPTEKQPG
+1761 RRVEMVPSTEQLQAE
-1775 PGQPAGIPAP
+1775 PGQPMGLPASLLP
-1785 SPPRPVPTAPLHPT
+1785 SPFPTAQHT
-1799 WQTPI
+1799 TP
-1804 ATRPPAPPPGAPA
+1804 ASRPPAAPPGTPA
-1817 ATSQS
+1817 AASQPV
-1822 TLAHGL
+1822 AHGL
-1828 GVTRFMTVDSTRPP
+1828 GATPFVSLESTGPP
-1842 QLLPGLPLD
+1842 QLLSGLPPD
-1851 TSLPLTKVG
+1851 TSLPLAKVG
-1860 TSAPVATPGS
+1860 TSVPVATPGP
-1870 KGSVVTFPLQQQ
+1870 KGSVITSLLQQQ
-1882 ATSPTMATTPPTQ
+1882 ATSPAIAMTPPTR
-1895 TLSSAP
+1895 TLSPEP
-1901 PLTPAVVAQV
+1901 PLTPAVVAQAHP
-1911 GLPSHTAPQAVG
+1911 PSHTVSQATG
-1923 TAPGRLPGATL
+1923 TAPGPLLGATL
-1934 PASGVVAMAEGTAST
+1934 PTSGVMAVAEGAAST
-1949 LSAAPGKST
+1949 VSVAPRKST
-1958 TEEMAILSKQES
+1958 MEKMAISSKQVS
-1970 LPPWMHG
+1970 LPTG
-1977 PAQGVPTKLTPAVAP
+1977 IYGSTQGRPTAFTPAVVH
-1992 TLATLAPEADGPWA
+1992 TLTPLVSEAEAPWA
-2006 VTVPLVPTSSPLS
+2006 SSVPLVPTSYPLS
-2019 RVSVRTASR
+2019 HVSARTASQ
-2028 ESSLILLPQLAEA
+2028 ESSLVLLPQLAEA
-2041 HGTSAGARFP
+2041 HGTSAGPQP
-2051 AELGTEATTKQSGRS
+2051 AAGPAGEATTKQSGRS
-2066 APAQSIAASSAET
+2066 APAQSISEGLAEASAA
-2079 LTTITED
+2079 TTEANT
-2086 SASATCVPIAEQDC
+2086 SASCAPIDEQDC
-2100 VRHICLEGQ
+2100 IRHICLEGQ

-2115 SQHCPQGATPPRCG
+2115 SQHCPQGTARPRCG
-2129 VLGLAV
+2129 VLGLPV

-2160 VTFDGSHVALFKE
+2160 VTFDGSHAALFKE
-2173 AIYILTR
+2173 AIYILTQ
-2180 SPKEMVTV
+2180 SPREMVTV

-2208 VMLNVTHLT
+2208 VMLNLT
-2217 HQVTTDR
+2217 HQPHQVTIDR
-2224 FNRKIQWL
+2224 FNRKVIVDSQLVGPPMSRHGFRIEDTGHMYVIRTPSHIQIQWL
-2232 HSSGLMILEASKASE
+2232 HSSGLMILEASKTSE

-2252 LCGICDGDAANDLSL
+2252 LCGICDGDAANDLTL
-2267 EDGSVVGEAEDPA
+2267 EDGSVVGGDEDPA

-2301 PDSCATADCSPC
+2301 PESCATADCSPC
-2313 LRMVSNRTFSA
+2313 LRMVSNRTFSS
-2324 CHRFVPPESF
+2324 CHRFVSPASF

-2374 PFLCSSDSIYQACV
+2374 PFLCSSDSVYQACV

-2393 PESCQDGLL
+2393 PETCQDRMLA
-2402 GPLDPE
+2402 PLDPE

-2416 CVCSEGTVLHRR
+2416 CVCSEGTILHRR
-2428 HSALCIPE
+2428 HSALCVPE
-2436 EKCGS
+2436 EKC
-2441 APCPAMSPTAACT
+2441 ACT
-2454 DSTGEPRALGETWNS
+2454 DSTGVPRALGETWNS

-2474 SLHQCQAPNTIVPV
+2474 CQQQCQALDTIVPL
-2488 DLGCP
+2488 DPDCP
-2493 EPRPETCPR
+2493 GPRPESCPR

-2516 CLGTVCEPASGLR
+2516 CLGTVCVCN
-2529 HGQTGSAPSTQR
+2529 QTLCEGFTPTCRPGHRLLTHFQEDSCCPSY
-2541 LSSVFSAE
+2541 SCE
-2549 CDPALCEA
+2549 CDPDLCEA
-2557 ELVPSCRQDQI
+2557 QLVPSCRPDQI

-2583 CACGDCPDPI
+2583 CACGDCPDLI

-2599 EALTVDRNTTEFCC
+2599 EALTVDRNTTGLCC

-2630 GVGTALVEVWS
+2630 SLGTALVEVWG

-2651 ECDCDT
+2651 ECDCNT

-2669 RLDEQFLHSVENV
+2669 QLDEEFMRSAENV
-2682 CACAKYECGEWGRE
+2682 CGCAKYEC
-2696 AHGVEPGWAG
+2696 V
-2706 RGCQALPVTGAL
+2706 
-2718 RLARAAK
+2718 K

-2734 GVMLPGQTVVE
+2734 GVMQPGQMVVE
-2745 LSADGVCRTSRCTH
+2745 LSADGVCHTSHCTH
-2759 VLDPLTSFYQINT
+2759 ALDPLTGFYQINT
-2772 TSVLCDV
+2772 TSVLCDIH
-2779 RCEANQEYEHPRDLA
+2779 CEANQEYEHPRDLV

-2818 PGASWVADCAHYHC
+2818 PGASWITDCTRHHC
-2832 SNTPLGA
+2832 STTPLGA

-2945 TNATWVPYTVQE
+2945 SNATWVPYTVQE

>member
-1 MGPKLGSVE
+1 MGPLSSVLYVVLICIWLPQE
-10 EIEGPASTPQ
+10 EQAVKSWRVQRQAAAPTLWAS
-20 DNAELQQPE
+20 AELEPQPAPE
-29 PAQDPSHRH
+29 TSYQEA
-38 QQVTLAIEDATTVM
+38 TLALEDATTVM
-52 GSQEA
+52 RSQET
-57 EVLDSLAMSSWER
+57 EGLDSVVMSSWER

-80 CAIRVSPADLFSCF
+80 YLFSCF

-109 FNATGPRCQMVYNTG
+109 FNATGPRCQMVYNAG
-124 PERDSICR
+124 LERDSICR

-158 GRHEP
+158 GHHEA
-163 EGQTFSVQVHN
+163 EGQSFSVQVHN
-174 DPQCGSSPYTCSRSV
+174 DPQCGSAHYVCSRSV
-189 SLFFAGEQEIRLAEE
+189 SLFLAGEQEIRLAKE

-210 RVQLPQVMG
+210 RVQLPHVMG
-219 SVRLQRL
+219 GVHLQQL
-226 AGYILVR
+226 AGYVIVR
-233 HQSAFTLAWDGAS
+233 HRSAFTLAWDGAS

-284 DVAEFG
+284 DVTEFVH
-290 QSWQE
+290 SWQE
-295 QAPNQPPGP
+295 QPPNHSPGP
-304 TTPSLPRPPCLQQSP
+304 VTSSLPRPPCLQQSL
-319 GTMQGVYDRCEAL
+319 GTMQGVYERCEAL

-351 SCTSDLCQSVGDEAT
+351 SCTSDLCQSGSDEAT
-366 WCRALAEYA
+366 WCRALTEYA

-382 RPLQDWR
+382 RPLQGWR
-389 AQLPQCAVH
+389 AKLRQCTVH

-410 ACCPASCQSRTT
+410 ACCPASCQSRVS
-422 CVDSEITCVD
+422 CVDSEIACVD
-432 GCYCPDGRP
+432 GCYCPNGMIFEDGSCVAPAECPCEFHGTLYPP
-441 GGGGGSSTCT
+441 GSVVKEDCNACTCT
-451 AGKWACS
+451 AGKWVCS
-458 TALCPEPAGQ
+458 TAVCP
-468 RPSPWG
+468 
-474 SSHVSATFLCSA
+474 

-531 PCGLNQDGVCVQSV
+531 PCGLNQDGACVQSV

-556 VTLTQAGDVLLFDQY
+556 VTLTQAGDILLFDQY
-571 KVTPP
+571 KITPP

-581 FEIWR
+581 FEIR
-586 LSSMFLRVK
+586 KLSSVFLRVR

-603 YDRQGLRL
+603 YDREGLRL

-618 WAEDTVGLCG
+618 WVEDTVGLCG

-644 PESTPQLFGNS
+644 PENTPQLFGNS

-661 CSPLVSG
+661 CSPLAPG
-668 SPLDPCDLHLQAAS
+668 SLLDPCDMHLQAAS
-682 YAVQSCS
+682 YALQSCS

-706 PYFEQCRQDACRC
+706 PYFEQCRRDACRC
-719 GQPCLCAALAHYA
+719 GQPCLCATLAHYA
-732 HLCRRHGLPVDFRAH
+732 RLCQRHGLPVDFRAH
-747 LPACADAITCL
+747 LPACALSCEATKEYSPCVAPCGQTCQDLASPEPCRVDGGDSFNRDECVEGCTCPPDMYLDMKADL
-758 CVLMPL
+758 CVPRNKC
-764 AAPAPESAHFSLF
+764 SCHFQGVDYPPGDSDIPSL
-777 LGSTGTSAPATFKEW
+777 G
-792 TIPLETATFHLWATV
+792 HC
-807 HPSPPNSHCK
+807 HCK
-817 DGVMSCDSRAPGKL
+817 DGVMSCDSR
-831 LVPGAPWPPL
+831 VPA
-841 VSQEPTPRPTC
+841 V
-852 SKHPAECPSS
+852 
-862 CQQAPS
+862 
-868 SPPATA
+868 A
-874 CPVGQVFVNCSD
+874 CPAGQVFVNCSD

-904 NLSVPA
+904 NLSVSA
-910 HGPCLSGCACP
+910 RNPCLSGCACP
-921 PGLLRHGDACFLPE
+921 QGLLRHGDTCFPPE
-935 DCPCTW
+935 ECPCTW

-949 DQVMSPCHTCVCQW
+949 DQVMSPCHTCVCQR
-963 GSFQCTLH
+963 GSFLCTLY

-996 GSCKVHL
+996 GACKVHL
-1003 VKSTADLS
+1003 VKSTSNFS

-1019 DCYSSGIICRK
+1019 NCYSSGIICRK

-1038 SLLIFDDDSG
+1038 SLIIFDDDSG
-1048 SPSPESFLDEKQEV
+1048 NPSPESFLDEKQEV
-1062 HTWQAG
+1062 HTWRAG

-1076 REHITLLWDQ
+1076 QEHITLLWDQ
-1086 RTTVHIQAGPQWQC
+1086 RTTVHIQTGPQW
-1100 PLFFQGQLA
+1100 QGQLA

-1141 AAVECPDTL
+1141 AAVECPETL
-1150 DPWDTCVL
+1150 DPRDTCVL

-1169 CSILLSEVFETCHP
+1169 CGILLSSVFETCHP

-1227 VAWRTPRL
+1227 VDWRTPRL
-1235 CPYDCDFFNKGWEVG
+1235 CPYDCDFFNK
-1250 QGPGGQAFHLGPFS
+1250 
-1264 PALGKGPYQLAS
+1264 ALGKGPYQLS
-1276 LATGNALVASK
+1276 SVV
-1287 AAGGATVLMSA
+1287 AGGALVVVKVLGDDLA
-1298 GDVAPGDIVNF
+1298 LVRAKDVAPGDIVNF

-1318 KAHDPD
+1318 KVHDPD

-1342 NGSLELAKWQGSVA
+1342 NGSLELAKWRGSES
-1356 FHRHASFLLHRGTGQ
+1356 FHHHASFSVHRGTWQ
-1371 ADLVA
+1371 AGLVA
-1376 LESLAEPGSFLYVS
+1376 LESLAKPGFFFHVS
-1390 GPTLGLQLYE
+1390 GLGLALRLYE
-1400 HTEVFRRGTFFR
+1400 HTDAFRQGTLFH
-1412 LLVALSL
+1412 LL
-1419 GALGRVTFP
+1419 
-1428 DAQPSGAAYPLCEW
+1428 DAKPSGGAYPICEW
-1442 HYDACAGPCFRT
+1442 RYDACASPCFQT

-1463 RDVPRVEGCVPACPT
+1463 QDVPRVEGCIPVCPA

-1487 RCVYLEDCVEPVVS
+1487 RCVYLQDCVEPTVW
-1501 VPTESLGN
+1501 VPTEALGN
-1509 ETLPPSQELPTLSDK
+1509 ETLTPSQVLPTLSDK
-1524 ELQFP
+1524 Q
-1529 QEAPGAPS
+1529 
-1537 HKPTHTPAAPLTTAL
+1537 
-1552 NPPTAAT
+1552 
-1559 EGPVLTPGPPP
+1559 
-1570 ATLQPPSGT
+1570 LQPPLDTTRASTHRPAFTPTAPFTSASNPPMAATKGSMTASGPT
-1579 TTSNLPARP
+1579 KPALPHPIGFTVSNLPAHP
-1588 TEAPASMEVTASH
+1588 TEATGSKGVTTSL
-1601 LATPLTPESSSLS
+1601 LATSHPLESSTHPVSM
-1614 LSQPRPTPSMGSGA
+1614 QTPTPGMLSGA
-1628 GKTTRV
+1628 TETTKV
-1634 TVTFAGSPNITVS
+1634 TLAFAGSGNITVS
-1647 SRSPPAP
+1647 SRSSPVA
-1654 RFPLMTKA
+1654 RFPLVTKA
-1662 VTVPGPGSLPIKTT
+1662 VTVTARGSLPVRTT
-1676 PLQPF
+1676 TLLQP
-1681 PSLELPASSSSRPV
+1681 SLPASPSSKPV
-1695 ASPAV
+1695 ATPGV
-1700 TSRPPTSL
+1700 TPRSATSL
-1708 GSHKALLTPAITEV
+1708 RAHKSLLTSAGTTS
-1722 MNRTGMP
+1722 MNKTGMP
-1729 QPIPAQ
+1729 QPTQARRL
-1735 SVSSPSDPLAKAR
+1735 SSPSSPLAMA
-1748 TTAEQVPVSALAT
+1748 SAAAAWAPISPLAT
-1761 KRVEMVPPTEKQPG
+1761 KGMEALSSTEKGEPG
-1775 PGQPAGIPAP
+1775 HSHPMGMPVSSRP
-1785 SPPRPVPTAPLHPT
+1785 SPVPTALPHPARHT
-1799 WQTPI
+1799 TGAI
-1804 ATRPPAPPPGAPA
+1804 RPPTLLPRTSA
-1817 ATSQS
+1817 ATSLS
-1822 TLAHGL
+1822 TVAHGL
-1828 GVTRFMTVDSTRPP
+1828 GATALVSLESARPS
-1842 QLLPGLPLD
+1842 QLLSGLHPD
-1851 TSLPLTKVG
+1851 TSLPLAKTG
-1860 TSAPVATPGS
+1860 TSAPVATLGS
-1870 KGSVVTFPLQQQ
+1870 KASVLTLPHQPQ
-1882 ATSPTMATTPPTQ
+1882 ATSLVVATIPPAQ
-1895 TLSSAP
+1895 TLSPAA

-1911 GLPSHTAPQAVG
+1911 HPPSHMTPQVTG
-1923 TAPGRLPGATL
+1923 TAPSLLLGTTL
-1934 PASGVVAMAEGTAST
+1934 PTSGIMAMPAG
-1949 LSAAPGKST
+1949 AAPTVSVAPRKST
-1958 TEEMAILSKQES
+1958 TQKMAILSKQVS
-1970 LPPWMHG
+1970 LPTSLYSS
-1977 PAQGVPTKLTPAVAP
+1977 VPDRSTELTPTVRYTAAP
-1992 TLATLAPEADGPWA
+1992 LVTKAEGPRA
-2006 VTVPLVPTSSPLS
+2006 GTVLVVPTSYPLS
-2019 RVSVRTASR
+2019 HASARTASR
-2028 ESSLILLPQLAEA
+2028 ESSLVLLPQLVEA
-2041 HGTSAGARFP
+2041 HGTPAGPQPP
-2051 AELGTEATTKQSGRS
+2051 AEPMGEATTEQSGRS
-2066 APAQSIAASSAET
+2066 APAQGITQGSAEAFAT
-2079 LTTITED
+2079 SMEANA
-2086 SASATCVPIAEQDC
+2086 SASCVPIAEQDC

-2115 SQHCPQGATPPRCG
+2115 SQHCPQSAARPHCG

-2135 RVGGDRCCPLWECAC
+2135 RVGGDRCCPIWECAC

-2173 AIYILTR
+2173 GIYILSQR
-2180 SPKEMVTV
+2180 ADEMITV

-2208 VMLNVTHLT
+2208 VILNVTHLD
-2217 HQVTTDR
+2217 HQVTIDR
-2224 FNRKIQWL
+2224 FNRKVTVDSQAVWPPVSRYGFRIEDTGHMYIARTPSDIQIQWL
-2232 HSSGLMILEASKASE
+2232 HSSGLMILEASKASKG
-2247 AQGRG
+2247 QGRG
-2252 LCGICDGDAANDLSL
+2252 LCGICDGDAANDLTL
-2267 EDGSVVGEAEDPA
+2267 KDGSVVGGAEAEDPA

-2289 SSLTSVGQTRFR
+2289 SSLTSEGQTRFR

-2313 LRMVSNRTFSA
+2313 LRMVSNHTFSA
-2324 CHRFVPPESF
+2324 CHRFIPPESF

-2374 PFLCSSDSIYQACV
+2374 PFLCSSDSTYQACV

-2393 PESCQDGLL
+2393 PEMCQDGLL
-2402 GPLDPE
+2402 GPLDAE
-2408 QCQVLGEG
+2408 QCQVLGEA
-2416 CVCSEGTVLHRR
+2416 CVCSEGTILHRR

-2436 EKCGS
+2436 DKC
-2441 APCPAMSPTAACT
+2441 ACT
-2454 DSTGEPRALGETWNS
+2454 DSAGVPRALGETWNS

-2474 SLHQCQAPNTIVPV
+2474 CQHQCQAPDTIVPV
-2488 DLGCP
+2488 DLDCP
-2493 EPRPETCPR
+2493 GPRPESCPR
-2502 FGEVALLL
+2502 FGEVILLL

-2516 CLGTVCEPASGLR
+2516 CLGSVCVCNQTLCEGL
-2529 HGQTGSAPSTQR
+2529 APTCRPGYR
-2541 LSSVFSAE
+2541 LLTHFQEDSCCPSYSCE
-2549 CDPALCEA
+2549 CDPDLCEA
-2557 ELVPSCRQDQI
+2557 ELIPSCREDQI
-2568 LIAGRLGDSCCTSYF
+2568 LISGRLGDSCCTSYF

-2599 EALTVDRNTTEFCC
+2599 EALTVRRNTTELCC

-2630 GVGTALVEVWS
+2630 GMGTALVEVWS

-2669 RLDEQFLHSVENV
+2669 QLDEEFIHSVENV
-2682 CACAKYECGEWGRE
+2682 CGCAKYEC
-2696 AHGVEPGWAG
+2696 V
-2706 RGCQALPVTGAL
+2706 
-2718 RLARAAK
+2718 K

-2734 GVMLPGQTVVE
+2734 GVMQPGQTVVE
-2745 LSADGVCRTSRCTH
+2745 LSADGVCHTSRCTD

-2779 RCEANQEYEHPRDLA
+2779 HCEANQEYEHPRDLA

-2818 PGASWVADCAHYHC
+2818 PGTSWIADCARHHC
-2832 SNTPLGA
+2832 GSTPLGA

-2847 CPPLNET
+2847 CPPFNET

-2908 RCPSASIYNYNINTY
+2908 RCPSASIYNHNINTY

>member
-1 MGPKLGSVE
+1 MGALAPCDLA
-10 EIEGPASTPQ
+10 PALCLLLVCVWVSRASAPTSPT
-20 DNAELQQPE
+20 NAEQQPE
-29 PAQDPSHRH
+29 PALDPSHSH
-38 QQVTLAIEDATTVM
+38 QEVTLAIGDATAMM
-52 GSQEA
+52 GGQEA
-57 EVLDSLAMSSWER
+57 EALDSLAMSSWER

-80 CAIRVSPADLFSCF
+80 YVFSCF
-94 NGGECVYPAFCDCRR
+94 NGGECVHPNFCDCRR
-109 FNATGPRCQMVYNTG
+109 FNATGPRCQMVYNAG

-158 GRHEP
+158 GSHEP

-174 DPQCGSSPYTCSRSV
+174 DPQCGSSPYSCSRSV
-189 SLFFAGEQEIRLAEE
+189 SLFFAGEQELRLAKE

-210 RVQLPQVMG
+210 RVQLPHAMG
-219 SVRLQRL
+219 SVRLQQL
-226 AGYILVR
+226 AGYVLVR

-269 DPQDDLVTSYGKLTD
+269 DPQDDLLTSYGKLTD
-284 DVAEFG
+284 DVAEFVH
-290 QSWQE
+290 SWQE
-295 QAPNQPPGP
+295 LAPNQPPGP
-304 TTPSLPRPPCLQQSP
+304 ITSSLPLPPCLQQSL
-319 GTMQGVYDRCEAL
+319 GTMQGVYGRCEAL

-351 SCTSDLCQSVGDEAT
+351 SCTSDLCQSVGDEAI

-382 RPLQDWR
+382 RPLQGWR
-389 AQLPQCAVH
+389 TQLQQCTVH
-398 CKEKAFT
+398 CKEKAFI

-410 ACCPASCQSRTT
+410 ACCPASCQSRVS
-422 CVDSEITCVD
+422 CVDSEIACVD
-432 GCYCPDGRP
+432 GCYCPDGLIFED
-441 GGGGGSSTCT
+441 GGCVAPAECPCEFHGTLYPTGSVVKEDCNACTCT
-451 AGKWACS
+451 AGKWVCS
-458 TALCPEPAGQ
+458 TSVCP
-468 RPSPWG
+468 
-474 SSHVSATFLCSA
+474 

-581 FEIWR
+581 FEIRR
-586 LSSMFLRVK
+586 LSSVFLRVR

-603 YDRQGLRL
+603 YDCEGLRL

-618 WAEDTVGLCG
+618 WVEDTVGLCG

-661 CSPLVSG
+661 CSSLVPG
-668 SPLDPCDLHLQAAS
+668 SALDPCDVHLQAAS
-682 YAVQSCS
+682 FAVQSCS

-696 APCSAYLSPV
+696 APCSVYLSPV
-706 PYFEQCRQDACRC
+706 PYFEQCRRDVCRC
-719 GQPCLCAALAHYA
+719 GQPCLCATLAHYA
-732 HLCRRHGLPVDFRAH
+732 HLCRRHGLPIDFRAR
-747 LPACADAITCL
+747 LPACALSCEATKEYSPCVAPCGQTCQDLASPEACGVNDGGDLSEDECVEGCACPPNTYLDTQADL
-758 CVLMPL
+758 CVPRNQC
-764 AAPAPESAHFSLF
+764 SCHFQGVDYPPGDTDIPSL
-777 LGSTGTSAPATFKEW
+777 G
-792 TIPLETATFHLWATV
+792 HC
-807 HPSPPNSHCK
+807 HCK
-817 DGVMSCDSRAPGKL
+817 DGVMSCDSRAP
-831 LVPGAPWPPL
+831 
-841 VSQEPTPRPTC
+841 
-852 SKHPAECPSS
+852 
-862 CQQAPS
+862 
-868 SPPATA
+868 ATA
-874 CPVGQVFVNCSD
+874 CPEGQVFVNCSD
-886 LHTDPE
+886 LHSDPE

-910 HGPCLSGCACP
+910 RGPCLSGCACP
-921 PGLLRHGDACFLPE
+921 QGLLRHGDACFLPE
-935 DCPCTW
+935 ECPCTW

-949 DQVMSPCHTCVCQW
+949 DQVMSPCHTCVCQR

-996 GSCKVHL
+996 GACKVHL
-1003 VKSTADLS
+1003 VKSTSDFS

-1019 DCYSSGIICRK
+1019 NCYSSGIICRK
-1030 FISINVGN
+1030 FISIHVGN
-1038 SLLIFDDDSG
+1038 SLIIFDDDSG
-1048 SPSPESFLDEKQEV
+1048 NPSPESFLDEKQEV
-1062 HTWQAG
+1062 HTWRAG

-1086 RTTVHIQAGPQWQC
+1086 RTTVHIQAGPQWQ
-1100 PLFFQGQLA
+1100 GHLA

-1141 AAVECPDTL
+1141 AAVECPDSL
-1150 DPWDTCVL
+1150 DPQDTCVL
-1158 NPLREPFARKE
+1158 NPLREPFAKKE
-1169 CSILLSEVFETCHP
+1169 CSILLGEVFETCHP

-1227 VAWRTPRL
+1227 IDWRTPRL
-1235 CPYDCDFFNKGWEVG
+1235 CPYDCDFFNK
-1250 QGPGGQAFHLGPFS
+1250 
-1264 PALGKGPYQLAS
+1264 ALGKGPYQLAS
-1276 LATGNALVASK
+1276 QAAGSTLVSMQ
-1287 AAGGATVLMSA
+1287 AAGGAMVLA
-1298 GDVAPGDIVNF
+1298 RAEDVMRGDIVNF

-1318 KAHDPD
+1318 KAHD
-1324 VVSLEAADRPNFF
+1324 
-1337 LHVTA
+1337 
-1342 NGSLELAKWQGSVA
+1342 AKS
-1356 FHRHASFLLHRGTGQ
+1356 SGT
-1371 ADLVA
+1371 
-1376 LESLAEPGSFLYVS
+1376 
-1390 GPTLGLQLYE
+1390 
-1400 HTEVFRRGTFFR
+1400 
-1412 LLVALSL
+1412 
-1419 GALGRVTFP
+1419 
-1428 DAQPSGAAYPLCEW
+1428 AYPICEW
-1442 HYDACAGPCFRT
+1442 RYDACASPCFQT
-1454 CRDPRATSC
+1454 CRDPQAASC
-1463 RDVPRVEGCVPACPT
+1463 QDVPRVEGCVPACPT

-1487 RCVYLEDCVEPVVS
+1487 RCVYLEDCVEPAVL
-1501 VPTESLGN
+1501 VPTEALGN
-1509 ETLPPSQELPTLSDK
+1509 ETLPPSQALPTPSDQ

-1529 QEAPGAPS
+1529 QDTPGVPS
-1537 HKPTHTPAAPLTTAL
+1537 YRPALTPAFPLTTSL
-1552 NPPTAAT
+1552 NPSMAAT
-1559 EGPVLTPGPPP
+1559 EGPTLPPGPSQ
-1570 ATLQPPSGT
+1570 ATLQQPLGV
-1579 TTSNLPARP
+1579 TTSNLPEYP
-1588 TEAPASMEVTASH
+1588 TQTPASKGVAASQ
-1601 LATPLTPESSSLS
+1601 LTTPQTPGSSSRP
-1614 LSQPRPTPSMGSGA
+1614 LSQQVPMPGMGLGA
-1628 GKTTRV
+1628 METTRV
-1634 TVTFAGSPNITVS
+1634 PVTFAGSPNITVS
-1647 SRSPPAP
+1647 SQSPPVP

-1662 VTVPGPGSLPIKTT
+1662 VTVPGPDSVPVKTT
-1676 PLQPF
+1676 PLQASPG
-1681 PSLELPASSSSRPV
+1681 LESPTSPPSRPE

-1700 TSRPPTSL
+1700 TSRLPASSE
-1708 GSHKALLTPAITEV
+1708 SHEALMTPAITTKV
-1722 MNRTGMP
+1722 TTRTGIP
-1729 QPIPAQ
+1729 KPIQAQ
-1735 SVSSPSDPLAKAR
+1735 GMSSPSSP
-1748 TTAEQVPVSALAT
+1748 TTEASTAVEQVPVSPMVT
-1761 KRVEMVPPTEKQPG
+1761 EGVEMVPSTEKVQPG
-1775 PGQPAGIPAP
+1775 PSRPTSLPP
-1785 SPPRPVPTAPLHPT
+1785 SPLPGPLPTAMPHPT
-1799 WQTPI
+1799 GHTTTAARSP
-1804 ATRPPAPPPGAPA
+1804 ATTSLSTVARGLA
-1817 ATSQS
+1817 ATP
-1822 TLAHGL
+1822 
-1828 GVTRFMTVDSTRPP
+1828 FMSLESTRPS
-1842 QLLPGLPLD
+1842 QLLSGLPPD
-1851 TSLPLTKVG
+1851 TSLPLAKVG
-1860 TSAPVATPGS
+1860 TSAPVATPGP
-1870 KGSVVTFPLQQQ
+1870 KGSVITPPLQQQ
-1882 ATSPTMATTPPTQ
+1882 ATSLATAMTASAQ
-1895 TLSSAP
+1895 TLRPAL

-1911 GLPSHTAPQAVG
+1911 HPPSHTGPQATG
-1923 TAPGRLPGATL
+1923 TAPSLLLGTTL
-1934 PASGVVAMAEGTAST
+1934 PTSGVVAVAEGVAST
-1949 LSAAPGKST
+1949 VSVAPRKST
-1958 TEEMAILSKQES
+1958 TEKMAILSKQVS
-1970 LPPWMHG
+1970 LPPLLQG
-1977 PAQGVPTKLTPAVAP
+1977 FAQGRPTELTPAVTH
-1992 TLATLAPEADGPWA
+1992 TLATLVTKAESPW
-2006 VTVPLVPTSSPLS
+2006 VGTVPPVPTSYPLS
-2019 RVSVRTASR
+2019 PVSARTASR
-2028 ESSLILLPQLAEA
+2028 ESSLVLLPQLAEA
-2041 HGTSAGARFP
+2041 HGTSAGPQPP
-2051 AELGTEATTKQSGRS
+2051 AEPVREATTVQSGRS
-2066 APAQSIAASSAET
+2066 AAVPSISQPSAEA
-2079 LTTITED
+2079 LATTAEAN
-2086 SASATCVPIAEQDC
+2086 ASALCVPIAEEDC

-2115 SQHCPQGATPPRCG
+2115 SQNCPQDVTPLRCG

-2135 RVGGDRCCPLWECAC
+2135 RVGGDRCCPFWECAC

-2160 VTFDGSHVALFKE
+2160 VTFDGSHAALFKE
-2173 AIYILTR
+2173 AIYILSQ
-2180 SPKEMVTV
+2180 SPDEMVTV

-2195 ANLGHLNWPPFCL
+2195 ANLGHLNWPPFCVVL
-2208 VMLNVTHLT
+2208 LNVTHLT
-2217 HQVTTDR
+2217 RQVIIDR
-2224 FNRKIQWL
+2224 FNRKVTVDSQPVWPPMSRYGFRIEDTGHMYVIRTPSHIQIQWL
-2232 HSSGLMILEASKASE
+2232 HSSGLMILEANKASE

-2252 LCGICDGDAANDLSL
+2252 LCGICDGDAANDLTL
-2267 EDGSVVGEAEDPA
+2267 EDGSVVGEDEDPA

-2313 LRMVSNRTFSA
+2313 LRMVYNRTFSA
-2324 CHRFVPPESF
+2324 CHHFVAPESF

-2374 PFLCSSDSIYQACV
+2374 PFLCSSDSTYQACV

-2393 PESCQDGLL
+2393 PETCQDGLL

-2416 CVCSEGTVLHRR
+2416 CVCSEGTILHRR

-2436 EKCGS
+2436 EKC
-2441 APCPAMSPTAACT
+2441 ACT
-2454 DSTGEPRALGETWNS
+2454 DSTGVPRALGETWNS

-2474 SLHQCQAPNTIVPV
+2474 CQHQCQAQDTIVPV
-2488 DLGCP
+2488 ELDCP
-2493 EPRPETCPR
+2493 VTRPESCPR
-2502 FGEVALLL
+2502 FGEVVLLL

-2516 CLGTVCEPASGLR
+2516 CLGAACVCNHSLCEGL
-2529 HGQTGSAPSTQR
+2529 APTCRPGHR
-2541 LSSVFSAE
+2541 LLTHFQEDSCCPSYSCE
-2549 CDPALCEA
+2549 CDPDQCEA
-2557 ELVPSCRQDQI
+2557 VVVPSCRQDQI
-2568 LIAGRLGDSCCTSYF
+2568 LIAGRLGESCCTVYF

-2599 EALTVDRNTTEFCC
+2599 EALTVDKNTTELCC

-2630 GVGTALVEVWS
+2630 GMGTALVEVWS

-2669 RLDEQFLHSVENV
+2669 QLDEEFMHSMENV
-2682 CACAKYECGEWGRE
+2682 CGCAKYEC
-2696 AHGVEPGWAG
+2696 V
-2706 RGCQALPVTGAL
+2706 
-2718 RLARAAK
+2718 K

-2734 GVMLPGQTVVE
+2734 GVMQPGQTVVE
-2745 LSADGVCRTSRCTH
+2745 LSADGVCHTSHCTDQ
-2759 VLDPLTSFYQINT
+2759 LDPLTGFYQINS

-2779 RCEANQEYEHPRDLA
+2779 HCEANQEYEHPRDLA

-2818 PGASWVADCAHYHC
+2818 PGASWIAECARHHC

-2866 LEGCCRTCKEDG
+2866 LEGCCRTCSPGTLFPVVPVSPASPPRVSVHCHPGKEDG

-2945 TNATWVPYTVQE
+2945 INATWVPYTVQE
-2957 PTDCA
+2957 PIDCA

>member
-1 MGPKLGSVE
+1 MGA
-10 EIEGPASTPQ
+10 PAPCDPAPALCLLLVCVWLSRGERTGESLRMQTVASAPTPPG
-20 DNAELQQPE
+20 NAAPRPE
-29 PAQDPSHRH
+29 PALDPSRSRPE
-38 QQVTLAIEDATTVM
+38 VTRAIGEATTMM
-52 GSQEA
+52 GGQEA
-57 EVLDSLAMSSWER
+57 EALDALAMSSWER

-80 CAIRVSPADLFSCF
+80 YLFSCF
-94 NGGECVYPAFCDCRR
+94 NGGECVHPTFCDCRR
-109 FNATGPRCQMVYNTG
+109 FNATGPRCQMVYNAG

-132 AWGQHHVETFDGL
+132 AWGQNHVETFDGL

-158 GRHEP
+158 GSHEP

-174 DPQCGSSPYTCSRSV
+174 DPECGSSPYTCSRSV
-189 SLFFAGEQEIRLAEE
+189 SLFFAGEQELRLAKE

-210 RVQLPQVMG
+210 RVQLPHAMG
-219 SVRLQRL
+219 SVRLQQL
-226 AGYILVR
+226 AGYVLVR

-269 DPQDDLVTSYGKLTD
+269 DAQDDLVTSYGKLTD
-284 DVAEFG
+284 DVAEFVH
-290 QSWQE
+290 SWQE
-295 QAPNQPPGP
+295 LAPNQPPGP
-304 TTPSLPRPPCLQQSP
+304 TTFSLPRAPCLQQRL
-319 GTMQGVYDRCEAL
+319 GTMQDVYDRCEAL

-382 RPLQDWR
+382 RPLQGWR
-389 AQLPQCAVH
+389 TQLPQCTVH
-398 CKEKAFT
+398 CQEKDFI

-410 ACCPASCQSRTT
+410 ACCPASCQSRAS
-422 CVDSEITCVD
+422 CVDSEIACVD
-432 GCYCPDGRP
+432 GCYCPDGLIFED
-441 GGGGGSSTCT
+441 GGCVAPAECPCEFHGTLYPTGSVVKEDCNTCTCT
-451 AGKWACS
+451 AGKWECS
-458 TALCPEPAGQ
+458 TSVCP
-468 RPSPWG
+468 
-474 SSHVSATFLCSA
+474 

-581 FEIWR
+581 FEIRR
-586 LSSMFLRVK
+586 LSSVFLRVR

-603 YDRQGLRL
+603 YDREGLRL

-618 WAEDTVGLCG
+618 WVEDTVGLCG

-661 CSPLVSG
+661 CSSLVPA
-668 SPLDPCDLHLQAAS
+668 SPLDPCDVHLQAAS

-696 APCSAYLSPV
+696 APCSVYLSPV
-706 PYFEQCRQDACRC
+706 PYFEQCRRDACRC
-719 GQPCLCAALAHYA
+719 GQPCLCATLAHYA
-732 HLCRRHGLPVDFRAH
+732 RLCRHHGLPIDFRAH
-747 LPACADAITCL
+747 LPACALSCKATKEYSPCVAPCGQTCQDLARPEACGVDGGGDLSEDECVEGCACPPDTYLDTQADL
-758 CVLMPL
+758 CVPRNQC
-764 AAPAPESAHFSLF
+764 SCHFQGVDYPPGDSDIPSL
-777 LGSTGTSAPATFKEW
+777 G
-792 TIPLETATFHLWATV
+792 HC
-807 HPSPPNSHCK
+807 HCK
-817 DGVMSCDSRAPGKL
+817 DGVMSCDSRAP
-831 LVPGAPWPPL
+831 A
-841 VSQEPTPRPTC
+841 
-852 SKHPAECPSS
+852 A
-862 CQQAPS
+862 
-868 SPPATA
+868 A

-910 HGPCLSGCACP
+910 RGPCLSGCACP
-921 PGLLRHGDACFLPE
+921 QGLLRHGDACFLPE
-935 DCPCTW
+935 ECPCTW

-949 DQVMSPCHTCVCQW
+949 DQVMSPCHTCMCQR

-996 GSCKVHL
+996 GACKVHL
-1003 VKSTADLS
+1003 VKSTSDFS

-1019 DCYSSGIICRK
+1019 NCYSSGIICRK

-1038 SLLIFDDDSG
+1038 SLIIFDDDSG
-1048 SPSPESFLDEKQEV
+1048 NPSPESFLDEKQGV
-1062 HTWQAG
+1062 HTWRAG

-1076 REHITLLWDQ
+1076 RELITLLWDQ
-1086 RTTVHIQAGPQWQC
+1086 RTTVHIQAGPQWQ
-1100 PLFFQGQLA
+1100 GHLA

-1141 AAVECPDTL
+1141 AAVECPDSL
-1150 DPWDTCVL
+1150 DPQDTCVL
-1158 NPLREPFARKE
+1158 NPLREPFAKKE

-1227 VAWRTPRL
+1227 IDWRTPRL
-1235 CPYDCDFFNKGWEVG
+1235 CPYDCDFFNKV
-1250 QGPGGQAFHLGPFS
+1250 
-1264 PALGKGPYQLAS
+1264 LGKGPYQLAS
-1276 LATGNALVASK
+1276 Q
-1287 AAGGATVLMSA
+1287 AAGGTLVSMQAASGAIALVRA
-1298 GDVAPGDIVNF
+1298 EDVVPGDIVNF

-1342 NGSLELAKWQGSVA
+1342 NGSLELAKWQGNDA
-1356 FHRHASFLLHRGTGQ
+1356 FHHQASFVLHQGTWRAG
-1371 ADLVA
+1371 LVA
-1376 LESLAEPGSFLYVS
+1376 LESLSEPGSFLCVS
-1390 GPTLGLQLYE
+1390 GPMLALRPYE
-1400 HTEVFRRGTFFR
+1400 HTEPFRRGTLFH
-1412 LLVALSL
+1412 LL
-1419 GALGRVTFP
+1419 
-1428 DAQPSGAAYPLCEW
+1428 DAKSSGTAYPICEW
-1442 HYDACAGPCFRT
+1442 RYDACASPCFQT
-1454 CRDPRATSC
+1454 CRDPQAASC
-1463 RDVPRVEGCVPACPT
+1463 QDVPRVEGCTPACPT

-1487 RCVYLEDCVEPVVS
+1487 RCVYLEDCVEPAVL
-1501 VPTESLGN
+1501 VPTEALGN
-1509 ETLPPSQELPTLSDK
+1509 ETLPPSQALPTPSDQ

-1529 QEAPGAPS
+1529 QDTPRVPS
-1537 HKPTHTPAAPLTTAL
+1537 YRPALTPAAPLTTAL
-1552 NPPTAAT
+1552 HPSVATT
-1559 EGPVLTPGPPP
+1559 EGPTLPPGPTQ
-1570 ATLQPPSGT
+1570 ATLQQLLGVT
-1579 TTSNLPARP
+1579 ASNLPAHP
-1588 TEAPASMEVTASH
+1588 TETPASKGVAAS
-1601 LATPLTPESSSLS
+1601 PLTTPHAPGSSSLP
-1614 LSQPRPTPSMGSGA
+1614 LSQQVLIPGTGLGA
-1628 GKTTRV
+1628 TETTRV

-1647 SRSPPAP
+1647 SQSAPVP

-1662 VTVPGPGSLPIKTT
+1662 VTVPGTASLPVKTT
-1676 PLQPF
+1676 PLQAF
-1681 PSLELPASSSSRPV
+1681 PSLELPASPSSRPE

-1700 TSRPPTSL
+1700 TSRLPTSSE
-1708 GSHKALLTPAITEV
+1708 SHEALMTPAITKV
-1722 MNRTGMP
+1722 TNRTG
-1729 QPIPAQ
+1729 IPEPVPTQ
-1735 SVSSPSDPLAKAR
+1735 GVSSPSSPRAEAR
-1748 TTAEQVPVSALAT
+1748 TAAEQVPVSPMVT
-1761 KRVEMVPPTEKQPG
+1761 RGVEMVPSTEKFQPG
-1775 PGQPAGIPAP
+1775 PSEPTGLPP
-1785 SPPRPVPTAPLHPT
+1785 SPLPGPLPTALPHPT
-1799 WQTPI
+1799 RHTTT
-1804 ATRPPAPPPGAPA
+1804 ATRPPAWPPGTPA
-1817 ATSQS
+1817 ATSLS
-1822 TLAHGL
+1822 TVAHGL
-1828 GVTRFMTVDSTRPP
+1828 GTTLFMSLESTRPH
-1842 QLLPGLPLD
+1842 QLLSGLPPD
-1851 TSLPLTKVG
+1851 TSLPLAKVG
-1860 TSAPVATPGS
+1860 TSAPVATPGP
-1870 KGSVVTFPLQQQ
+1870 KGSVMTPPLQQQ
-1882 ATSPTMATTPPTQ
+1882 ATSLAMATTPSAQ
-1895 TLSSAP
+1895 TLHAAL
-1901 PLTPAVVAQV
+1901 PLTPALVAQV
-1911 GLPSHTAPQAVG
+1911 HPPSHTGPQATSTAPSLLLGATSPTSGGVAVAEGVASTVSVAPQ
-1923 TAPGRLPGATL
+1923 
-1934 PASGVVAMAEGTAST
+1934 
-1949 LSAAPGKST
+1949 KST
-1958 TEEMAILSKQES
+1958 TEKMAILSKQVS
-1970 LPPWMHG
+1970 LPPLLPG
-1977 PAQGVPTKLTPAVAP
+1977 SAQERPTELMPAVTH
-1992 TLATLAPEADGPWA
+1992 TLATLVTKAERPWA
-2006 VTVPLVPTSSPLS
+2006 GTVPPVPTSYPLS
-2019 RVSVRTASR
+2019 PVSARTVSR
-2028 ESSLILLPQLAEA
+2028 ESSLVLLPQLAET
-2041 HGTSAGARFP
+2041 HGTSAGPR
-2051 AELGTEATTKQSGRS
+2051 LSTEPVGAATTQPSGRS
-2066 APAQSIAASSAET
+2066 AAVQSISQASAAA
-2079 LTTITED
+2079 LTTTPEANV
-2086 SASATCVPIAEQDC
+2086 SAVCVPIAEEDC

-2115 SQHCPQGATPPRCG
+2115 SQHCPQGITPLRCG

-2135 RVGGDRCCPLWECAC
+2135 RVGGDRCCPFWECAC

-2160 VTFDGSHVALFKE
+2160 VTFDGSHAALFKE
-2173 AIYILTR
+2173 AIYILSQ
-2180 SPKEMVTV
+2180 SPHEMVTV

-2195 ANLGHLNWPPFCL
+2195 ANLGHLNWPPFCVVL
-2208 VMLNVTHLT
+2208 LNVTHLT
-2217 HQVTTDR
+2217 RQVIIDR
-2224 FNRKIQWL
+2224 FNRKVTVDSQPVWPPMSRYGFRIEDTGHMYVIRTPSHIQIQWL

-2252 LCGICDGDAANDLSL
+2252 LCGICDGDAANDLTL
-2267 EDGSVVGEAEDPA
+2267 MDGSVVGEDEDPA

-2313 LRMVSNRTFSA
+2313 LRMVYNRTFSA
-2324 CHRFVPPESF
+2324 CHHFVAPESF

-2374 PFLCSSDSIYQACV
+2374 PFLCSSDSTYQACV

-2393 PESCQDGLL
+2393 PETCQDGIL

-2416 CVCSEGTVLHRR
+2416 CVCSEGTILHRR
-2428 HSALCIPE
+2428 HSALCVPE
-2436 EKCGS
+2436 EKC
-2441 APCPAMSPTAACT
+2441 ACT
-2454 DSTGEPRALGETWNS
+2454 DSTGMPRALGETWNS

-2474 SLHQCQAPNTIVPV
+2474 CQHQCQAPDTIVSV
-2488 DLGCP
+2488 DLECP
-2493 EPRPETCPR
+2493 DARPESCPR
-2502 FGEVALLL
+2502 FGEVILLL

-2516 CLGTVCEPASGLR
+2516 CLGAACVCNHSLCEGL
-2529 HGQTGSAPSTQR
+2529 APTCRPGHR
-2541 LSSVFSAE
+2541 LLTHFQEDSCCPSYSCE
-2549 CDPALCEA
+2549 CDPDQCEA
-2557 ELVPSCRQDQI
+2557 VVVPSCRQDQM
-2568 LIAGRLGDSCCTSYF
+2568 LITGRLGDSCCTVYF

-2599 EALTVDRNTTEFCC
+2599 EALTVDKNTAELCC

-2630 GVGTALVEVWS
+2630 GMGTALVEVWS

-2669 RLDEQFLHSVENV
+2669 QLDEEFMHSVENV
-2682 CACAKYECGEWGRE
+2682 CGCAKYEC
-2696 AHGVEPGWAG
+2696 V
-2706 RGCQALPVTGAL
+2706 
-2718 RLARAAK
+2718 K

-2734 GVMLPGQTVVE
+2734 GVMQPGQTVVE
-2745 LSADGVCRTSRCTH
+2745 LSAEGVCHTSRCTDE
-2759 VLDPLTSFYQINT
+2759 LDLLTGFYQINT

-2818 PGASWVADCAHYHC
+2818 PGASWIAECARHHC

>member
-1 MGPKLGSVE
+1 MGAPAPRAPAPALCLLLACVWQVRAEPAGQSLRVQSLGAA
-10 EIEGPASTPQ
+10 PTPRG
-20 DNAELQQPE
+20 NAELQPE
-29 PAQDPSHRH
+29 PDQDPSHSH
-38 QQVTLAIEDATTVM
+38 QEAILAVGDATAVM
-52 GSQEA
+52 GGQEA
-57 EVLDSLAMSSWER
+57 EALDSLAMSSWER

-80 CAIRVSPADLFSCF
+80 YLFSCF
-94 NGGECVYPAFCDCRR
+94 NGGECVHPAFCDCRR
-109 FNATGPRCQMVYNTG
+109 FNATGPRCQMVYNAG

-145 YYYLSGKGSYTLV
+145 YYYLSGKGSYTLM

-189 SLFFAGEQEIRLAEE
+189 SLFLAGEQEIRLAKE

-210 RVQLPQVMG
+210 RVQLPHVMG

-226 AGYILVR
+226 AGYVLVR

-284 DVAEFG
+284 DVAEFVH
-290 QSWQE
+290 SWQA

-304 TTPSLPRPPCLQQSP
+304 TTSFPPRPPCLQQSP
-319 GTMQGVYDRCEAL
+319 GTMQGVYDQCEAL

-337 DACHAYVSP
+337 DACHPYVSP

-382 RPLQDWR
+382 RPLQGWR
-389 AQLPQCAVH
+389 TQLRQCTVR
-398 CKEKAFT
+398 CKEKGFV

-410 ACCPASCQSRTT
+410 ACCPASCQTRAS
-422 CVDSEITCVD
+422 CVDSEIACVD
-432 GCYCPDGRP
+432 GCYCPNGLIFEDAGCVAP
-441 GGGGGSSTCT
+441 AECPCEFHGTLYPTGSVVKEDCNACTCT
-451 AGKWACS
+451 AGKWVCS
-458 TALCPEPAGQ
+458 TSVCP
-468 RPSPWG
+468 
-474 SSHVSATFLCSA
+474 

-531 PCGLNQDGVCVQSV
+531 PCGLNRDGVCVQSV

-571 KVTPP
+571 KVTLP
-576 YTDDA
+576 YMDDA
-581 FEIWR
+581 FEIRR
-586 LSSMFLRVK
+586 LSSVFLRVR

-603 YDRQGLRL
+603 YDREGLRL

-618 WAEDTVGLCG
+618 WVEDTVGLCG

-644 PESTPQLFGNS
+644 PESTAQLFGNS

-668 SPLDPCDLHLQAAS
+668 SSLDPCDVHLQAAS

-696 APCSAYLSPV
+696 APCATYLSPV
-706 PYFEQCRQDACRC
+706 PYFEQCRRDACRC
-719 GQPCLCAALAHYA
+719 GQPCLCATLAHYA
-732 HLCRRHGLPVDFRAH
+732 RLCRRHGLPVPFRAR
-747 LPACADAITCL
+747 LPTCALSCEATKEYSPCVALCGQTCQDLASPEACGVDGGSDLSRDECVEGCACPPDTYLDTHTDL
-758 CVLMPL
+758 CVPRNQC
-764 AAPAPESAHFSLF
+764 SCHFQGVDYPPGDSDIPSL
-777 LGSTGTSAPATFKEW
+777 G
-792 TIPLETATFHLWATV
+792 
-807 HPSPPNSHCK
+807 HCHCR
-817 DGVMSCDSRAPGKL
+817 DGVMSCDSRAP
-831 LVPGAPWPPL
+831 A
-841 VSQEPTPRPTC
+841 
-852 SKHPAECPSS
+852 A
-862 CQQAPS
+862 
-868 SPPATA
+868 A
-874 CPVGQVFVNCSD
+874 CPAGQVFVNCSNQ
-886 LHTDPE
+886 HTDPE

-910 HGPCLSGCACP
+910 RGPCLSGCACP
-921 PGLLRHGDACFLPE
+921 QGLLRHGDACFLPE
-935 DCPCTW
+935 ECPCTW

-949 DQVMSPCHTCVCQW
+949 DQVISPCHTCVCQH

-996 GSCKVHL
+996 GACKVHL
-1003 VKSTADLS
+1003 VKSTSDFS

-1019 DCYSSGIICRK
+1019 NCYSSGIICRK
-1030 FISINVGN
+1030 FVSISVGN
-1038 SLLIFDDDSG
+1038 SLILFDDDSG
-1048 SPSPESFLDEKQEV
+1048 NPSPESFLDEDQEV

-1086 RTTVHIQAGPQWQC
+1086 RTTVHIQAGPQW
-1100 PLFFQGQLA
+1100 QGQLA

-1150 DPWDTCVL
+1150 DPRDTCVL
-1158 NPLREPFARKE
+1158 NPLREPFAKKE
-1169 CSILLSEVFETCHP
+1169 CNVLLSEVFETCHP

-1227 VAWRTPRL
+1227 IDWRTPRL
-1235 CPYDCDFFNKGWEVG
+1235 CPYDCDFFNK
-1250 QGPGGQAFHLGPFS
+1250 
-1264 PALGKGPYQLAS
+1264 ALGKGPYQLAS
-1276 LATGNALVASK
+1276 LAAGGALVAVK
-1287 AAGGATVLMSA
+1287 VAGGAVVLVSA
-1298 GDVAPGDIVNF
+1298 KDVLPRDIVNF

-1342 NGSLELAKWQGSVA
+1342 NGSLELAKWRGSDA
-1356 FHRHASFLLHRGTGQ
+1356 FHHRASFSLHRGMWRAG
-1371 ADLVA
+1371 LVA
-1376 LESLAEPGSFLYVS
+1376 LESLAEPGCFLYVS
-1390 GPTLGLQLYE
+1390 GPTLVLRLYE
-1400 HTEVFRRGTFFR
+1400 HTEAFRRGTLFR
-1412 LLVALSL
+1412 LL
-1419 GALGRVTFP
+1419 GRC
-1428 DAQPSGAAYPLCEW
+1428 PSGVAYPACEW
-1442 HYDACAGPCFRT
+1442 RYDACASPCFQT
-1454 CRDPRATSC
+1454 CRDPWAASC
-1463 RDVPRVEGCVPACPT
+1463 RDVPRVEGCVPACPA
-1478 PKVLDEVTQ
+1478 PKVLDEVTR
-1487 RCVYLEDCVEPVVS
+1487 RCVYLEDCVEPAVL
-1501 VPTESLGN
+1501 VPTEALGN
-1509 ETLPPSQELPTLSDK
+1509 ETLPPSRELPTPSDK

-1529 QEAPGAPS
+1529 QETPGVPS
-1537 HKPTHTPAAPLTTAL
+1537 HRPALTPAAPLTTAL
-1552 NPPTAAT
+1552 NPPMAAT
-1559 EGPVLTPGPPP
+1559 EGPTLSPGPTQ
-1570 ATLQPPSGT
+1570 ATLQQPLGVT
-1579 TTSNLPARP
+1579 ASNLPGHP
-1588 TEAPASMEVTASH
+1588 TEAPASKRVTASR
-1601 LATPLTPESSSLS
+1601 LATAHAPESSSLP
-1614 LSQPRPTPSMGSGA
+1614 LLRRTLTPGMESGA
-1628 GKTTRV
+1628 METTRV
-1634 TVTFAGSPNITVS
+1634 TVTFAGSPNITVLS
-1647 SRSPPAP
+1647 QSTPGPHS
-1654 RFPLMTKA
+1654 PLMTKA
-1662 VTVPGPGSLPIKTT
+1662 VMVLGPGSLPVKTT
-1676 PLQPF
+1676 PLQPL
-1681 PSLELPASSSSRPV
+1681 PSLELPASPSSRPV
-1695 ASPAV
+1695 ASPGV
-1700 TSRPPTSL
+1700 TSRPPTSS
-1708 GSHKALLTPAITEV
+1708 GSQEALLTPAVTKV
-1722 MNRTGMP
+1722 MNGTGIP
-1729 QPIPAQ
+1729 QSIAAQ
-1735 SVSSPSDPLAKAR
+1735 SFSSPSSPPAKAR
-1748 TTAEQVPVSALAT
+1748 TAEQVPVSPLVT
-1761 KRVEMVPPTEKQPG
+1761 KRVETVPSTEKVQPG
-1775 PGQPAGIPAP
+1775 PGQPMGLPVSPLP
-1785 SPPRPVPTAPLHPT
+1785 SPLPTALPRPARHTTTAT
-1799 WQTPI
+1799 Q
-1804 ATRPPAPPPGAPA
+1804 PPALPAGTPA
-1817 ATSQS
+1817 ATSLS
-1822 TLAHGL
+1822 TVAHGL
-1828 GVTRFMTVDSTRPP
+1828 GATSFMSLESTRPP
-1842 QLLPGLPLD
+1842 QLLSGLPPD
-1851 TSLPLTKVG
+1851 TSLPLAKVG
-1860 TSAPVATPGS
+1860 TSAPVATPGP
-1870 KGSVVTFPLQQQ
+1870 KGSISSPPLQQQ
-1882 ATSPTMATTPPTQ
+1882 ATSLSVATTPPAR
-1895 TLSSAP
+1895 TLSPGLPVTSA
-1901 PLTPAVVAQV
+1901 VMAQV
-1911 GLPSHTAPQAVG
+1911 HPPSHTVPQATG
-1923 TAPGRLPGATL
+1923 TAPSRLLGATL
-1934 PASGVVAMAEGTAST
+1934 PTSGVVAMAEGAAST
-1949 LSAAPGKST
+1949 VSVTPRKST
-1958 TEEMAILSKQES
+1958 TEKMAVLSKQVS
-1970 LPPWMHG
+1970 LP
-1977 PAQGVPTKLTPAVAP
+1977 QGAPTELVPAVAH
-1992 TLATLAPEADGPWA
+1992 TLATLAAAAEGPRASTAPE
-2006 VTVPLVPTSSPLS
+2006 VPTSSPPS
-2019 RVSVRTASR
+2019 RVSARTASR
-2028 ESSLILLPQLAEA
+2028 ESALVSLPLLPEAQGTLAGQVPVEPV
-2041 HGTSAGARFP
+2041 G
-2051 AELGTEATTKQSGRS
+2051 EATTEQSARS
-2066 APAQSIAASSAET
+2066 APAQSITESSAAASTTTAEADTSA
-2079 LTTITED
+2079 
-2086 SASATCVPIAEQDC
+2086 ACVPIAEQDC

-2173 AIYILTR
+2173 AIYILSQ
-2180 SPKEMVTV
+2180 SPDEIVTV

-2208 VMLNVTHLT
+2208 VLLNVTHLT
-2217 HQVTTDR
+2217 HQVVIDR
-2224 FNRKIQWL
+2224 FNRKVTVDSQAVWPPVSRYGFRIEDTGHMYVIRTPSHIQIQWL

-2247 AQGRG
+2247 ARGHG
-2252 LCGICDGDAANDLSL
+2252 LCGICDGDAANDLTL
-2267 EDGSVVGEAEDPA
+2267 QDGSVVSAAEDPA

-2334 CELWIRDT
+2334 CDLWIRDT

-2374 PFLCSSDSIYQACV
+2374 PFLCSSDSTYQACV

-2393 PESCQDGLL
+2393 PKTCQDGML

-2416 CVCSEGTVLHRR
+2416 CVCSEDTILHRR

-2436 EKCGS
+2436 EKC
-2441 APCPAMSPTAACT
+2441 ACT
-2454 DSTGEPRALGETWNS
+2454 DSTGVPRALGETWNS

-2474 SLHQCQAPNTIVPV
+2474 CQHRCQAPDTIVPV
-2488 DLGCP
+2488 DLECP
-2493 EPRPETCPR
+2493 GPRPKSCPR

-2516 CLGTVCEPASGLR
+2516 CLGAVCVCNQTLCEGL
-2529 HGQTGSAPSTQR
+2529 APTCRPGHR
-2541 LSSVFSAE
+2541 LLTHFQEDSCCPSYSCE
-2549 CDPALCEA
+2549 CDPDLCEA
-2557 ELVPSCRQDQI
+2557 ELVPSCRQDQT

-2599 EALTVDRNTTEFCC
+2599 EALTVDRNTTELCC

-2618 VCESFRCPQVQC
+2618 VCESFRCPHVQC
-2630 GVGTALVEVWS
+2630 GMGTALVEVWS

-2669 RLDEQFLHSVENV
+2669 QLDEEFMHSMENV
-2682 CACAKYECGEWGRE
+2682 CGCAKYEC
-2696 AHGVEPGWAG
+2696 V
-2706 RGCQALPVTGAL
+2706 
-2718 RLARAAK
+2718 K
-2725 APVCLSREL
+2725 APVCLSPEL
-2734 GVMLPGQTVVE
+2734 GVMQPGQTVVE
-2745 LSADGVCRTSRCTH
+2745 LSADGVCHTSRCTD

-2779 RCEANQEYEHPRDLA
+2779 HCEANQEYEHPRDLA

-2818 PGASWVADCAHYHC
+2818 PGASWISDCARHHC
-2832 SNTPLGA
+2832 SSTPLGV

-2908 RCPSASIYNYNINTY
+2908 RCPSASIYNYNINAYT
-2923 ARFCKCCRE
+2923 RFCKCCRE

>member
-1 MGPKLGSVE
+1 MAGLDRVAPSGLLLRVPAAGCPAAPARRGGDRDRRSLGRRRWGLGRTGRGAGAAGGTCPESRRLSPRAAGQEGASMVAAATAGRVT
-10 EIEGPASTPQ
+10 GPALGVAPKYTR
-20 DNAELQQPE
+20 L
-29 PAQDPSHRH
+29 SHSH
-38 QQVTLAIEDATTVM
+38 QEAVLAIGDATTVM
-52 GSQEA
+52 GGQEEA
-57 EVLDSLAMSSWER
+57 EFLASLAMSSWER

-80 CAIRVSPADLFSCF
+80 YLFSCF
-94 NGGECVYPAFCDCRR
+94 NGGECVHPAFCDCRR
-109 FNATGPRCQMVYNTG
+109 FNATGPRCQMVYNAG

-163 EGQTFSVQVHN
+163 EGQIFSVQVHN
-174 DPQCGSSPYTCSRSV
+174 DPQCGSFPYTCSRSV
-189 SLFFAGEQEIRLAEE
+189 SLFFAGEQEIHLAKE

-210 RVQLPQVMG
+210 RVQLPHVMG
-219 SVRLQRL
+219 NLRLQQL
-226 AGYILVR
+226 AGYVLVR
-233 HQSAFTLAWDGAS
+233 YQSAFTLAWDGTS
-246 AVYIK
+246 AVYVK

-284 DVAEFG
+284 DVAEFVH
-290 QSWQE
+290 SWQG

-304 TTPSLPRPPCLQQSP
+304 MTSSLPRPPCLQQSP

-337 DACHAYVSP
+337 DTCHAYVSP
-346 LPFTA
+346 LPFMA
-351 SCTSDLCQSVGDEAT
+351 SCTSDLCQSAGDEAT

-382 RPLQDWR
+382 RPLQGWR
-389 AQLPQCAVH
+389 NQLQSCMVL
-398 CKEKAFT
+398 CKEKAFV

-410 ACCPASCQSRTT
+410 ACCPASCQPRAS
-422 CVDSEITCVD
+422 CVDSEIACVD
-432 GCYCPDGRP
+432 GCYCPDGLIFED
-441 GGGGGSSTCT
+441 GGCVAPAECPCEFHGTLYPTGSVVKEDCNSCTCT
-451 AGKWACS
+451 AGKWVCS
-458 TALCPEPAGQ
+458 TSVCP
-468 RPSPWG
+468 
-474 SSHVSATFLCSA
+474 

-519 SSGTFTVTLQNA
+519 SSGTFTVTLQNS

-581 FEIWR
+581 FEIRR
-586 LSSMFLRVK
+586 LSSVFLRVR

-603 YDRQGLRL
+603 YDREGLRL

-618 WAEDTVGLCG
+618 WVEDTVGLCG

-668 SPLDPCDLHLQAAS
+668 SPLDPCDVHLQAAPF
-682 YAVQSCS
+682 ALQACS

-706 PYFEQCRQDACRC
+706 PYFEQCRRDACRC
-719 GQPCLCAALAHYA
+719 GQPCLCATLAHYA

-747 LPACADAITCL
+747 LPGCALSCEATKEYSPCVAPCGQTCQDLAGPEACGVAGGSDLSGDECVEGCACPPHTYLDTQADL
-758 CVLMPL
+758 CVPRNQC
-764 AAPAPESAHFSLF
+764 SCHFQGMDYPPGDSDVPT
-777 LGSTGTSAPATFKEW
+777 LG
-792 TIPLETATFHLWATV
+792 HCR
-807 HPSPPNSHCK
+807 CK
-817 DGVMSCDSRAPGKL
+817 DGIMSCDS
-831 LVPGAPWPPL
+831 GAP
-841 VSQEPTPRPTC
+841 V
-852 SKHPAECPSS
+852 A
-862 CQQAPS
+862 
-868 SPPATA
+868 A
-874 CPVGQVFVNCSD
+874 CPAGQVFVNCSD
-886 LHTDPE
+886 LHADPE
-892 LSRERTCEQQLL
+892 LNRERTCEQQLL

-910 HGPCLSGCACP
+910 RGPCLSGCACP
-921 PGLLRHGDACFLPE
+921 QGLLRHGDACFLPE
-935 DCPCTW
+935 ECPCTW
-941 KGKEYFPG
+941 KGKEYYPG
-949 DQVMSPCHTCVCQW
+949 DQVMSPCHSCVCQR

-996 GSCKVHL
+996 GACKVHL
-1003 VKSTADLS
+1003 VKSTSDFS

-1019 DCYSSGIICRK
+1019 NCYSSGIICRK

-1038 SLLIFDDDSG
+1038 SLVIFDDDSG
-1048 SPSPESFLDEKQEV
+1048 NPSPESFLDEKQEV
-1062 HTWQAG
+1062 HTWRAG

-1086 RTTVHIQAGPQWQC
+1086 RTTVHIQAGPQWQ
-1100 PLFFQGQLA
+1100 GQLA

-1119 INEMRTPEN
+1119 VNEMRTPEN
-1128 LELTNPQEFGSSW
+1128 LELTNPQEFGGSW

-1150 DPWDTCVL
+1150 DPRDTCVL
-1158 NPLREPFARKE
+1158 NPLREPFAKKE
-1169 CSILLSEVFETCHP
+1169 CSVLLSEVFETCHP

-1227 VAWRTPRL
+1227 VDWRTPRL
-1235 CPYDCDFFNKGWEVG
+1235 C
-1250 QGPGGQAFHLGPFS
+1250 H
-1264 PALGKGPYQLAS
+1264 
-1276 LATGNALVASK
+1276 
-1287 AAGGATVLMSA
+1287 
-1298 GDVAPGDIVNF
+1298 
-1309 LLTAALYKA
+1309 
-1318 KAHDPD
+1318 PD

-1342 NGSLELAKWQGSVA
+1342 NGSLELAKWQAGDA
-1356 FHRHASFLLHRGTGQ
+1356 FRHRASFSLHRGTWRAG
-1371 ADLVA
+1371 LVA
-1376 LESLAEPGSFLYVS
+1376 LESLAEPGAFLYVS
-1390 GPTLGLQLYE
+1390 GPVPALRLYQ
-1400 HTEVFRRGTFFR
+1400 HTEAFRRGTLFR
-1412 LLVALSL
+1412 LL
-1419 GALGRVTFP
+1419 
-1428 DAQPSGAAYPLCEW
+1428 DAKPSGAAYPTCEW
-1442 HYDACAGPCFRT
+1442 HYDACASPCFQT
-1454 CRDPRATSC
+1454 CRDPRAAGC
-1463 RDVPRVEGCVPACPT
+1463 RDVPRVEGCVPACAT

-1487 RCVYLEDCVEPVVS
+1487 RCVHLEDCVEPVVL
-1501 VPTESLGN
+1501 VPMEALGN
-1509 ETLPPSQELPTLSDK
+1509 ETLPPGQALPTPSDR

-1529 QEAPGAPS
+1529 QEAPGASS
-1537 HKPTHTPAAPLTTAL
+1537 HRPALTPTALLTTAL
-1552 NPPTAAT
+1552 NPPTAAST
-1559 EGPVLTPGPPP
+1559 GPALSPGTAQ
-1570 ATLQPPSGT
+1570 ATQQQLLGVTAS
-1579 TTSNLPARP
+1579 SLPEHP
-1588 TEAPASMEVTASH
+1588 TEAPASKGVTAGHPASPG
-1601 LATPLTPESSSLS
+1601 APEPSSLP
-1614 LSQPRPTPSMGSGA
+1614 LSQHVTTSGMGSGA
-1628 GKTTRV
+1628 METTRV
-1634 TVTFAGSPNITVS
+1634 TVILAESPNITVS
-1647 SRSPPAP
+1647 SLSPPAP
-1654 RFPLMTKA
+1654 RFPLVTKA
-1662 VTVPGPGSLPIKTT
+1662 VTVLGLGSLPVKTT

-1681 PSLELPASSSSRPV
+1681 PSLELPASPSSKPV

-1700 TSRPPTSL
+1700 TSMPPTSS
-1708 GSHKALLTPAITEV
+1708 GVREASLTSAMTKV
-1722 MNRTGMP
+1722 MTGTGVP
-1729 QPIPAQ
+1729 QSIQAQ
-1735 SVSSPSDPLAKAR
+1735 GPSSPSSPPVEAR
-1748 TTAEQVPVSALAT
+1748 TAAEQIPAHPLVTESMET
-1761 KRVEMVPPTEKQPG
+1761 VPPPEKVQPG
-1775 PGQPAGIPAP
+1775 PSQPTGLPAAPLP
-1785 SPPRPVPTAPLHPT
+1785 SPFPMAPARPAQHATTA
-1799 WQTPI
+1799 
-1804 ATRPPAPPPGAPA
+1804 ARPPAWPSGTA
-1817 ATSQS
+1817 AAASLS
-1822 TLAHGL
+1822 TVAQGL
-1828 GVTRFMTVDSTRPP
+1828 RATPFTTLESTRPA
-1842 QLLPGLPLD
+1842 QLLSGLPPD
-1851 TSLPLTKVG
+1851 TSLPLAKVG
-1860 TSAPVATPGS
+1860 TSAPVATPGP
-1870 KGSVVTFPLQQQ
+1870 KGSTLTPPLQQQ
-1882 ATSPTMATTPPTQ
+1882 ATSIAVATTLPAG
-1895 TLSSAP
+1895 TLGPAP
-1901 PLTPAVVAQV
+1901 PLTPTVLAQV
-1911 GLPSHTAPQAVG
+1911 HLPTHAVPQATG
-1923 TAPGRLPGATL
+1923 AAPGLLVGATL
-1934 PASGVVAMAEGTAST
+1934 PTPGVLAVAEGAAST
-1949 LSAAPGKST
+1949 VSAAPRKST
-1958 TEEMAILSKQES
+1958 TEKTAILSKQVS
-1970 LPPWMHG
+1970 LPTRVSGSTQGG
-1977 PAQGVPTKLTPAVAP
+1977 PTELMPAVAHAA
-1992 TLATLAPEADGPWA
+1992 ATLVTGAEGPWA
-2006 VTVPLVPTSSPLS
+2006 GTVPPAPTSYPLS
-2019 RVSVRTASR
+2019 RVSARTASR
-2028 ESSLILLPQLAEA
+2028 ESPLILPPQLAEA
-2041 HGTSAGARFP
+2041 HGTSAGPQPP
-2051 AELGTEATTKQSGRS
+2051 AEPAGEATTQPSGRS
-2066 APAQSIAASSAET
+2066 APAVQSVSAVSAEA
-2079 LTTITED
+2079 LVTTAGAST
-2086 SASATCVPIAEQDC
+2086 SAPCVPIAEQDC
-2100 VRHICLEGQ
+2100 VRHICLQGE
-2109 LIRVNQ
+2109 LIRVNR
-2115 SQHCPQGATPPRCG
+2115 SQHCPQSAAAPRCG

-2135 RVGGDRCCPLWECAC
+2135 RVGGDRCCPVWECAC

-2173 AIYILTR
+2173 AIYILSQR
-2180 SPKEMVTV
+2180 PEEMVTV

-2208 VMLNVTHLT
+2208 VMLNVTHKT
-2217 HQVTTDR
+2217 HEVTIDR
-2224 FNRKIQWL
+2224 FNRKVSVDSQPVWPPVSWHGFRIEDTGHMYMIQTPSHIQIQWL
-2232 HSSGLMILEASKASE
+2232 HSSGLMILEASRASE

-2252 LCGICDGDAANDLSL
+2252 LCGVCDGDAANDLTL
-2267 EDGSVVGEAEDPA
+2267 KDGSVVGEAEDPA

-2313 LRMVSNRTFSA
+2313 IRMVSNRTFSA
-2324 CHRFVPPESF
+2324 CHHFVSPESF
-2334 CELWIRDT
+2334 CDLWIRDT

-2374 PFLCSSDSIYQACV
+2374 PFLCSSDSTYQACV
-2388 AACEP
+2388 SACEP
-2393 PESCQDGLL
+2393 PRTCQDGLL

-2416 CVCSEGTVLHRR
+2416 CVCSEGTILHRR
-2428 HSALCIPE
+2428 HSGLCIPE
-2436 EKCGS
+2436 EKC
-2441 APCPAMSPTAACT
+2441 ACT
-2454 DSTGEPRALGETWNS
+2454 DSTGVPRALGETWNS

-2474 SLHQCQAPNTIVPV
+2474 CQHQCQAPDTIVPV
-2488 DLGCP
+2488 DRVCP
-2493 EPRPETCPR
+2493 SPRPESCPR
-2502 FGEVALLL
+2502 FGEVALLQ

-2516 CLGTVCEPASGLR
+2516 CLGTVCVCNQTLCEGL
-2529 HGQTGSAPSTQR
+2529 APTCSPGHR
-2541 LSSVFSAE
+2541 LLTHFQEDSCCPRYTCE
-2549 CDPALCEA
+2549 CDPDLCEA
-2557 ELVPSCRQDQI
+2557 VQVPSCRQDQI
-2568 LIAGRLGDSCCTSYF
+2568 LIAGRLGDSCCISYF
-2583 CACGDCPDPI
+2583 CGASHDHLLWTALPGTGTACDRGGPSLPTACGDCPDPI

-2599 EALTVDRNTTEFCC
+2599 EALTVDRNTTELCC

-2618 VCESFRCPQVQC
+2618 VCESFRCPHVQC
-2630 GVGTALVEVWS
+2630 GMGTALVEVWS
-2641 PDRCCPYKSC
+2641 PERCCPYKSC

-2669 RLDEQFLHSVENV
+2669 QLDEAFMRSAENV
-2682 CACAKYECGEWGRE
+2682 CGCAKYEC
-2696 AHGVEPGWAG
+2696 V
-2706 RGCQALPVTGAL
+2706 
-2718 RLARAAK
+2718 K

-2734 GVMLPGQTVVE
+2734 GVMQPGQTVVE
-2745 LSADGVCRTSRCTH
+2745 LSADGVCHTSRCTD

-2779 RCEANQEYEHPRDLA
+2779 HCEANQEYEHPRDLA

-2818 PGASWVADCAHYHC
+2818 PGASWIAHCTRHHC
-2832 SNTPLGA
+2832 SSTPLGA

-2939 VQLFCA
+2939 IQLFCA
-2945 TNATWVPYTVQE
+2945 TNATWVPYTLQE

>member
-1 MGPKLGSVE
+1 MGA
-10 EIEGPASTPQ
+10 PAPCASAPALCLLLPCFWLPRGESAGASLQVQRLVAAPTLQ
-20 DNAELQQPE
+20 GVAELQPE
-29 PAQDPSHRH
+29 PAQEPSLSH
-38 QQVTLAIEDATTVM
+38 QKATLPRGDASTAM
-52 GSQEA
+52 GGQEGMEA
-57 EVLDSLAMSSWER
+57 VDSLAMSSWER
-70 RLHRAKCAPS
+70 RLHRAKCAP
-80 CAIRVSPADLFSCF
+80 AYLFSCF
-94 NGGECVYPAFCDCRR
+94 NGGECVHPAFCDCRR
-109 FNATGPRCQMVYNTG
+109 FNATGPRCQMVYNAG

-163 EGQTFSVQVHN
+163 EGQSFSVQVHN

-189 SLFFAGEQEIRLAEE
+189 SLFFAGEQEIRLAKE
-204 VTHGGV
+204 VTHRGM
-210 RVQLPQVMG
+210 RVQLPHVMG
-219 SVRLQRL
+219 SMRLERL
-226 AGYILVR
+226 ASYVIVR
-233 HQSAFTLAWDGAS
+233 HQEAFTLAWDGTS

-251 MSPEFLGWTH
+251 MSPEFPGWTH

-284 DVAEFG
+284 DVAEFVH
-290 QSWQE
+290 SWQE

-304 TTPSLPRPPCLQQSP
+304 TTSSLPRPPCLQQSP
-319 GTMQGVYDRCEAL
+319 GVMQGVYERCEVL

-382 RPLQDWR
+382 RPLLGWR
-389 AQLPQCAVH
+389 TQLSQCAVH
-398 CKEKAFT
+398 CKEEAFT

-410 ACCPASCQSRTT
+410 ACCPASCQPRAS
-422 CVDSEITCVD
+422 CVDSEIACVD
-432 GCYCPDGRP
+432 GCYCPDGLIFEDGVCVAP
-441 GGGGGSSTCT
+441 AECPCEFHGTLYPTGSVVKEDCNACTCT
-451 AGKWACS
+451 AGKWVCS
-458 TALCPEPAGQ
+458 TAVCP
-468 RPSPWG
+468 
-474 SSHVSATFLCSA
+474 

-531 PCGLNQDGVCVQSV
+531 PCGLNQDGACVQSV

-576 YTDDA
+576 YMDDA
-581 FEIWR
+581 FEIRR
-586 LSSMFLRVK
+586 LSSVFLRVT
-595 TNVGVRVL
+595 TNVGVQVL
-603 YDRQGLRL
+603 YDREGLRL

-661 CSPLVSG
+661 CSPLAPG
-668 SPLDPCDLHLQAAS
+668 SPLDPCDVHLQAAS

-696 APCSAYLSPV
+696 APCSTYLSPV

-732 HLCRRHGLPVDFRAH
+732 RLCQHHGLPVDFRTH
-747 LPACADAITCL
+747 LPTCALSCEATKEYSPCVAVCGQTCQDLVGPEACGVDGGGHLSGDECVEGCACPPDTYLDTQADL
-758 CVLMPL
+758 CVPRNQC
-764 AAPAPESAHFSLF
+764 SCHFQGVDYPPGDSDIPSL
-777 LGSTGTSAPATFKEW
+777 G
-792 TIPLETATFHLWATV
+792 HC
-807 HPSPPNSHCK
+807 HCK
-817 DGVMSCDSRAPGKL
+817 DGVMSCDSRAPAA
-831 LVPGAPWPPL
+831 V
-841 VSQEPTPRPTC
+841 C
-852 SKHPAECPSS
+852 PA
-862 CQQAPS
+862 
-868 SPPATA
+868 
-874 CPVGQVFVNCSD
+874 GQVFVNCSE

-910 HGPCLSGCACP
+910 RGPCLSGCACP
-921 PGLLRHGDACFLPE
+921 QGYLRHGDACFLPE
-935 DCPCTW
+935 ECPCTW

-949 DQVMSPCHTCVCQW
+949 DLVMSPCHTCECQQ

-978 AYGDRHYRT
+978 VYGDRHYRT

-996 GSCKVHL
+996 GACKVHL
-1003 VKSTADLS
+1003 IKSTSDFS

-1019 DCYSSGIICRK
+1019 NCYGSGIICRK

-1038 SLLIFDDDSG
+1038 SLIIFDDDSG
-1048 SPSPESFLDEKQEV
+1048 NPSPESFLDEKQEV
-1062 HTWQAG
+1062 YTWRVG

-1086 RTTVHIQAGPQWQC
+1086 RTTVHIRAGPQWQGH
-1100 PLFFQGQLA
+1100 LT

-1150 DPWDTCVL
+1150 DPRDTCVL
-1158 NPLREPFARKE
+1158 NPLREPFAKKE

-1191 SNCLTDTCGCS
+1191 SNCLMDTCGCS

-1222 QHGVA
+1222 QHGVTID
-1227 VAWRTPRL
+1227 WRTPRL
-1235 CPYDCDFFNKGWEVG
+1235 CPYDCDFFNK
-1250 QGPGGQAFHLGPFS
+1250 
-1264 PALGKGPYQLAS
+1264 ALGKGPYQLAS
-1276 LATGNALVASK
+1276 LAASGSLVARK
-1287 AAGGATVLMSA
+1287 AAGSAVVLMRTE
-1298 GDVAPGDIVNF
+1298 DVAPGDMVNF

-1342 NGSLELAKWQGSVA
+1342 NGSVELAKWQLSDT
-1356 FHRHASFLLHRGTGQ
+1356 FYHHATFSLHRGTWQ
-1371 ADLVA
+1371 AGLVA
-1376 LESLAEPGSFLYVS
+1376 LESLADPGSFLYVS
-1390 GPTLGLQLYE
+1390 GPTLVLRLYE
-1400 HTEVFRRGTFFR
+1400 HTEAFRRSTLFR
-1412 LLVALSL
+1412 LL
-1419 GALGRVTFP
+1419 
-1428 DAQPSGAAYPLCEW
+1428 DAKPSGAAYPVCEW
-1442 HYDACAGPCFRT
+1442 HYDACASPCFQT
-1454 CRDPRATSC
+1454 CRDPQAASC
-1463 RDVPRVEGCVPACPT
+1463 QDVPRVEGCVPACPA

-1487 RCVYLEDCVEPVVS
+1487 RCVYLEDCVEPVVL
-1501 VPTESLGN
+1501 VPKEALDNDTQ
-1509 ETLPPSQELPTLSDK
+1509 PPSQELPTPSVQ
-1524 ELQFP
+1524 ELQLP
-1529 QEAPGAPS
+1529 KETPGAPT
-1537 HKPTHTPAAPLTTAL
+1537 HRPAVPTAALLTTAL
-1552 NPPTAAT
+1552 SPPTAAT
-1559 EGPVLTPGPPP
+1559 KGPMLSPGSTLS
-1570 ATLQPPSGT
+1570 TLQQPLGLT
-1579 TTSNLPARP
+1579 ASNVPTQP
-1588 TEAPASMEVTASH
+1588 TEAPVSKEVTAGH
-1601 LATPLTPESSSLS
+1601 LASPHTPESSSLHVAP
-1614 LSQPRPTPSMGSGA
+1614 QTPIPVMGSGA
-1628 GKTTRV
+1628 METTRV
-1634 TVTFAGSPNITVS
+1634 TVTFVGSPNITVS
-1647 SRSPPAP
+1647 SKSPPAP
-1654 RFPLMTKA
+1654 RFPLLTKA
-1662 VTVPGPGSLPIKTT
+1662 VTVPSHGSLPTRT
-1676 PLQPF
+1676 ALQPF
-1681 PSLELPASSSSRPV
+1681 PGLELPASPSSRPE
-1695 ASPAV
+1695 ASPIV
-1700 TSRPPTSL
+1700 TSRPSTSS
-1708 GSHKALLTPAITEV
+1708 GSHKALLTPAITKV
-1722 MNRTGMP
+1722 TNRTVIPQSTLAQSISTSSSPPPMARTPAKEVPISHFTTKSVEVVPATEKVEPGHGQPVSLP
-1729 QPIPAQ
+1729 QPSPIPTALPRPAQ
-1735 SVSSPSDPLAKAR
+1735 HA
-1748 TTAEQVPVSALAT
+1748 TT
-1761 KRVEMVPPTEKQPG
+1761 
-1775 PGQPAGIPAP
+1775 
-1785 SPPRPVPTAPLHPT
+1785 
-1799 WQTPI
+1799 
-1804 ATRPPAPPPGAPA
+1804 ATRPPALPLRTPA
-1817 ATSQS
+1817 AASLT
-1822 TLAHGL
+1822 TGAHGL
-1828 GVTRFMTVDSTRPP
+1828 GATSFMSLDSTQPS
-1842 QLLPGLPLD
+1842 QLLSGLPPD
-1851 TSLPLTKVG
+1851 TSLPLAKVG
-1860 TSAPVATPGS
+1860 TSAPVVRPS
-1870 KGSVVTFPLQQQ
+1870 PKGSVTTSPLQQQ
-1882 ATSPTMATTPPTQ
+1882 ATSLAVATTPPAWTFSPALP
-1895 TLSSAP
+1895 LS
-1901 PLTPAVVAQV
+1901 PAVVAQV
-1911 GLPSHTAPQAVG
+1911 HPPSHTAPQTAG
-1923 TAPGRLPGATL
+1923 TAPGLLLGATL
-1934 PASGVVAMAEGTAST
+1934 PTSGVVAMAEGAAST
-1949 LSAAPGKST
+1949 VSVAPGKST
-1958 TEEMAILSKQES
+1958 TEKMAILSKQVS
-1970 LPPWMHG
+1970 LSTSTYGSTLGG
-1977 PAQGVPTKLTPAVAP
+1977 PTELMPAVTH
-1992 TLATLAPEADGPWA
+1992 TLAALATEPEGPRA
-2006 VTVPLVPTSSPLS
+2006 GTVSPVSTSYPPSH
-2019 RVSVRTASR
+2019 VSARTASR
-2028 ESSLILLPQLAEA
+2028 ESSLVLLPQLAEA
-2041 HGTSAGARFP
+2041 HGTSAGPQPP
-2051 AELGTEATTKQSGRS
+2051 AEPVGEATTEQSGHS
-2066 APAQSIAASSAET
+2066 APAQGIPEGPAEA
-2079 LTTITED
+2079 L
-2086 SASATCVPIAEQDC
+2086 ATDFKANTSDICVPIAEQDC

-2115 SQHCPQGATPPRCG
+2115 SQHCPRGATRPHCG

-2160 VTFDGSHVALFKE
+2160 ITFDGSHVALFKE
-2173 AIYILTR
+2173 AIYILSQ
-2180 SPKEMVTV
+2180 SPEEMITV

-2208 VMLNVTHLT
+2208 VMLSVTHLA
-2217 HQVTTDR
+2217 HQVTIDR
-2224 FNRKIQWL
+2224 FSRKVTVDLQPVWPAVSRYGFRIEDTGHMYLIQTPSHIQIQWL
-2232 HSSGLMILEASKASE
+2232 HSSGLMILETSKAHKV
-2247 AQGRG
+2247 QGRG
-2252 LCGICDGDAANDLSL
+2252 LCGICDGDAANDLTL
-2267 EDGSVVGEAEDPA
+2267 EDGSVVGRTEDPA

-2301 PDSCATADCSPC
+2301 PDSCAMADCSPC

-2374 PFLCSSDSIYQACV
+2374 PFLCSSDSTYQACV
-2388 AACEP
+2388 VACEP
-2393 PESCQDGLL
+2393 PETCQDGML

-2416 CVCSEGTVLHRR
+2416 CVCSEGTILHRR
-2428 HSALCIPE
+2428 HSALCVPE
-2436 EKCGS
+2436 EKC
-2441 APCPAMSPTAACT
+2441 ACT
-2454 DSTGEPRALGETWNS
+2454 DSAGVPRALGETWNS

-2474 SLHQCQAPNTIVPV
+2474 CRHQCQAPDTIVPV
-2488 DLGCP
+2488 DLDCP
-2493 EPRPETCPR
+2493 EPRPESCPR
-2502 FGEVALLL
+2502 FGEVALLQ

-2516 CLGTVCEPASGLR
+2516 CLGAVCVCNQSLCEGL
-2529 HGQTGSAPSTQR
+2529 APTCRPGHR
-2541 LSSVFSAE
+2541 LLAHFQEDSCCPSYSCE
-2549 CDPALCEA
+2549 CDPDLCEV
-2557 ELVPSCRQDQI
+2557 ELIPSCRQDQI

-2599 EALTVDRNTTEFCC
+2599 EALTVDRNTTELCC

-2618 VCESFRCPQVQC
+2618 VCENFRCPQVQC
-2630 GVGTALVEVWS
+2630 GLGTTLVEVWS

-2657 IPVPRCHLWEKS
+2657 IPVPQCHLWEKS
-2669 RLDEQFLHSVENV
+2669 QLDEEFMHSVENV
-2682 CACAKYECGEWGRE
+2682 CGCAKYEC
-2696 AHGVEPGWAG
+2696 V
-2706 RGCQALPVTGAL
+2706 
-2718 RLARAAK
+2718 K

-2734 GVMLPGQTVVE
+2734 GVMQPGQTVVE
-2745 LSADGVCRTSRCTH
+2745 LSADGVCHTSRCTD

-2779 RCEANQEYEHPRDLA
+2779 HCEANQEYQHPRDLA

-2818 PGASWVADCAHYHC
+2818 PGASWIADCARHHC

-2878 RSCKKVTIRMTI
+2878 RSCKKVAIRITI
-2890 RKNECRS
+2890 RKNDCRS

>member
-1 MGPKLGSVE
+1 MGAQARCAPAPALCLLLACVWLPRGEPVQESPQVQHLAAAPTPRGS
-10 EIEGPASTPQ
+10 TQ
-20 DNAELQQPE
+20 LQPE
-29 PAQDPSHRH
+29 PAQEPSLSH
-38 QQVTLAIEDATTVM
+38 
-52 GSQEA
+52 QEA
-57 EVLDSLAMSSWER
+57 TLPIGDASAAMGGQGMDALDSLAMSSWER
-70 RLHRAKCAPS
+70 RLHRAKCAP
-80 CAIRVSPADLFSCF
+80 AYLFSCF
-94 NGGECVYPAFCDCRR
+94 NGGECVHPAFCDCRR
-109 FNATGPRCQMVYNTG
+109 FNATGPRCQMVYNVG

-163 EGQTFSVQVHN
+163 EGQSFSVQVHN
-174 DPQCGSSPYTCSRSV
+174 DPQCGFSPYTCSRSV
-189 SLFFAGEQEIRLAEE
+189 SLFFAGEQEIHLAKE
-204 VTHGGV
+204 VTHRGL
-210 RVQLPQVMG
+210 RVHLPHMMG
-219 SVRLQRL
+219 SIHLERL
-226 AGYILVR
+226 AGYVIVR
-233 HQSAFTLAWDGAS
+233 HRVAFTLAWDGTS
-246 AVYIK
+246 AVYVK

-284 DVAEFG
+284 DVAEFVH
-290 QSWQE
+290 SWQE
-295 QAPNQPPGP
+295 QAPNQTPGP
-304 TTPSLPRPPCLQQSP
+304 TTSSLPRPPCLQQSP
-319 GTMQGVYDRCEAL
+319 GAMQGVYERCEAL

-382 RPLQDWR
+382 RPLVGWR
-389 AQLPQCAVH
+389 TQLLQCAVH
-398 CKEKAFT
+398 CKEEAFT

-410 ACCPASCQSRTT
+410 ACCPASCQPRAS
-422 CVDSEITCVD
+422 CVDSEIACVD
-432 GCYCPDGRP
+432 GCYCPDGLIFEDGACVAP
-441 GGGGGSSTCT
+441 AECPCEFHGTLYPTGSVVKEDCNACTCT
-451 AGKWACS
+451 AGKWVCS
-458 TALCPEPAGQ
+458 TAVCP
-468 RPSPWG
+468 
-474 SSHVSATFLCSA
+474 

-531 PCGLNQDGVCVQSV
+531 PCGLNQDGTCVQSV

-576 YTDDA
+576 YMDDA
-581 FEIWR
+581 FEIRR
-586 LSSMFLRVK
+586 LSSVFLRVR
-595 TNVGVRVL
+595 TNVGVQVL
-603 YDRQGLRL
+603 YDREGLRL

-618 WAEDTVGLCG
+618 WVEDTVGLCG

-661 CSPLVSG
+661 CSPLAPG
-668 SPLDPCDLHLQAAS
+668 SPLDPCDVHLQAAT

-706 PYFEQCRQDACRC
+706 PYFEQCRRDACRC
-719 GQPCLCAALAHYA
+719 GQPCLCTALAHYA
-732 HLCRRHGLPVDFRAH
+732 RLCRHHGLPVDFRTH
-747 LPACADAITCL
+747 LPTCALSCKATKEYSPCVPMCGQTCQDLAGPEACGVDGGGHLSGDECVEGCACPPDTYLDTQADL
-758 CVLMPL
+758 CVPRNQC
-764 AAPAPESAHFSLF
+764 SCHFQGVDYPPGDSDIPSL
-777 LGSTGTSAPATFKEW
+777 G
-792 TIPLETATFHLWATV
+792 HC
-807 HPSPPNSHCK
+807 HCK
-817 DGVMSCDSRAPGKL
+817 DGVMSCDSR
-831 LVPGAPWPPL
+831 VPA
-841 VSQEPTPRPTC
+841 
-852 SKHPAECPSS
+852 A
-862 CQQAPS
+862 
-868 SPPATA
+868 A
-874 CPVGQVFVNCSD
+874 CPAGQVFVNCSE

-904 NLSVPA
+904 NFSVPA
-910 HGPCLSGCACP
+910 RGPCLSGCACP
-921 PGLLRHGDACFLPE
+921 QGLLRHGDACFLPE
-935 DCPCTW
+935 ECPCTW

-949 DQVMSPCHTCVCQW
+949 DQVMSPCHTCECQQ
-963 GSFQCTLH
+963 GSFQCVLH

-996 GSCKVHL
+996 GACKVHL
-1003 VKSTADLS
+1003 IKSTSDFS
-1011 FSVIVENV
+1011 FSVIVQNV
-1019 DCYSSGIICRK
+1019 NCYGSGIICRK
-1030 FISINVGN
+1030 FISINIGN
-1038 SLLIFDDDSG
+1038 SLIIFDDDSG
-1048 SPSPESFLDEKQEV
+1048 NPSPESFLDEKQEV
-1062 HTWQAG
+1062 HTWRAG
-1068 FFTLVHFP
+1068 FFTVVHFP
-1076 REHITLLWDQ
+1076 WEHITVLWDQ
-1086 RTTVHIQAGPQWQC
+1086 RTTVHIQAGPQWQGH
-1100 PLFFQGQLA
+1100 LT

-1150 DPWDTCVL
+1150 DPRDTCVL
-1158 NPLREPFARKE
+1158 NPIREPFAKKE

-1222 QHGVA
+1222 QHGVTID
-1227 VAWRTPRL
+1227 WRTPRL
-1235 CPYDCDFFNKGWEVG
+1235 CPYDCDFFNK
-1250 QGPGGQAFHLGPFS
+1250 
-1264 PALGKGPYQLAS
+1264 ALGKGPYQLAS
-1276 LATGNALVASK
+1276 LVAGGALVARK
-1287 AAGGATVLMSA
+1287 AMGGVMALVRTEEM
-1298 GDVAPGDIVNF
+1298 APGDIVNF

-1342 NGSLELAKWQGSVA
+1342 NGSVELAKWQGSDA
-1356 FHRHASFLLHRGTGQ
+1356 FYHRATFSLHRGTWQ
-1371 ADLVA
+1371 AGLVA

-1390 GPTLGLQLYE
+1390 GPTLVLRLYE
-1400 HTEVFRRGTFFR
+1400 HTEAFRRSTLFR
-1412 LLVALSL
+1412 LL
-1419 GALGRVTFP
+1419 
-1428 DAQPSGAAYPLCEW
+1428 DAKPLGAAYPICEW
-1442 HYDACAGPCFRT
+1442 RYDACASLCFQT
-1454 CRDPRATSC
+1454 CRDPQAASC
-1463 RDVPRVEGCVPACPT
+1463 WDVPRVEGCVPVCPA

-1487 RCVYLEDCVEPVVS
+1487 RCVYLEDCVEPVVL
-1501 VPTESLGN
+1501 VPTEALDN
-1509 ETLPPSQELPTLSDK
+1509 ETQTPSQELPTPSVQ
-1524 ELQFP
+1524 ELQLP
-1529 QEAPGAPS
+1529 QETPRD
-1537 HKPTHTPAAPLTTAL
+1537 PTHRPALPTAPLTTAL
-1552 NPPTAAT
+1552 SPPTAAT
-1559 EGPVLTPGPPP
+1559 KGSMLSPGSTPS
-1570 ATLQPPSGT
+1570 TLQQPLGLT
-1579 TTSNLPARP
+1579 ASNLPVHP
-1588 TEAPASMEVTASH
+1588 TEALASKGMTAGH
-1601 LATPLTPESSSLS
+1601 LAILHTPESSSLHLLPQTS
-1614 LSQPRPTPSMGSGA
+1614 IPGTGSGA
-1628 GKTTRV
+1628 METTKV
-1634 TVTFAGSPNITVS
+1634 TVTLAGSPNITISVQ
-1647 SRSPPAP
+1647 SPPAP
-1654 RFPLMTKA
+1654 RFPLLTKA
-1662 VTVPGPGSLPIKTT
+1662 VTVPSHGSLPVRTT

-1681 PSLELPASSSSRPV
+1681 PSLELPASPSSRPV

-1700 TSRPPTSL
+1700 TSRPSTSS
-1708 GSHKALLTPAITEV
+1708 GSHKALLTPTITKV
-1722 MNRTGMP
+1722 SNRTETR
-1729 QPIPAQ
+1729 Q
-1735 SVSSPSDPLAKAR
+1735 STLAKSISTPSMPPPMAR
-1748 TTAEQVPVSALAT
+1748 TPSKQVPISLFTT
-1761 KRVEMVPPTEKQPG
+1761 KRVEVVPATEKVEHG
-1775 PGQPAGIPAP
+1775 HGQPVGLPQP
-1785 SPPRPVPTAPLHPT
+1785 SPFPTALPLPAQHAT
-1799 WQTPI
+1799 T
-1804 ATRPPAPPPGAPA
+1804 ATRPPALPARTLA
-1817 ATSQS
+1817 ATSL
-1822 TLAHGL
+1822 TTVAHGL
-1828 GVTRFMTVDSTRPP
+1828 GATPFVSLDSTQPS
-1842 QLLPGLPLD
+1842 QLLSGLPPD
-1851 TSLPLTKVG
+1851 TSLPLAKVG
-1860 TSAPVATPGS
+1860 TSAAVATPGPKS
-1870 KGSVVTFPLQQQ
+1870 SVTISPLQQQ
-1882 ATSPTMATTPPTQ
+1882 ATSLAVATTPSAW
-1895 TLSSAP
+1895 TLSP
-1901 PLTPAVVAQV
+1901 TLPLSPAVVAQV
-1911 GLPSHTAPQAVG
+1911 HPSSHTAPQTTG
-1923 TAPGRLPGATL
+1923 TAPGLLLGATL
-1934 PASGVVAMAEGTAST
+1934 STSGIVAVAETAST
-1949 LSAAPGKST
+1949 VSVTPGKST
-1958 TEEMAILSKQES
+1958 TEKLAILSKQVS
-1970 LPPWMHG
+1970 LSTSTYGSALGG
-1977 PAQGVPTKLTPAVAP
+1977 PTELTLD
-1992 TLATLAPEADGPWA
+1992 TLATEAEGPQA
-2006 VTVPLVPTSSPLS
+2006 VTVPPVPTSYPPSH
-2019 RVSVRTASR
+2019 VSARTASR
-2028 ESSLILLPQLAEA
+2028 ESSLVLLPQLVEA
-2041 HGTSAGARFP
+2041 RGTSAGPQLP
-2051 AELGTEATTKQSGRS
+2051 AEPVGEATTEQSGRS
-2066 APAQSIAASSAET
+2066 ASAQSIPDGPAEALAT
-2079 LTTITED
+2079 DIKANTSD
-2086 SASATCVPIAEQDC
+2086 TCVPIAEQDC
-2100 VRHICLEGQ
+2100 VRYICLEGQ

-2115 SQHCPQGATPPRCG
+2115 SQHCPQGAAPPPCG

-2135 RVGGDRCCPLWECAC
+2135 RVGGDRCCPIWECAC

-2173 AIYILTR
+2173 AIYILSQ
-2180 SPKEMVTV
+2180 SPDEITTV

-2195 ANLGHLNWPPFCL
+2195 ANLGHLNWPPFCP
-2208 VMLNVTHLT
+2208 VMLNVTYLT
-2217 HQVTTDR
+2217 HQVTIDR
-2224 FNRKIQWL
+2224 FSRKVTVDSQPVWPPVSRHGFRIEDTGHMYLIRTPSQIQIQWL
-2232 HSSGLMILEASKASE
+2232 HSSGLMILEARKARE
-2247 AQGRG
+2247 VQGRG
-2252 LCGICDGDAANDLSL
+2252 LCGICDGNAANDLTL
-2267 EDGSVVGEAEDPA
+2267 KDGSVMGGTEDPA

-2374 PFLCSSDSIYQACV
+2374 PFMCSSDSTYQACV
-2388 AACEP
+2388 VACEP
-2393 PESCQDGLL
+2393 PDTCQDGML
-2402 GPLDPE
+2402 GPLDSE
-2408 QCQVLGEG
+2408 QCQLLGEG
-2416 CVCSEGTVLHRR
+2416 CICSESTILHRR
-2428 HSALCIPE
+2428 HSALCIPK
-2436 EKCGS
+2436 EKC
-2441 APCPAMSPTAACT
+2441 ACT
-2454 DSTGEPRALGETWNS
+2454 DSAGVPRALGETWNS

-2474 SLHQCQAPNTIVPV
+2474 CQHQCQAPDTIVPV
-2488 DLGCP
+2488 DLDCP
-2493 EPRPETCPR
+2493 GPRPESCAR
-2502 FGEVALLL
+2502 FGEVALLQ

-2516 CLGTVCEPASGLR
+2516 CLGAVCVCNQTLCEGL
-2529 HGQTGSAPSTQR
+2529 APTCRPGHR
-2541 LSSVFSAE
+2541 LLTHFQEDSCCPSYSCE
-2549 CDPALCEA
+2549 CDPDLCE
-2557 ELVPSCRQDQI
+2557 VDVIPSCRQDQI
-2568 LIAGRLGDSCCTSYF
+2568 LIAGRLGDSCCTSHF

-2599 EALTVDRNTTEFCC
+2599 EVLTVDRNTTELCC
-2613 PLYQC
+2613 PLYHC

-2630 GVGTALVEVWS
+2630 GLGTTLVEVWS

-2657 IPVPRCHLWEKS
+2657 ILVPQCHLWEKYQ
-2669 RLDEQFLHSVENV
+2669 LDEEFMRSVENV
-2682 CACAKYECGEWGRE
+2682 CGCAKYEC
-2696 AHGVEPGWAG
+2696 V
-2706 RGCQALPVTGAL
+2706 
-2718 RLARAAK
+2718 K

-2734 GVMLPGQTVVE
+2734 GVMQPGQTVVE
-2745 LSADGVCRTSRCTH
+2745 LSADGVCHTSRCTD
-2759 VLDPLTSFYQINT
+2759 VLHPLTGFYQINT

-2818 PGASWVADCAHYHC
+2818 PGASWITDCARHHC

-2890 RKNECRS
+2890 RKNDCRS

-2939 VQLFCA
+2939 VQLFCT

>member
-1 MGPKLGSVE
+1 MGAPVPALCWLLVCFWLPWAEPAGESPRVQRLAGTPTAWGGVE
-10 EIEGPASTPQ
+10 
-20 DNAELQQPE
+20 LQPE
-29 PAQDPSHRH
+29 PAGEPSSNHPEA
-38 QQVTLAIEDATTVM
+38 TLAIGAATTVI
-52 GSQEA
+52 GSQETEA
-57 EVLDSLAMSSWER
+57 LDSLAMSSWER

-80 CAIRVSPADLFSCF
+80 YLFSCF
-94 NGGECVYPAFCDCRR
+94 NGGECVHLAFCDCRR
-109 FNATGPRCQMVYNTG
+109 FNATGLRCQMVYNAG

-163 EGQTFSVQVHN
+163 EGQSFSVQVHN
-174 DPQCGSSPYTCSRSV
+174 DPQCGSFPYTCSRAI
-189 SLFFAGEQEIRLAEE
+189 SLFFAGEQEIHLAKE
-204 VTHGGV
+204 VTHGGH
-210 RVQLPQVMG
+210 RVQLPHVMG

-226 AGYILVR
+226 AGYIIVR

-284 DVAEFG
+284 DVAEFVH
-290 QSWQE
+290 SWQE

-304 TTPSLPRPPCLQQSP
+304 MTSSLPRPPCLQQSP
-319 GTMQGVYDRCEAL
+319 ISMQGVYERCEAL

-351 SCTSDLCQSVGDEAT
+351 SCTSDLCQSMGDEAT

-389 AQLPQCAVH
+389 TQLRQCTVH
-398 CKEKAFT
+398 CKEKGFT

-410 ACCPASCQSRTT
+410 ACCPASCQPRAT
-422 CVDSEITCVD
+422 CVDSEIACVD
-432 GCYCPDGRP
+432 GCYCPNGLIFEDGGCVAPAECPCEFHGTLHPP
-441 GGGGGSSTCT
+441 GSVVKEDCNACTCT
-451 AGKWACS
+451 AGKWVCS
-458 TALCPEPAGQ
+458 TAVCP
-468 RPSPWG
+468 
-474 SSHVSATFLCSA
+474 

-531 PCGLNQDGVCVQSV
+531 PCGLNQDGACVQSV

-556 VTLTQAGDVLLFDQY
+556 VTLTQAGDILLSDQY
-571 KVTPP
+571 KITPP

-581 FEIWR
+581 FEIRR
-586 LSSMFLRVK
+586 LSSVFLRVR

-603 YDRQGLRL
+603 YDREGLRL

-618 WAEDTVGLCG
+618 WVEDTVGLCG

-661 CSPLVSG
+661 CSPLVPG
-668 SPLDPCDLHLQAAS
+668 SPLDPCDVHLQAAS
-682 YAVQSCS
+682 YAVQACS
-689 VLTGELF
+689 VLMEELF
-696 APCSAYLSPV
+696 ARCSTFLSPV
-706 PYFEQCRQDACRC
+706 PYFEQCRRDACRC
-719 GQPCLCAALAHYA
+719 GQPCLCATLAHYA
-732 HLCRRHGLPVDFRAH
+732 RLCRRHGLPIDFRAR
-747 LPACADAITCL
+747 LPACALSCEATKEYSPCVAPCGQTCQDL
-758 CVLMPL
+758 ASPEVCGVDGGSDLSRDECVEGC
-764 AAPAPESAHFSLF
+764 ACPADTYLDTQADFCVPRNQCSCHFQGVDYPPGDSDIPSL
-777 LGSTGTSAPATFKEW
+777 G
-792 TIPLETATFHLWATV
+792 HC
-807 HPSPPNSHCK
+807 HCK
-817 DGVMSCDSRAPGKL
+817 DGVMNCDSRAPA
-831 LVPGAPWPPL
+831 V
-841 VSQEPTPRPTC
+841 
-852 SKHPAECPSS
+852 
-862 CQQAPS
+862 
-868 SPPATA
+868 A
-874 CPVGQVFVNCSD
+874 CPAGQVFVNCSD
-886 LHTDPE
+886 PHMDPE

-910 HGPCLSGCACP
+910 RGPCLSGCACP
-921 PGLLRHGDACFLPE
+921 QGLLRHGDACFLPE
-935 DCPCTW
+935 ECPCTW

-949 DQVMSPCHTCVCQW
+949 DQVMSPCHTCMCQR

-971 PCASTCT
+971 PCAATCT

-996 GSCKVHL
+996 GACKVHL
-1003 VKSTADLS
+1003 VKSTTDLS

-1019 DCYSSGIICRK
+1019 NCYSSGIICRK

-1038 SLLIFDDDSG
+1038 SLIVFDDDSG
-1048 SPSPESFLDEKQEV
+1048 NPSPESFLDDKQEV

-1086 RTTVHIQAGPQWQC
+1086 RTTVHVQAGPQWQ
-1100 PLFFQGQLA
+1100 GQLT

-1119 INEMRTPEN
+1119 INEMRSPEN

-1150 DPWDTCVL
+1150 DPRDTCVL
-1158 NPLREPFARKE
+1158 NPLREPFAKKE

-1227 VAWRTPRL
+1227 IDWRTPRL
-1235 CPYDCDFFNKGWEVG
+1235 CPYDCDFFNK
-1250 QGPGGQAFHLGPFS
+1250 
-1264 PALGKGPYQLAS
+1264 ALGKGPYQLSS
-1276 LATGNALVASK
+1276 L
-1287 AAGGATVLMSA
+1287 AAGGALVAVKEVGNDIVLVRA
-1298 GDVAPGDIVNF
+1298 EDVAPGDIASF

-1318 KAHDPD
+1318 KAHDPA

-1342 NGSLELAKWQGSVA
+1342 NGSLELAKWQGHDA
-1356 FHRHASFLLHRGTGQ
+1356 FHHHASFSLHQGTWRTG
-1371 ADLVA
+1371 LVA
-1376 LESLAEPGSFLYVS
+1376 LESLAKPGSFLFAL
-1390 GPTLGLQLYE
+1390 GPALALRLYE
-1400 HTEVFRRGTFFR
+1400 HTEAFRQGTLFR
-1412 LLVALSL
+1412 LL
-1419 GALGRVTFP
+1419 
-1428 DAQPSGAAYPLCEW
+1428 DAKPLGAAYPMCEW
-1442 HYDACAGPCFRT
+1442 RYDACASPCFQT
-1454 CRDPRATSC
+1454 CRDPRAASC
-1463 RDVPRVEGCVPACPT
+1463 QDVPRVEGCVPVCPV

-1487 RCVYLEDCVEPVVS
+1487 RCVYVEDCVEPAVW
-1501 VPTESLGN
+1501 VPTEAFGN
-1509 ETLPPSQELPTLSDK
+1509 ETLPPSHVPPTPRDK
-1524 ELQFP
+1524 ESQHP
-1529 QEAPGAPS
+1529 QESPRS
-1537 HKPTHTPAAPLTTAL
+1537 PTYSSTLAPAAPLTTTPS
-1552 NPPTAAT
+1552 PPTSAT
-1559 EGPVLTPGPPP
+1559 EGPVLSRGPTQPTPR
-1570 ATLQPPSGT
+1570 QPLGLTASKL
-1579 TTSNLPARP
+1579 SARP
-1588 TEAPASMEVTASH
+1588 TDAPASKGVTASL
-1601 LATPLTPESSSLS
+1601 LAASSSPESSSLP
-1614 LSQPRPTPSMGSGA
+1614 LLPHTPTPGVVSVA
-1628 GKTTRV
+1628 VETTRV
-1634 TVTFAGSPNITVS
+1634 TVTFAGSPNVTVS
-1647 SRSPPAP
+1647 SRSPPVP
-1654 RFPLMTKA
+1654 RLPLMTKA
-1662 VTVPGPGSLPIKTT
+1662 VTVPGHGSLPVRST
-1676 PLQPF
+1676 PLQP
-1681 PSLELPASSSSRPV
+1681 SLPARPSSRPV
-1695 ASPAV
+1695 APSGV
-1700 TSRPPTSL
+1700 TSRPPTSS
-1708 GSHKALLTPAITEV
+1708 GSHRAMLTPAVTRV
-1722 MNRTGMP
+1722 TSKTVAP
-1729 QPIPAQ
+1729 QPTHVQ
-1735 SVSSPSDPLAKAR
+1735 SASSPRTPLTVAK
-1748 TTAEQVPVSALAT
+1748 TPSEQAPVSPLAT
-1761 KRVEMVPPTEKQPG
+1761 KRMETLPSTEKG
-1775 PGQPAGIPAP
+1775 EAGHGQPTGLPAP
-1785 SPPRPVPTAPLHPT
+1785 PHPHPLPTVLSSPTQHAT
-1799 WQTPI
+1799 T
-1804 ATRPPAPPPGAPA
+1804 ATRPPALPPGTPA
-1817 ATSQS
+1817 ATSLS
-1822 TLAHGL
+1822 IGTHGL
-1828 GVTRFMTVDSTRPP
+1828 GSTPFMSLESTRPS
-1842 QLLPGLPLD
+1842 QLLSGLPPD
-1851 TSLPLTKVG
+1851 TSLPLAKVG
-1860 TSAPVATPGS
+1860 TSAPVATPGP
-1870 KGSVVTFPLQQQ
+1870 KGSVITSPLQPQ
-1882 ATSPTMATTPPTQ
+1882 ATSLAMVTTPAAQ
-1895 TLSSAP
+1895 TLSPAL
-1901 PLTPAVVAQV
+1901 PLTSAAVAQ
-1911 GLPSHTAPQAVG
+1911 GHLPGHTTPQAADM
-1923 TAPGRLPGATL
+1923 TPGLLLGATL
-1934 PASGVVAMAEGTAST
+1934 PTSGVAAVTEGVVST
-1949 LSAAPGKST
+1949 VPVVPRKST
-1958 TEEMAILSKQES
+1958 TERMAILSKHVS
-1970 LPPWMHG
+1970 LPTSLYGSSQG
-1977 PAQGVPTKLTPAVAP
+1977 PTEFTPAVAH
-1992 TLATLAPEADGPWA
+1992 TL
-2006 VTVPLVPTSSPLS
+2006 VPLVTEAEGPLAGTVPPMPTSHPLR
-2019 RVSVRTASR
+2019 RVSARTASR
-2028 ESSLILLPQLAEA
+2028 ESSLVLLPQLAEA
-2041 HGTSAGARFP
+2041 HGTSEGPRP
-2051 AELGTEATTKQSGRS
+2051 PEEPVGEATTVQSGRS
-2066 APAQSIAASSAET
+2066 APVQSISQGSAEV
-2079 LTTITED
+2079 LESTTE
-2086 SASATCVPIAEQDC
+2086 ASTPDICVPIAEQDC
-2100 VRHICLEGQ
+2100 VRHICLDGQ

-2115 SQHCPQGATPPRCG
+2115 SQHCPGGAAPPRCG

-2160 VTFDGSHVALFKE
+2160 VTFDGSHAALFKE
-2173 AIYILTR
+2173 AIYILSQ
-2180 SPKEMVTV
+2180 SPDEMVNV

-2208 VMLNVTHLT
+2208 VMLNVTHLD
-2217 HQVTTDR
+2217 HQVTIDR
-2224 FNRKIQWL
+2224 FNRKVTVDSQSVWPPVSRYGFRIEDTGHMYLIRTPSHIQIQWL
-2232 HSSGLMILEASKASE
+2232 HSSGLMILEASKASK
-2247 AQGRG
+2247 AQGHG
-2252 LCGICDGDAANDLSL
+2252 LCGICDGDAANDLTL
-2267 EDGSVVGEAEDPA
+2267 MDGSVVGGAEDPA

-2324 CHRFVPPESF
+2324 CHRFVTPESF

-2374 PFLCSSDSIYQACV
+2374 PFLCSSDSTYQACV

-2393 PESCQDGLL
+2393 PETCQDGML

-2416 CVCSEGTVLHRR
+2416 CVCLEGTILHRR

-2436 EKCGS
+2436 DKC
-2441 APCPAMSPTAACT
+2441 ACT
-2454 DSTGEPRALGETWNS
+2454 DSTGVPRAVGEIWNS

-2474 SLHQCQAPNTIVPV
+2474 CQHQCQAPDTIVPV

-2493 EPRPETCPR
+2493 GPRPESCPR

-2516 CLGTVCEPASGLR
+2516 CLGTVCVCNQTLCEGL
-2529 HGQTGSAPSTQR
+2529 APTCRPGHR
-2541 LSSVFSAE
+2541 LLTHFQEDSCCPSYSCE
-2549 CDPALCEA
+2549 CDPDLCEA
-2557 ELVPSCRQDQI
+2557 EPLPSCRQDQI
-2568 LIAGRLGDSCCTSYF
+2568 LIAGHLGDTCCTSYF
-2583 CACGDCPDPI
+2583 CTCGDCPDPI

-2599 EALTVDRNTTEFCC
+2599 EALTVHRNTTELCC

-2618 VCESFRCPQVQC
+2618 ACESFRCPQVQC
-2630 GVGTALVEVWS
+2630 GMGTALVEVWS

-2669 RLDEQFLHSVENV
+2669 QLDEVFMHSTENV
-2682 CACAKYECGEWGRE
+2682 CGCAKYEC
-2696 AHGVEPGWAG
+2696 V
-2706 RGCQALPVTGAL
+2706 
-2718 RLARAAK
+2718 K

-2734 GVMLPGQTVVE
+2734 GVMQPGQTVVE
-2745 LSADGVCRTSRCTH
+2745 LSADGVCHTARCTDL
-2759 VLDPLTSFYQINT
+2759 LDPLTSFYQINT

-2779 RCEANQEYEHPRDLA
+2779 HCEANQEYEHPRDLA

-2818 PGASWVADCAHYHC
+2818 PGASWIADCARHHC
-2832 SNTPLGA
+2832 SSTPLGV

-2945 TNATWVPYTVQE
+2945 TNATWVPYIVQE

>member
-1 MGPKLGSVE
+1 MAGLDRVAPSGLLLRVPAAGCPAAPARRGGDRDRRSLGRRRWGLGRTGRGAGAAGGTCPESRRLSPRAAGQEGASMVAAATAGRVT
-10 EIEGPASTPQ
+10 GPALGVAPKYTR
-20 DNAELQQPE
+20 L
-29 PAQDPSHRH
+29 SHSH
-38 QQVTLAIEDATTVM
+38 QEAVLAIGDATTVM
-52 GSQEA
+52 GGQEEA
-57 EVLDSLAMSSWER
+57 EFLASLAMSSWER

-80 CAIRVSPADLFSCF
+80 YLFSCF
-94 NGGECVYPAFCDCRR
+94 NGGECVHPAFCDCRR
-109 FNATGPRCQMVYNTG
+109 FNATGPRCQMVYNAG

-163 EGQTFSVQVHN
+163 EGQIFSVQVHN
-174 DPQCGSSPYTCSRSV
+174 DPQCGSFPYTCSRSV
-189 SLFFAGEQEIRLAEE
+189 SLFFAGEQEIHLAKE

-210 RVQLPQVMG
+210 RVQLPHVMG
-219 SVRLQRL
+219 NLRLQQL
-226 AGYILVR
+226 AGYVLVR
-233 HQSAFTLAWDGAS
+233 YQSAFTLAWDGTS
-246 AVYIK
+246 AVYVK

-284 DVAEFG
+284 DVAEFVH
-290 QSWQE
+290 SWQG

-304 TTPSLPRPPCLQQSP
+304 TTSSLPRPPCLQQSP

-337 DACHAYVSP
+337 DTCHAYVSP
-346 LPFTA
+346 LPFMA
-351 SCTSDLCQSVGDEAT
+351 SCTSDLCQSAGDEAT

-382 RPLQDWR
+382 RPLQGWR
-389 AQLPQCAVH
+389 NQLQSCMVL
-398 CKEKAFT
+398 CKEKAFV

-410 ACCPASCQSRTT
+410 ACCPASCQPRAS
-422 CVDSEITCVD
+422 CVDSEIACVD
-432 GCYCPDGRP
+432 GCYCPDGLIFED
-441 GGGGGSSTCT
+441 GGCVAPAECPCEFHGTLYPTGSVVKEDCNSCTCT
-451 AGKWACS
+451 AGKWVCS
-458 TALCPEPAGQ
+458 TSVCP
-468 RPSPWG
+468 
-474 SSHVSATFLCSA
+474 

-519 SSGTFTVTLQNA
+519 SSGTFTVTLQNS

-581 FEIWR
+581 FEIRR
-586 LSSMFLRVK
+586 LSSVFLRVR

-603 YDRQGLRL
+603 YDREGLRL

-618 WAEDTVGLCG
+618 WVEDTVGLCG

-668 SPLDPCDLHLQAAS
+668 SPLDPCDVHLQAAPF
-682 YAVQSCS
+682 ALQACS

-706 PYFEQCRQDACRC
+706 PYFEQCRRDACRC
-719 GQPCLCAALAHYA
+719 GQPCLCATLAHYA

-747 LPACADAITCL
+747 LPGCALSCEATKEYSPCVAPCGQTCQDLAGPEACGVAGGSDLSGDECVEGCACPPHTYLDTQADL
-758 CVLMPL
+758 CVPRNQC
-764 AAPAPESAHFSLF
+764 SCHFQGMDYPPGDSDVPT
-777 LGSTGTSAPATFKEW
+777 LG
-792 TIPLETATFHLWATV
+792 HCR
-807 HPSPPNSHCK
+807 CK
-817 DGVMSCDSRAPGKL
+817 DGIMSCDS
-831 LVPGAPWPPL
+831 GAP
-841 VSQEPTPRPTC
+841 V
-852 SKHPAECPSS
+852 A
-862 CQQAPS
+862 
-868 SPPATA
+868 A

-886 LHTDPE
+886 LHADPE
-892 LSRERTCEQQLL
+892 LNRERTCEQQLL

-910 HGPCLSGCACP
+910 RGPCLSGCACP
-921 PGLLRHGDACFLPE
+921 QGLLRHGDACFLPE
-935 DCPCTW
+935 ECPCTW
-941 KGKEYFPG
+941 KGKEYYPG
-949 DQVMSPCHTCVCQW
+949 DQVMSPCHSCVCQR

-996 GSCKVHL
+996 GACKVHL
-1003 VKSTADLS
+1003 VKSTSDFS

-1019 DCYSSGIICRK
+1019 NCYSSGIICRK

-1038 SLLIFDDDSG
+1038 SLVIFDDDSG
-1048 SPSPESFLDEKQEV
+1048 NPSPESFLDEKQEV
-1062 HTWQAG
+1062 HTWRAG

-1086 RTTVHIQAGPQWQC
+1086 RTTVHIQAGPQWQ
-1100 PLFFQGQLA
+1100 GQLA

-1119 INEMRTPEN
+1119 VNEMRTPEN
-1128 LELTNPQEFGSSW
+1128 LELTNPQEFGGSW

-1150 DPWDTCVL
+1150 DPRDTCVL
-1158 NPLREPFARKE
+1158 NPLREPFAKKE
-1169 CSILLSEVFETCHP
+1169 CSVLLSEVFETCHP

-1227 VAWRTPRL
+1227 VDWRTPRL
-1235 CPYDCDFFNKGWEVG
+1235 CPYDCDFFNK
-1250 QGPGGQAFHLGPFS
+1250 
-1264 PALGKGPYQLAS
+1264 ALGKGPYQLAS
-1276 LATGNALVASK
+1276 LAAGGALVAVK
-1287 AAGGATVLMSA
+1287 VAGGALVLVKA
-1298 GDVAPGDIVNF
+1298 EDVAPGDIVNF

-1342 NGSLELAKWQGSVA
+1342 NGSLELAKWQAGDA
-1356 FHRHASFLLHRGTGQ
+1356 FRHRASFSLHRGTWRAG
-1371 ADLVA
+1371 LVA
-1376 LESLAEPGSFLYVS
+1376 LESLAEPGAFLYVS
-1390 GPTLGLQLYE
+1390 GPVPALRLYQ
-1400 HTEVFRRGTFFR
+1400 HTEAFRRGTLFR
-1412 LLVALSL
+1412 LL
-1419 GALGRVTFP
+1419 
-1428 DAQPSGAAYPLCEW
+1428 DAKPSGAAYPTCEW
-1442 HYDACAGPCFRT
+1442 HYDACASPCFQT
-1454 CRDPRATSC
+1454 CRDPRAAGC
-1463 RDVPRVEGCVPACPT
+1463 RDVPRVEGCVPACAT

-1487 RCVYLEDCVEPVVS
+1487 RCVHLEDCVEPVVL
-1501 VPTESLGN
+1501 VPMEALGN
-1509 ETLPPSQELPTLSDK
+1509 ETLPPGQALPTPSDR

-1529 QEAPGAPS
+1529 QEAPGASS
-1537 HKPTHTPAAPLTTAL
+1537 HRPALTPTALLTTAL
-1552 NPPTAAT
+1552 NPPTAAST
-1559 EGPVLTPGPPP
+1559 GPALSPGTAQ
-1570 ATLQPPSGT
+1570 ATQQQLLGVTAS
-1579 TTSNLPARP
+1579 SLPEHP
-1588 TEAPASMEVTASH
+1588 TEAPASKGVTAGHPASPG
-1601 LATPLTPESSSLS
+1601 APEPSSLP
-1614 LSQPRPTPSMGSGA
+1614 LSQHVTTSGMGSGA
-1628 GKTTRV
+1628 METTRV
-1634 TVTFAGSPNITVS
+1634 TVILAESPNITVS
-1647 SRSPPAP
+1647 SLSPPAP
-1654 RFPLMTKA
+1654 RFPLVTKA
-1662 VTVPGPGSLPIKTT
+1662 VTVLGLGSLPVKTT

-1681 PSLELPASSSSRPV
+1681 PSLELPASPSSKPV

-1700 TSRPPTSL
+1700 TSMPPTSS
-1708 GSHKALLTPAITEV
+1708 GVREASLTSAMTKV
-1722 MNRTGMP
+1722 MTGTGVP
-1729 QPIPAQ
+1729 QSIQAQ
-1735 SVSSPSDPLAKAR
+1735 GPSSPSSPPVEAR
-1748 TTAEQVPVSALAT
+1748 TAAEQIPAHPLVTESMET
-1761 KRVEMVPPTEKQPG
+1761 VPPPEKVQPG
-1775 PGQPAGIPAP
+1775 PSQPTGLPAAPLP
-1785 SPPRPVPTAPLHPT
+1785 SPFPMAPARPAQHATTA
-1799 WQTPI
+1799 
-1804 ATRPPAPPPGAPA
+1804 ARPPAWPSGTA
-1817 ATSQS
+1817 AAASLS
-1822 TLAHGL
+1822 TVAQGL
-1828 GVTRFMTVDSTRPP
+1828 RATPFTTLESTRPA
-1842 QLLPGLPLD
+1842 QLLSGLPPD
-1851 TSLPLTKVG
+1851 TSLPLAKVG
-1860 TSAPVATPGS
+1860 TSAPVATPGP
-1870 KGSVVTFPLQQQ
+1870 KGSTLTPPLQQQ
-1882 ATSPTMATTPPTQ
+1882 ATSIAVATTLPAG
-1895 TLSSAP
+1895 TLGPAP
-1901 PLTPAVVAQV
+1901 PLTPTVLAQV
-1911 GLPSHTAPQAVG
+1911 HLPTHAVPQATG
-1923 TAPGRLPGATL
+1923 AAPGLLVGATL
-1934 PASGVVAMAEGTAST
+1934 PTPGVLAVAEGAAST
-1949 LSAAPGKST
+1949 VSAAPRKST
-1958 TEEMAILSKQES
+1958 TEKTAILSKQVS
-1970 LPPWMHG
+1970 LPTRVSGSTQGG
-1977 PAQGVPTKLTPAVAP
+1977 PTELMPAVAHAA
-1992 TLATLAPEADGPWA
+1992 ATLVTGAEGPWA
-2006 VTVPLVPTSSPLS
+2006 GTVPPAPTSYPLS
-2019 RVSVRTASR
+2019 RVSARTASR
-2028 ESSLILLPQLAEA
+2028 ESPLILPPQLAEA
-2041 HGTSAGARFP
+2041 HGTSAGPQPP
-2051 AELGTEATTKQSGRS
+2051 AEPAGEATTQPSGRS
-2066 APAQSIAASSAET
+2066 APAVQSVSAVSAEA
-2079 LTTITED
+2079 LVTTAGAST
-2086 SASATCVPIAEQDC
+2086 SAPCVPIAEQDC
-2100 VRHICLEGQ
+2100 VRHICLQGE
-2109 LIRVNQ
+2109 LIRVNR
-2115 SQHCPQGATPPRCG
+2115 SQHCPQSAAAPRCG

-2135 RVGGDRCCPLWECAC
+2135 RVGGDRCCPVWECAC

-2173 AIYILTR
+2173 AIYILSQR
-2180 SPKEMVTV
+2180 PEEMVTV

-2208 VMLNVTHLT
+2208 VMLNVTHKT
-2217 HQVTTDR
+2217 HEVTIDR
-2224 FNRKIQWL
+2224 FNRKVSVDSQPVWPPVSWHGFRIEDTGHMYMIQTPSHIQIQWL
-2232 HSSGLMILEASKASE
+2232 HSSGLMILEASRASE

-2252 LCGICDGDAANDLSL
+2252 LCGVCDGDAANDLTL
-2267 EDGSVVGEAEDPA
+2267 KDGSVVGEAEDPA

-2313 LRMVSNRTFSA
+2313 IRMVSNRTFSA
-2324 CHRFVPPESF
+2324 CHHFVSPESF
-2334 CELWIRDT
+2334 CDLWIRDT

-2374 PFLCSSDSIYQACV
+2374 PFLCSSDSTYQACV
-2388 AACEP
+2388 SACEP
-2393 PESCQDGLL
+2393 PRTCQDGLL

-2416 CVCSEGTVLHRR
+2416 CVCSEGTILHRR
-2428 HSALCIPE
+2428 HSGLCIPE
-2436 EKCGS
+2436 EKC
-2441 APCPAMSPTAACT
+2441 ACT
-2454 DSTGEPRALGETWNS
+2454 DSTGVPRALGETWNS

-2474 SLHQCQAPNTIVPV
+2474 CQHQCQAPDTIVPV
-2488 DLGCP
+2488 DRVCP
-2493 EPRPETCPR
+2493 SPRPESCPR
-2502 FGEVALLL
+2502 FGEVALLQ

-2516 CLGTVCEPASGLR
+2516 CLGTVCE
-2529 HGQTGSAPSTQR
+2529 
-2541 LSSVFSAE
+2541 
-2549 CDPALCEA
+2549 CDPDLCEA
-2557 ELVPSCRQDQI
+2557 VQVPSCRQDQI
-2568 LIAGRLGDSCCTSYF
+2568 LIAGRLGDSCCISYF

-2599 EALTVDRNTTEFCC
+2599 EALTVDRNTTELCC

-2618 VCESFRCPQVQC
+2618 VCESFRCPHVQC
-2630 GVGTALVEVWS
+2630 GMGTALVEVWS
-2641 PDRCCPYKSC
+2641 PERCCPYKSC

-2669 RLDEQFLHSVENV
+2669 QLDEAFMRSAENV
-2682 CACAKYECGEWGRE
+2682 CGCAKYEC
-2696 AHGVEPGWAG
+2696 V
-2706 RGCQALPVTGAL
+2706 
-2718 RLARAAK
+2718 K

-2734 GVMLPGQTVVE
+2734 GVMQPGQTVVE
-2745 LSADGVCRTSRCTH
+2745 LSADGVCHTSRCTD

-2779 RCEANQEYEHPRDLA
+2779 HCEANQEYEHPRDLA

-2818 PGASWVADCAHYHC
+2818 PGASWIAHCTRHHC
-2832 SNTPLGA
+2832 SSTPLGA

-2939 VQLFCA
+2939 IQLFCA
-2945 TNATWVPYTVQE
+2945 TNATWVPYTLQE

>member
-1 MGPKLGSVE
+1 MGA
-10 EIEGPASTPQ
+10 PAPVFCLLLACVWLPRGEPAGEFPPLQSLAAAATPRG
-20 DNAELQQPE
+20 NAELQPE
-29 PAQDPSHRH
+29 PARDPSHSH
-38 QQVTLAIEDATTVM
+38 QEAVLAIGDATTVM
-52 GSQEA
+52 GGQEEA

-80 CAIRVSPADLFSCF
+80 YLFSCF
-94 NGGECVYPAFCDCRR
+94 NGGECVHPAFCDCRR
-109 FNATGPRCQMVYNTG
+109 FNATGLRCQMVYNAG

-158 GRHEP
+158 GHHEP
-163 EGQTFSVQVHN
+163 EGQIFSVQVHN
-174 DPQCGSSPYTCSRSV
+174 DPQCGSFPYTCSRSV
-189 SLFFAGEQEIRLAEE
+189 SLFFAGEQEIHLAKE
-204 VTHGGV
+204 VTRGGV
-210 RVQLPQVMG
+210 RLQLPHVMG
-219 SVRLQRL
+219 NLRLQPL
-226 AGYILVR
+226 AGYVLVR
-233 HQSAFTLAWDGAS
+233 LQSAFTLAWDGTS

-284 DVAEFG
+284 DVAEFVH
-290 QSWQE
+290 SWQE

-304 TTPSLPRPPCLQQSP
+304 TTSSLPRPPCLQQTP

-337 DACHAYVSP
+337 DTCHAYVSP
-346 LPFTA
+346 LPFMA
-351 SCTSDLCQSVGDEAT
+351 SCTSDLCQSAGDEAT

-382 RPLQDWR
+382 RPLQGWR
-389 AQLPQCAVH
+389 NQLQSCTVL
-398 CKEKAFT
+398 CKEKAFV
-405 YNECI
+405 YNECV
-410 ACCPASCQSRTT
+410 ACCPASCQPRAS
-422 CVDSEITCVD
+422 CVDSEIACVD
-432 GCYCPDGRP
+432 GCYCPDGLIFED
-441 GGGGGSSTCT
+441 GGCVAPAECPCEFHGTLYPTGSVVKEDCNSCTCT
-451 AGKWACS
+451 AGRWVCS
-458 TALCPEPAGQ
+458 TSVCP
-468 RPSPWG
+468 
-474 SSHVSATFLCSA
+474 

-581 FEIWR
+581 FEIRR
-586 LSSMFLRVK
+586 LSSVFLRVR

-603 YDRQGLRL
+603 YDREGLRL

-618 WAEDTVGLCG
+618 WVEDTVGLCG

-668 SPLDPCDLHLQAAS
+668 SRLDPCDVHLQAAS
-682 YAVQSCS
+682 FALQACS

-706 PYFEQCRQDACRC
+706 PYFEQCRRDACRC
-719 GQPCLCAALAHYA
+719 GQPCLCATLAHYA
-732 HLCRRHGLPVDFRAH
+732 HLCQRHGLPVDFRAR
-747 LPACADAITCL
+747 LPGCALSCEATKEYSPCVAPCGQTCQDLAGPEACGVDGGSDLRGDECVEGCACPPDTYLDTQADL
-758 CVLMPL
+758 CVPRNQC
-764 AAPAPESAHFSLF
+764 SCHFQGMDYPPGDSDVPT
-777 LGSTGTSAPATFKEW
+777 LG
-792 TIPLETATFHLWATV
+792 HC
-807 HPSPPNSHCK
+807 HCK
-817 DGVMSCDSRAPGKL
+817 DGVMSCDS
-831 LVPGAPWPPL
+831 GAP
-841 VSQEPTPRPTC
+841 
-852 SKHPAECPSS
+852 A
-862 CQQAPS
+862 A
-868 SPPATA
+868 A
-874 CPVGQVFVNCSD
+874 CPAGQVFVNCSD
-886 LHTDPE
+886 LHADPE

-910 HGPCLSGCACP
+910 RGPCLSGCACP
-921 PGLLRHGDACFLPE
+921 QGLLRHGDACFLPE
-935 DCPCTW
+935 ECPCTW
-941 KGKEYFPG
+941 KGKEYYPG
-949 DQVMSPCHTCVCQW
+949 DQVMSPCHSCVCQR

-996 GSCKVHL
+996 GACKVHL
-1003 VKSTADLS
+1003 VKSTSDFS

-1019 DCYSSGIICRK
+1019 NCYSSGIICRK

-1038 SLLIFDDDSG
+1038 SLIIFDDDSG
-1048 SPSPESFLDEKQEV
+1048 NPSPESFLDEKQQV
-1062 HTWQAG
+1062 HTWRAG

-1086 RTTVHIQAGPQWQC
+1086 RTTVHVQAGPQW
-1100 PLFFQGQLA
+1100 QGQLA

-1119 INEMRTPEN
+1119 VNEMRTPEN
-1128 LELTNPQEFGSSW
+1128 LELTNPQEFGGSW

-1150 DPWDTCVL
+1150 DPRDTCVL
-1158 NPLREPFARKE
+1158 NPLREPFAKKE
-1169 CSILLSEVFETCHP
+1169 CSVLLSEVFETCHP
-1183 VVDVTWFY
+1183 VVDVSWFY

-1227 VAWRTPRL
+1227 VDWRTPRL
-1235 CPYDCDFFNKGWEVG
+1235 CPYDCDFFNK
-1250 QGPGGQAFHLGPFS
+1250 
-1264 PALGKGPYQLAS
+1264 ALGKGPYQLAS
-1276 LATGNALVASK
+1276 LAAGGALVAMK
-1287 AAGGATVLMSA
+1287 VAGSALVLVRA
-1298 GDVAPGDIVNF
+1298 EDVAPGDIVNF

-1342 NGSLELAKWQGSVA
+1342 NGSLELAKWQADDA
-1356 FHRHASFLLHRGTGQ
+1356 FRHHASFSLHRGTWRAG
-1371 ADLVA
+1371 LVA
-1376 LESLAEPGSFLYVS
+1376 LESLAEPGAFLYVS
-1390 GPTLGLQLYE
+1390 GPVLALRPYE
-1400 HTEVFRRGTFFR
+1400 HTEAFRWGTLFR
-1412 LLVALSL
+1412 LL
-1419 GALGRVTFP
+1419 
-1428 DAQPSGAAYPLCEW
+1428 DAKPSGAAYPTCEW
-1442 HYDACAGPCFRT
+1442 HYDACASPCFQT
-1454 CRDPRATSC
+1454 CRDPWAAGC
-1463 RDVPRVEGCVPACPT
+1463 RDVPRVEGCVPACAT

-1487 RCVYLEDCVEPVVS
+1487 RCVHLEDCVEPVDL
-1501 VPTESLGN
+1501 VPREALGN
-1509 ETLPPSQELPTLSDK
+1509 ETLPPSQALPTASDR
-1524 ELQFP
+1524 EPQFP
-1529 QEAPGAPS
+1529 QEAPGASS
-1537 HKPTHTPAAPLTTAL
+1537 HRPALTPTAPLTTAL

-1559 EGPVLTPGPPP
+1559 VGPALSPGPAQ
-1570 ATLQPPSGT
+1570 ATQQQLLGVT
-1579 TTSNLPARP
+1579 ASNLPEHP
-1588 TEAPASMEVTASH
+1588 TEAPASKRVTAGHPASSG
-1601 LATPLTPESSSLS
+1601 APEPSSLPV
-1614 LSQPRPTPSMGSGA
+1614 SQHVPTSGMGSGA
-1628 GKTTRV
+1628 METTRV
-1634 TVTFAGSPNITVS
+1634 TVILAESPNITVS
-1647 SRSPPAP
+1647 SLSPPAP

-1662 VTVPGPGSLPIKTT
+1662 VTVLGLGSLPVKTT

-1681 PSLELPASSSSRPV
+1681 PSLELPASPSSRPV
-1695 ASPAV
+1695 VSPAV
-1700 TSRPPTSL
+1700 TSRPPTSS
-1708 GSHKALLTPAITEV
+1708 GAREASLTPAMTKVMTE
-1722 MNRTGMP
+1722 TGVP
-1729 QPIPAQ
+1729 QSIQAQ
-1735 SVSSPSDPLAKAR
+1735 GPSSPSSPPAEAR
-1748 TTAEQVPVSALAT
+1748 TAAEQIPAHTLVTESVETVPS
-1761 KRVEMVPPTEKQPG
+1761 PEKVQPG
-1775 PGQPAGIPAP
+1775 PDQPTGLPAAPLP
-1785 SPPRPVPTAPLHPT
+1785 SPLPMASARPAQHATTA
-1799 WQTPI
+1799 
-1804 ATRPPAPPPGAPA
+1804 ARPPAQPSGTAAAASLSTVAHSLGATPF
-1817 ATSQS
+1817 T
-1822 TLAHGL
+1822 TLE
-1828 GVTRFMTVDSTRPP
+1828 STRPA
-1842 QLLPGLPLD
+1842 QLLSGLPPD
-1851 TSLPLTKVG
+1851 TSLPLAKVG
-1860 TSAPVATPGS
+1860 TSAPVATPGP
-1870 KGSVVTFPLQQQ
+1870 KGSTLTPPLQQQ
-1882 ATSPTMATTPPTQ
+1882 ATTLPAG
-1895 TLSSAP
+1895 TLSPAP
-1901 PLTPAVVAQV
+1901 PLTLAVVAQGHQPGHAV
-1911 GLPSHTAPQAVG
+1911 PQATG
-1923 TAPGRLPGATL
+1923 TAPGLLLGATL
-1934 PASGVVAMAEGTAST
+1934 PTPGVVAVAEGVAST
-1949 LSAAPGKST
+1949 VSAAPRKST
-1958 TEEMAILSKQES
+1958 TEKTVILSKQVS
-1970 LPPWMHG
+1970 LPTWISG
-1977 PAQGVPTKLTPAVAP
+1977 SAQGRPTELMPAVAH
-1992 TLATLAPEADGPWA
+1992 TAATLVMGAEGPWA
-2006 VTVPLVPTSSPLS
+2006 STVPLVPTSYPLS
-2019 RVSVRTASR
+2019 QVSARTASR
-2028 ESSLILLPQLAEA
+2028 ESPLILPPQLAEA
-2041 HGTSAGARFP
+2041 HGTSAGPQPP
-2051 AELGTEATTKQSGRS
+2051 AEPEGEATTQQSGRS
-2066 APAQSIAASSAET
+2066 APAVQSVSAGSAEA
-2079 LTTITED
+2079 LATTAEAKTP
-2086 SASATCVPIAEQDC
+2086 AACVPIAEQDC
-2100 VRHICLEGQ
+2100 VRHICLQGE

-2115 SQHCPQGATPPRCG
+2115 SQHCPQGAAPPRCG

-2135 RVGGDRCCPLWECAC
+2135 RVGGDRCCPIWECAC

-2173 AIYILTR
+2173 AIYILSQR
-2180 SPKEMVTV
+2180 PEEMVTV

-2208 VMLNVTHLT
+2208 VMLTVTHKT
-2217 HQVTTDR
+2217 HEVTIDR
-2224 FNRKIQWL
+2224 FNRKVSVDSQPVWPPVSWHGFRIEDTGHMYVIRTPSHIQIQWL
-2232 HSSGLMILEASKASE
+2232 HSSGLMILEASRASE

-2252 LCGICDGDAANDLSL
+2252 LCGICDGDVANDLTL
-2267 EDGSVVGEAEDPA
+2267 KDGSVVGEAEDPA

-2334 CELWIRDT
+2334 CDLWIRDT

-2374 PFLCSSDSIYQACV
+2374 PFLCSSDSTYQACV
-2388 AACEP
+2388 SACEP
-2393 PESCQDGLL
+2393 AKTCQDGML

-2416 CVCSEGTVLHRR
+2416 CVCSEGTILHRR
-2428 HSALCIPE
+2428 HSGLCIPE
-2436 EKCGS
+2436 EKC
-2441 APCPAMSPTAACT
+2441 ACT
-2454 DSTGEPRALGETWNS
+2454 DSTGMPRALGETWNS

-2474 SLHQCQAPNTIVPV
+2474 CQHQCQAPDTIVPV

-2493 EPRPETCPR
+2493 GPRPESCPR
-2502 FGEVALLL
+2502 FGEVALLQ

-2516 CLGTVCEPASGLR
+2516 CLGTVCVCNQTLCEGL
-2529 HGQTGSAPSTQR
+2529 APTCSPGHR
-2541 LSSVFSAE
+2541 LLTHFQEDSCCPSYSCE
-2549 CDPALCEA
+2549 CDPDLCEA
-2557 ELVPSCRQDQI
+2557 VQVPSCRQDQI
-2568 LIAGRLGDSCCTSYF
+2568 LITGRLGDSCCISYL

-2599 EALTVDRNTTEFCC
+2599 EALTVDRNTTELCC

-2618 VCESFRCPQVQC
+2618 VCESFRCAHVQC
-2630 GVGTALVEVWS
+2630 GMGTALVEVWS
-2641 PDRCCPYKSC
+2641 PERCCPYKSC

-2669 RLDEQFLHSVENV
+2669 QLDEAFMRSAENV
-2682 CACAKYECGEWGRE
+2682 CGCAKYEC
-2696 AHGVEPGWAG
+2696 V
-2706 RGCQALPVTGAL
+2706 
-2718 RLARAAK
+2718 K

-2734 GVMLPGQTVVE
+2734 GVMQPGQTVVE
-2745 LSADGVCRTSRCTH
+2745 LSADGVCHTSRCTD

-2779 RCEANQEYEHPRDLA
+2779 HCEANQEYEHPRDLA

-2818 PGASWVADCAHYHC
+2818 PGASWIADCTRHHC
-2832 SNTPLGA
+2832 SSTPLGA

-2945 TNATWVPYTVQE
+2945 TNATWVPYTLQE

>member
-1 MGPKLGSVE
+1 MGA
-10 EIEGPASTPQ
+10 PAPVFCLLLACVWLPRGEPAGEFPPLQSLAAAATPRG
-20 DNAELQQPE
+20 NAELQPE
-29 PAQDPSHRH
+29 PARDPSHSH
-38 QQVTLAIEDATTVM
+38 QEAVLAIGDATTVM
-52 GSQEA
+52 GGQEEA

-80 CAIRVSPADLFSCF
+80 YLFSCF
-94 NGGECVYPAFCDCRR
+94 NGGECVHPAFCDCRR
-109 FNATGPRCQMVYNTG
+109 FNATGLRCQMVYNAG

-158 GRHEP
+158 GHHEP
-163 EGQTFSVQVHN
+163 EGQIFSVQVHN
-174 DPQCGSSPYTCSRSV
+174 DPQCGSFPYTCSRSV
-189 SLFFAGEQEIRLAEE
+189 SLFFAGEQEIHLAKE
-204 VTHGGV
+204 VTRGGV
-210 RVQLPQVMG
+210 RLQLPHVMG
-219 SVRLQRL
+219 NLRLQLL
-226 AGYILVR
+226 AGYVLVR
-233 HQSAFTLAWDGAS
+233 LQSAFTLAWDGTS

-284 DVAEFG
+284 DVAEFVH
-290 QSWQE
+290 SWQE

-304 TTPSLPRPPCLQQSP
+304 TTSSLPRPPCLQQTP

-337 DACHAYVSP
+337 DTCHAYVSP
-346 LPFTA
+346 LPFMA
-351 SCTSDLCQSVGDEAT
+351 SCTSDLCQSAGDEAT

-382 RPLQDWR
+382 RPLQGWR
-389 AQLPQCAVH
+389 NQLQSCTVL
-398 CKEKAFT
+398 CKEKAFV
-405 YNECI
+405 YNECV
-410 ACCPASCQSRTT
+410 ACCPASCQPRAS
-422 CVDSEITCVD
+422 CVDSEIACVD
-432 GCYCPDGRP
+432 GCYCPDGLIFED
-441 GGGGGSSTCT
+441 GGCVAPAECPCEFHGTLYPTGSVVKEDCNSCTCT
-451 AGKWACS
+451 AGRWVCS
-458 TALCPEPAGQ
+458 TSVCP
-468 RPSPWG
+468 
-474 SSHVSATFLCSA
+474 

-519 SSGTFTVTLQNA
+519 SSGTFTVMLQNA

-581 FEIWR
+581 FEIRR
-586 LSSMFLRVK
+586 LSSVFLRVR

-603 YDRQGLRL
+603 YDREGLRL

-618 WAEDTVGLCG
+618 WVEDTVGLCG

-668 SPLDPCDLHLQAAS
+668 SRLDPCDVHLQAAS
-682 YAVQSCS
+682 FALQACS

-706 PYFEQCRQDACRC
+706 PYFEQCRRDACRC
-719 GQPCLCAALAHYA
+719 GQPCLCATLAHYA
-732 HLCRRHGLPVDFRAH
+732 HLCQRHGLPVDFRAR
-747 LPACADAITCL
+747 LPGCALSCEATKEYSPCVAPCGQTCQDLAGPEACGVDGGSDLRGDECVEGCACPPDTYLDTQADL
-758 CVLMPL
+758 CVPRNHC
-764 AAPAPESAHFSLF
+764 SCHFQGMDYPPGDSDVPT
-777 LGSTGTSAPATFKEW
+777 LG
-792 TIPLETATFHLWATV
+792 HC
-807 HPSPPNSHCK
+807 HCK
-817 DGVMSCDSRAPGKL
+817 DGVMSCDS
-831 LVPGAPWPPL
+831 GAP
-841 VSQEPTPRPTC
+841 
-852 SKHPAECPSS
+852 A
-862 CQQAPS
+862 A
-868 SPPATA
+868 A
-874 CPVGQVFVNCSD
+874 CPAGQVFVNCSD
-886 LHTDPE
+886 LHADPE

-910 HGPCLSGCACP
+910 RGPCLSGCACP
-921 PGLLRHGDACFLPE
+921 QGLLRHGDACFLPE
-935 DCPCTW
+935 ECPCTW
-941 KGKEYFPG
+941 KGKEYYPG
-949 DQVMSPCHTCVCQW
+949 DQVMSPCHSCVCQR

-996 GSCKVHL
+996 GACKVHL
-1003 VKSTADLS
+1003 VKSTSDFS

-1019 DCYSSGIICRK
+1019 NCYSSGIICRK

-1038 SLLIFDDDSG
+1038 SLIIFDDDSG
-1048 SPSPESFLDEKQEV
+1048 NPSPESFLDEKQQV
-1062 HTWQAG
+1062 HTWRAG

-1086 RTTVHIQAGPQWQC
+1086 RTTVHVQAGPQW
-1100 PLFFQGQLA
+1100 QGQLA

-1119 INEMRTPEN
+1119 VNEMRTPEN
-1128 LELTNPQEFGSSW
+1128 LELTNPQEFGGSW

-1150 DPWDTCVL
+1150 DPRDTCVL
-1158 NPLREPFARKE
+1158 NPLREPFAKKE
-1169 CSILLSEVFETCHP
+1169 CSVLLSEVFETCHP
-1183 VVDVTWFY
+1183 VVDVSWFY

-1227 VAWRTPRL
+1227 VDWRTPRL
-1235 CPYDCDFFNKGWEVG
+1235 CPYDCDFFNK
-1250 QGPGGQAFHLGPFS
+1250 
-1264 PALGKGPYQLAS
+1264 ALGKGPYQLAS
-1276 LATGNALVASK
+1276 LAAGGALVAMK
-1287 AAGGATVLMSA
+1287 VAGGALVLVRA
-1298 GDVAPGDIVNF
+1298 EDVAPGDIVNF

-1342 NGSLELAKWQGSVA
+1342 NGSLELAKWQADDA
-1356 FHRHASFLLHRGTGQ
+1356 FRHHASFSLHRGTWRAG
-1371 ADLVA
+1371 LVA
-1376 LESLAEPGSFLYVS
+1376 LESLAEPGAFLYVS
-1390 GPTLGLQLYE
+1390 GPVLALRPYE
-1400 HTEVFRRGTFFR
+1400 HTEAFRWGTLFR
-1412 LLVALSL
+1412 LL
-1419 GALGRVTFP
+1419 
-1428 DAQPSGAAYPLCEW
+1428 DAKPSGAAYPTCEW
-1442 HYDACAGPCFRT
+1442 HYDACASPCFQT
-1454 CRDPRATSC
+1454 CRDPWAAGC
-1463 RDVPRVEGCVPACPT
+1463 RDVPRVEGCVPACAT

-1487 RCVYLEDCVEPVVS
+1487 RCVHLEDCVEPVDL
-1501 VPTESLGN
+1501 VPREALGN
-1509 ETLPPSQELPTLSDK
+1509 ETLPPGQALPTASDR
-1524 ELQFP
+1524 EPQFP
-1529 QEAPGAPS
+1529 QEAPGASS
-1537 HKPTHTPAAPLTTAL
+1537 HRPALTPTAPLTTAL

-1559 EGPVLTPGPPP
+1559 VGPALSPGPAQ
-1570 ATLQPPSGT
+1570 ATQQQLLGVT
-1579 TTSNLPARP
+1579 ASNLPEHP
-1588 TEAPASMEVTASH
+1588 TEAPASKGVTAGHPASSG
-1601 LATPLTPESSSLS
+1601 APEPSSLPV
-1614 LSQPRPTPSMGSGA
+1614 SQHVPTSGMGSGA
-1628 GKTTRV
+1628 METTRV
-1634 TVTFAGSPNITVS
+1634 TVILAESPNITVS
-1647 SRSPPAP
+1647 SLSPPAP

-1662 VTVPGPGSLPIKTT
+1662 VTVLGLGSLPVKTT

-1681 PSLELPASSSSRPV
+1681 PSLELPASP
-1695 ASPAV
+1695 SPAV
-1700 TSRPPTSL
+1700 TSRPPTSS
-1708 GSHKALLTPAITEV
+1708 GAREASLTPAMTKVMTE
-1722 MNRTGMP
+1722 TGVP
-1729 QPIPAQ
+1729 QSIQAQ
-1735 SVSSPSDPLAKAR
+1735 GPSSPSSPPAEAR
-1748 TTAEQVPVSALAT
+1748 TAAEKIPAHTLVTESVETVPS
-1761 KRVEMVPPTEKQPG
+1761 PEKVQPG
-1775 PGQPAGIPAP
+1775 PDQPTGLPAAPLP
-1785 SPPRPVPTAPLHPT
+1785 SPLPMASARPAQHATTA
-1799 WQTPI
+1799 
-1804 ATRPPAPPPGAPA
+1804 ARPPAQPSGTAAAASLSTVAHSLGATPF
-1817 ATSQS
+1817 T
-1822 TLAHGL
+1822 TLE
-1828 GVTRFMTVDSTRPP
+1828 STRPA
-1842 QLLPGLPLD
+1842 QLLSGLPPD
-1851 TSLPLTKVG
+1851 TSLPLAKVG
-1860 TSAPVATPGS
+1860 TSAPVATPGP
-1870 KGSVVTFPLQQQ
+1870 KGSTLTPPLQQQ
-1882 ATSPTMATTPPTQ
+1882 ATTLPAG
-1895 TLSSAP
+1895 TLSPAP
-1901 PLTPAVVAQV
+1901 PLTLAVVAQGHQPGHAV
-1911 GLPSHTAPQAVG
+1911 PQATG
-1923 TAPGRLPGATL
+1923 TAPGLLLGATL
-1934 PASGVVAMAEGTAST
+1934 PTPGVVAVAEGVAST
-1949 LSAAPGKST
+1949 VSAAPRKST
-1958 TEEMAILSKQES
+1958 TEKTVILSKQVS
-1970 LPPWMHG
+1970 LPTWISG
-1977 PAQGVPTKLTPAVAP
+1977 SAQGRPTELMPAVAH
-1992 TLATLAPEADGPWA
+1992 TAATLVMGAEGPWA
-2006 VTVPLVPTSSPLS
+2006 GTVPLVPTSYPLS
-2019 RVSVRTASR
+2019 QVSARTASR
-2028 ESSLILLPQLAEA
+2028 ESPLILPPQLAEA
-2041 HGTSAGARFP
+2041 HGTSAGPQPP
-2051 AELGTEATTKQSGRS
+2051 AEPEGEATTQQSGRS
-2066 APAQSIAASSAET
+2066 APAVQSVSAGSAEA
-2079 LTTITED
+2079 LATTAEAKTP
-2086 SASATCVPIAEQDC
+2086 AACVPIAEQDC
-2100 VRHICLEGQ
+2100 VRHICLQGE

-2115 SQHCPQGATPPRCG
+2115 SQHCPQGAAPPRCG

-2135 RVGGDRCCPLWECAC
+2135 RVGGDRCCPIWECAC

-2173 AIYILTR
+2173 AIYILSQR
-2180 SPKEMVTV
+2180 PEEMVTV

-2208 VMLNVTHLT
+2208 VMLTVTHKT
-2217 HQVTTDR
+2217 HEVTIDR
-2224 FNRKIQWL
+2224 FNRKVSVDSQPAWPPVSWHGFRIEDTGHMYVIRTPSHIQIQWL
-2232 HSSGLMILEASKASE
+2232 HSSGLMILEASRASE

-2252 LCGICDGDAANDLSL
+2252 LCGICDGDVANDLTL
-2267 EDGSVVGEAEDPA
+2267 KDGSVVGEAEDPA

-2334 CELWIRDT
+2334 CDLWIRDT

-2369 RSDYC
+2369 RSDHC
-2374 PFLCSSDSIYQACV
+2374 PFLCSSDSTYQACV
-2388 AACEP
+2388 SACEP
-2393 PESCQDGLL
+2393 AKTCQDGML

-2416 CVCSEGTVLHRR
+2416 CVCSEGTILHRR
-2428 HSALCIPE
+2428 HSGLCIPE
-2436 EKCGS
+2436 EKC
-2441 APCPAMSPTAACT
+2441 ACT
-2454 DSTGEPRALGETWNS
+2454 DSTGMPRALGETWNS

-2474 SLHQCQAPNTIVPV
+2474 CQHQCQAPDTIVPV

-2493 EPRPETCPR
+2493 GPRPESCPR
-2502 FGEVALLL
+2502 FGEVALLQ

-2516 CLGTVCEPASGLR
+2516 CLGTVCVCNQTLCEGL
-2529 HGQTGSAPSTQR
+2529 APTCSPGHR
-2541 LSSVFSAE
+2541 LLTHFQEDSCCPSYSCE
-2549 CDPALCEA
+2549 CDPDLCEA
-2557 ELVPSCRQDQI
+2557 VQVPSCRQDQI
-2568 LIAGRLGDSCCTSYF
+2568 LITGRLGDSCCISYL

-2599 EALTVDRNTTEFCC
+2599 EALTVDRNTTELCC

-2618 VCESFRCPQVQC
+2618 VCESFRCAHVQC
-2630 GVGTALVEVWS
+2630 GMGTALVEVWS
-2641 PDRCCPYKSC
+2641 PERCCPYKSC

-2669 RLDEQFLHSVENV
+2669 QLDEAFMRSAENV
-2682 CACAKYECGEWGRE
+2682 CGCAKYEC
-2696 AHGVEPGWAG
+2696 V
-2706 RGCQALPVTGAL
+2706 
-2718 RLARAAK
+2718 K

-2734 GVMLPGQTVVE
+2734 GVMQPGQTVVE
-2745 LSADGVCRTSRCTH
+2745 LSADGVCHTSRCTD

-2779 RCEANQEYEHPRDLA
+2779 HCEANQEYEHPRDLA

-2818 PGASWVADCAHYHC
+2818 PGASWIADCTRHHC
-2832 SNTPLGA
+2832 SSTPLGA

-2945 TNATWVPYTVQE
+2945 TNATWVPYTLQE

>member
-1 MGPKLGSVE
+1 MGA
-10 EIEGPASTPQ
+10 PAPAFCLLLACVWLPPGEPVGEPVPVQSLAAAPTPRG
-20 DNAELQQPE
+20 NAELQPE
-29 PAQDPSHRH
+29 PAQDPSHSH
-38 QQVTLAIEDATTVM
+38 QEAIPAIGDATTVM
-52 GSQEA
+52 GRQEA
-57 EVLDSLAMSSWER
+57 EALDSLAMSSWER

-80 CAIRVSPADLFSCF
+80 YLFSCF
-94 NGGECVYPAFCDCRR
+94 NGGECVHPAFCDCRR

-158 GRHEP
+158 GHHEP

-189 SLFFAGEQEIRLAEE
+189 SLFFAGEQEIHLAKE

-210 RVQLPQVMG
+210 RVQLPHVMG
-219 SVRLQRL
+219 SLHLQQL
-226 AGYILVR
+226 AGYVLVR

-284 DVAEFG
+284 DVAEFVH
-290 QSWQE
+290 SWQE

-304 TTPSLPRPPCLQQSP
+304 TTSTLPRPPCLQQNP

-351 SCTSDLCQSVGDEAT
+351 SCTSDLCQSAGDEAT

-382 RPLQDWR
+382 RPLQGWR
-389 AQLPQCAVH
+389 NQLWQCMVR
-398 CKEKAFT
+398 CKEKAFI

-410 ACCPASCQSRTT
+410 ACCPASCQPRAS
-422 CVDSEITCVD
+422 CVDSEIACVD
-432 GCYCPDGRP
+432 GCYCPDGLIFED
-441 GGGGGSSTCT
+441 GGCVAPAECPCEFHGTLYPVGSVVKEDCNTCTCT
-451 AGKWACS
+451 AGKWVCS
-458 TALCPEPAGQ
+458 TSVCP
-468 RPSPWG
+468 
-474 SSHVSATFLCSA
+474 

-581 FEIWR
+581 FEIRR
-586 LSSMFLRVK
+586 LSSVFLRVK
-595 TNVGVRVL
+595 TNVGVQVL
-603 YDRQGLRL
+603 YDREGLRL

-618 WAEDTVGLCG
+618 WVEDTVGLCG

-668 SPLDPCDLHLQAAS
+668 SPLDPCDVHLQAAL
-682 YAVQSCS
+682 SCEATKEYS
-689 VLTGELF
+689 PCV
-696 APCSAYLSPV
+696 APCGQTCQDLASPEACGVEGGSDLRGDECVEGCACPPDTYLDT
-706 PYFEQCRQDACRC
+706 Q
-719 GQPCLCAALAHYA
+719 
-732 HLCRRHGLPVDFRAH
+732 
-747 LPACADAITCL
+747 ADL
-758 CVLMPL
+758 CVP
-764 AAPAPESAHFSLF
+764 
-777 LGSTGTSAPATFKEW
+777 
-792 TIPLETATFHLWATV
+792 
-807 HPSPPNSHCK
+807 SHCK
-817 DGVMSCDSRAPGKL
+817 DGVMSCDSRAP
-831 LVPGAPWPPL
+831 A
-841 VSQEPTPRPTC
+841 
-852 SKHPAECPSS
+852 A
-862 CQQAPS
+862 
-868 SPPATA
+868 A
-874 CPVGQVFVNCSD
+874 CPAGQVFVNCSD

-910 HGPCLSGCACP
+910 RGPCLSGCACP
-921 PGLLRHGDACFLPE
+921 QG
-935 DCPCTW
+935 
-941 KGKEYFPG
+941 
-949 DQVMSPCHTCVCQW
+949 VCQR

-996 GSCKVHL
+996 GACKVHL
-1003 VKSTADLS
+1003 VKSTSDFS
-1011 FSVIVENV
+1011 FSVMVENV
-1019 DCYSSGIICRK
+1019 NCYGSGIICRK

-1038 SLLIFDDDSG
+1038 SLIIFDDDSG

-1062 HTWQAG
+1062 HTWRAG

-1086 RTTVHIQAGPQWQC
+1086 RTTVHIQAGPQWQ
-1100 PLFFQGQLA
+1100 GQLT

-1128 LELTNPQEFGSSW
+1128 LELTNPQEFGGSW

-1150 DPWDTCVL
+1150 DPRDTCVL
-1158 NPLREPFARKE
+1158 NPLREPFAKKE

-1227 VAWRTPRL
+1227 VDWRTPRL
-1235 CPYDCDFFNKGWEVG
+1235 CPYDCEFFNK
-1250 QGPGGQAFHLGPFS
+1250 
-1264 PALGKGPYQLAS
+1264 ALGKGPYQLAS
-1276 LATGNALVASK
+1276 LAAGGALVAVK
-1287 AAGGATVLMSA
+1287 AAGSA
-1298 GDVAPGDIVNF
+1298 IDLVRAEDVVPGDIVNF
-1309 LLTAALYKA
+1309 LLTAALFKA

-1337 LHVTA
+1337 LHATA
-1342 NGSLELAKWQGSVA
+1342 NGSVQLAKWQASDA
-1356 FHRHASFLLHRGTGQ
+1356 FHHQASFALHRGTWRAG
-1371 ADLVA
+1371 LVA
-1376 LESLAEPGSFLYVS
+1376 LESLAEPGAFLYVS
-1390 GPTLGLQLYE
+1390 GPVLALRLYKR
-1400 HTEVFRRGTFFR
+1400 TEAFRRGTLFR
-1412 LLVALSL
+1412 LL
-1419 GALGRVTFP
+1419 
-1428 DAQPSGAAYPLCEW
+1428 DAKPSGAAYPPCEW
-1442 HYDACAGPCFRT
+1442 HYDACASPCFRT
-1454 CRDPRATSC
+1454 CRDPWAASC
-1463 RDVPRVEGCVPACPT
+1463 QDVPRIEGCVPACPT
-1478 PKVLDEVTQ
+1478 PRVLDEVTQ
-1487 RCVYLEDCVEPVVS
+1487 RCVYLEDCVEPAVW
-1501 VPTESLGN
+1501 VPTEALSN
-1509 ETLPPSQELPTLSDK
+1509 ETLPSSQELPTPGDE
-1524 ELQFP
+1524 ELQLP
-1529 QEAPGAPS
+1529 QEVPGATP
-1537 HKPTHTPAAPLTTAL
+1537 HRPAFTPAAPVTTAL

-1559 EGPVLTPGPPP
+1559 EGPTLPPGPTQ
-1570 ATLQPPSGT
+1570 ATLQQPLVVT
-1579 TTSNLPARP
+1579 ASNLPAQP
-1588 TEAPASMEVTASH
+1588 TEALTTKGVTASH
-1601 LATPLTPESSSLS
+1601 LATPGAPEPSSLP
-1614 LSQPRPTPSMGSGA
+1614 LSQQMLTSGMWPGA
-1628 GKTTRV
+1628 METTKV
-1634 TVTFAGSPNITVS
+1634 TVTFAGVPNMTNSTPSPAV
-1647 SRSPPAP
+1647 P
-1654 RFPLMTKA
+1654 RFPLVTKA
-1662 VTVPGPGSLPIKTT
+1662 VTVLGPGSLPVTT
-1676 PLQPF
+1676 TTHQPV
-1681 PSLELPASSSSRPV
+1681 PSLELPASPSSRPV

-1700 TSRPPTSL
+1700 TSRPPTSS
-1708 GSHKALLTPAITEV
+1708 GPHEALPTPAITQR
-1722 MNRTGMP
+1722 MTGTGIS
-1729 QPIPAQ
+1729 QPVQAQ
-1735 SVSSPSDPLAKAR
+1735 NFSGPSSPPAEAR
-1748 TTAEQVPVSALAT
+1748 TAAEQIPVSPLTT
-1761 KRVEMVPPTEKQPG
+1761 KKVETSTETVQPG
-1775 PGQPAGIPAP
+1775 PSQPMGPPAAPLP
-1785 SPPRPVPTAPLHPT
+1785 SPVPTALPHPT
-1799 WQTPI
+1799 QH
-1804 ATRPPAPPPGAPA
+1804 ATTAAWPPALPLGSTA
-1817 ATSQS
+1817 ATSLS
-1822 TLAHGL
+1822 TAAHRL
-1828 GVTRFMTVDSTRPP
+1828 GATPFTSLESTQPP
-1842 QLLPGLPLD
+1842 QLLSGLLPD
-1851 TSLPLTKVG
+1851 TSLPLAKVG
-1860 TSAPVATPGS
+1860 TSAPVATPGP
-1870 KGSVVTFPLQQQ
+1870 KGSAVTPPLQQQ
-1882 ATSPTMATTPPTQ
+1882 AATPPAR
-1895 TLSSAP
+1895 TLSPALL
-1901 PLTPAVVAQV
+1901 LTPAVMAQAHR
-1911 GLPSHTAPQAVG
+1911 PSHVVSQATG
-1923 TAPGRLPGATL
+1923 TAPGQLLGATL
-1934 PASGVVAMAEGTAST
+1934 PASGVMAVAEGVASPA
-1949 LSAAPGKST
+1949 SVAPQKST
-1958 TEEMAILSKQES
+1958 TEKMAVLSKQVS
-1970 LPPWMHG
+1970 LPPWIYG
-1977 PAQGVPTKLTPAVAP
+1977 SAQGGPTELTPAVAH
-1992 TLATLAPEADGPWA
+1992 TLATLVMEAEGPWA
-2006 VTVPLVPTSSPLS
+2006 STVTPMPTSYSLS
-2019 RVSVRTASR
+2019 RVSARTASR
-2028 ESSLILLPQLAEA
+2028 ESSLVLLPQLPEA
-2041 HGTSAGARFP
+2041 HGTSAGPQPP
-2051 AELGTEATTKQSGRS
+2051 AELEGEATTQQSGRS
-2066 APAQSIAASSAET
+2066 APAQSILEGSAEA
-2079 LTTITED
+2079 LAATTEANT
-2086 SASATCVPIAEQDC
+2086 SAACMPIAEQDC
-2100 VRHICLEGQ
+2100 IRHICLEGQ

-2115 SQHCPQGATPPRCG
+2115 SQHCPQGAAPPQCG

-2135 RVGGDRCCPLWECAC
+2135 RVGGDRCCPIWECAC

-2160 VTFDGSHVALFKE
+2160 VTFDGSHAALFKE
-2173 AIYILTR
+2173 AIYILSQ
-2180 SPKEMVTV
+2180 SPDETITV

-2217 HQVTTDR
+2217 HQVTIDR
-2224 FNRKIQWL
+2224 FTRKVSVNSQPVWPPVSRLGFRIEDTGHMYLIRTPSHVQIQWL
-2232 HSSGLMILEASKASE
+2232 HSSGLMILEATKASK

-2252 LCGICDGDAANDLSL
+2252 LCGICDGDAANDLTL
-2267 EDGSVVGEAEDPA
+2267 EDGSVLGEAEDPA

-2289 SSLTSVGQTRFR
+2289 SSLTSMGQTRFR

-2313 LRMVSNRTFSA
+2313 LRMVSNRTFSV

-2374 PFLCSSDSIYQACV
+2374 PFLCSSDSTYQACV
-2388 AACEP
+2388 AACQP
-2393 PESCQDGLL
+2393 PETCQDGLL

-2416 CVCSEGTVLHRR
+2416 CVCSEGTILHRR
-2428 HSALCIPE
+2428 HSGLCIPE
-2436 EKCGS
+2436 EKC
-2441 APCPAMSPTAACT
+2441 ACT
-2454 DSTGEPRALGETWNS
+2454 DSMGVPRALGETWNS

-2474 SLHQCQAPNTIVPV
+2474 CQHQCQAPGTIVPV

-2493 EPRPETCPR
+2493 DPRPESCPR

-2516 CLGTVCEPASGLR
+2516 CLGTVCVCNQTLCEGL
-2529 HGQTGSAPSTQR
+2529 APTCSPGHR
-2541 LSSVFSAE
+2541 LLTHFQEDSCCPSYSCE
-2549 CDPALCEA
+2549 CDPDLCEA

-2599 EALTVDRNTTEFCC
+2599 EALTVDRNTTELCC

-2618 VCESFRCPQVQC
+2618 VCESFRCPQVHC
-2630 GVGTALVEVWS
+2630 GLGTALVEVWS

-2669 RLDEQFLHSVENV
+2669 QLDEAFMHSVENV
-2682 CACAKYECGEWGRE
+2682 CGCAKYEC
-2696 AHGVEPGWAG
+2696 V
-2706 RGCQALPVTGAL
+2706 
-2718 RLARAAK
+2718 K

-2734 GVMLPGQTVVE
+2734 GVMQPGQTVVE
-2745 LSADGVCRTSRCTH
+2745 LSADGVCHTSRCTDL
-2759 VLDPLTSFYQINT
+2759 LDPLTSFYQINT

-2779 RCEANQEYEHPRDLA
+2779 HCEANQEYEHPRDLA

-2818 PGASWVADCAHYHC
+2818 PGASWIADCTRHHC
-2832 SNTPLGA
+2832 SSTPLGA

-2945 TNATWVPYTVQE
+2945 TNGTWVPYTVQE